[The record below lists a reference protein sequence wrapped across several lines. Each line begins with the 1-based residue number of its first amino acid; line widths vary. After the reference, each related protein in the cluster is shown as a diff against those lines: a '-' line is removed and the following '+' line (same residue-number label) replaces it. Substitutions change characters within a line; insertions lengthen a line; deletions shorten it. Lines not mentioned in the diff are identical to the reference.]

1 MIIESTLKAKLIY
14 IFGIDDKMHEG
25 CLKIG
30 EATLDEDAD
39 LFSLAPGCEA
49 LNKAAHKRISQY
61 TQTAGIQY
69 HLLHTELAIR
79 TKDKQI
85 QGFNDKAVH
94 DVLLHSGLKRKD
106 FNLGGGKAS
115 EWFVV
120 DLKTA
125 IAAIQAVKANKEA
138 LDGSQITS
146 RQTPIALRNEQR
158 AAIEQT
164 VSCFAEGDQMLWNAK
179 MRFGKTLTALQ
190 LFKELSQANPK
201 QYRRMLILTHRPVV
215 NDGWFDDFHKIFF
228 EVGTPYLYGSK
239 TAGNSFPNL
248 EAMLK
253 EDKGRRYVYF
263 ASIQDLRGSS
273 FVGGRFRKNDELFSA
288 HWDLLVI
295 DEAHEGTQTDL
306 GDKVLKALV
315 KKGTKTLSLSGT
327 PFNLF
332 QKYKEDE
339 IYTWSYVDEQRE
351 KARWEEEHVGDHNPY
366 GSLPR
371 MNMFTYDLG
380 PLFERFQDSEI
391 SFNFH
396 EFFRTDDAGRFV
408 HDEHVGRFL
417 DMMCDPS
424 ADSNYPFSTKRY
436 REYFR
441 HTFWLVPGVK
451 EALALQRK
459 LEHHPIFRH
468 FDVVNVAG
476 DGDPDDPGGEAL
488 QKVRDAIGGRATK
501 DYTITLSC
509 GKLTT
514 GVTVKEWTAVFMLSG
529 SAKTGAANYM
539 QTIFRV
545 QSPGQI
551 DGRQKTDAYVFDFAP
566 DRVLTMMAQAAKTP
580 TRPGRQ
586 TDEHRQR
593 LKELLNFFPIIALQ
607 GSQTRRYDVDQLL
620 TRLKHTYIERVVNSG
635 FDNNSL
641 YNDRLLELDDV
652 EVKEFE
658 TLKGIIGSTPSQDP
672 GRDIVVNDSGFDE
685 EKTAGDEQPQDKPK
699 SQLTDEDKAARKA
712 LKKQQEMRKNA
723 ISILRGISIRMPMLI
738 YGCDLKEGEEITID
752 NFAEHIDPRSWEEF
766 MPHGVTKQHF
776 NSFKKYYDP
785 EIFLEAGRQIRKR
798 ALRADH
804 LPVKD
809 RIRHIV
815 EIFDSF
821 RNPDKETVLTP
832 WRVVNMHLSDTVG
845 GYDFYEPTHTE
856 MLDEP
861 RLVDRGSVTNKVFMG
876 QDTRILELNSKSGLY
891 PLYMAYGIWRERC
904 REWERQ
910 GFFEITKM
918 TVEEE
923 QLAWDDVIA
932 NNIFVICKTPMAV
945 SITKRTLVGFRAV
958 NRINARYYPDLV
970 NTLKTNPES
979 FANDVVKGQS
989 FWHNKNVEKEM
1000 KFNAI
1005 VGNPPYQVMDGG
1017 NANSATPVYHL
1028 FVNASKQILPKYI
1041 SLIMPSRWLNGGRG
1055 LDAFRETMLHD
1066 DRISHLFDF
1075 FDASE
1080 CFNNVE
1086 IKGGICYFLLDFSY
1100 HGKCNISTH
1109 HLGRIFKTYRPLL
1122 EEGVDTYI
1130 RSEEQVSVLY
1140 KVRDKQ
1146 EKSFCEWLSAGRFYG
1161 FHTKVDWFDNGLN
1174 GTIQSADGQDTY
1186 PITSRPI
1193 SPDDVKIY
1201 IHGGECWIKR
1211 SDIPK
1216 NSNVANEY
1224 KLLLPRSGNPNSIII
1239 GKPKISEPGSCNSNT
1254 YVLVR
1259 PTDGGLTKEMAD
1271 NVIAYI
1277 KTRFFRFM
1285 VATKTSTQSMSLPA
1299 YSFVPLQDFTEPWTD
1314 AKLYEK
1320 YGITPEEQSYIESMI
1335 SPME

>member
-14 IFGIDDKMHEG
+14 VFGIDDKTHEG

-39 LFSLAPGCEA
+39 LFALSPNCEA
-49 LNKAAHKRISQY
+49 LNNAAHKRISQY

-69 HLLHTELAIR
+69 HLFHTELAMR

-106 FNLGGGKAS
+106 FNLGEGKAS
-115 EWFVV
+115 EWFIV
-120 DLKTA
+120 DLNTA
-125 IAAIQAVKANKEA
+125 IAAIKAVKANKEA

-146 RQTPIALRNEQR
+146 GQTPIILRNEQR

-164 VSCFAEGDQMLWNAK
+164 KTRFVEGDQMLWNAK

-190 LFKELSQANPK
+190 LFRELSQAEPK

-228 EVGTPYLYGSK
+228 EVGTPYMYGSK
-239 TAGNSFPNL
+239 TSGNSFQNL
-248 EAMLK
+248 EAKLK
-253 EDKGRRYVYF
+253 ADRDCRYVYF

-273 FVGGRFRKNDELFSA
+273 FVGGKFQKNDELFSA

-306 GDKVLKALV
+306 GDKVLKALI

-332 QKYKEDE
+332 GKFKQDD

-351 KARWEEEHVGDHNPY
+351 KEKWEKEHEGDHNPY

-380 PLFERFQDSEI
+380 PLFERFQDSEY

-396 EFFRTDDAGRFV
+396 EFFRTDDNGDFV
-408 HDEHVGRFL
+408 HQEHVDRFL

-424 ADSNYPFSTKRY
+424 EDSNYPFSTKRY
-436 REYFR
+436 QEYFR

-451 EALALQRK
+451 EALAFQYK
-459 LEHHPIFRH
+459 LEKHPIFCN

-476 DGDPDDPGGEAL
+476 DGDPDDPKGEAL
-488 QKVRDAIGGRATK
+488 QKVRDAIIEKPKK

-551 DGRQKTDAYVFDFAP
+551 NGKQKTDAYVFDFAP
-566 DRVLTMMAQAAKTP
+566 DRVLTMMAQAAKAP
-580 TRPGRQ
+580 TRPGKQ
-586 TDEHRQR
+586 TEEHRQR

-652 EVKEFE
+652 EIEEFDE
-658 TLKGIIGSTPSQDP
+658 LKGIIDSTPSQDS
-672 GRDIVVNDSGFDE
+672 GKDIIINDSGFDE
-685 EKTAGDEQPQDKPK
+685 EETAGDEKPEKKPK
-699 SQLTDEDKAARKA
+699 TPLTDEEKAARKEM
-712 LKKQQEMRKNA
+712 KKKKEMRKNA

-738 YGCDLKEGEEITID
+738 YGCDLKDGEDITID

-766 MPHGVTKQHF
+766 MPQGITKQHF
-776 NSFKKYYDP
+776 NNFKKYYDP
-785 EIFLEAGRQIRKR
+785 EIFLEAGRQIRAR
-798 ALRADH
+798 ARKADG
-804 LPVKD
+804 LPVKE

-815 EIFDSF
+815 EIFSSF

-832 WRVVNMHLSDTVG
+832 WRVVNMHLSDTIG
-845 GYDFYEPTHTE
+845 GYDFYEESHTE
-856 MLDEP
+856 MLNEP
-861 RLVDRGSVTNKVFMG
+861 RLVDRGSVTNRVFMG

-891 PLYMAYGIWRERC
+891 PLYMAYSIWRERC
-904 REWERQ
+904 KEWERQ
-910 GFFEITKM
+910 GFFEVDKM
-918 TVEEE
+918 TIEEE

-932 NNIFVICKTPMAV
+932 NNIFVVCKTPMAV
-945 SITKRTLVGFRAV
+945 SITKRTLTGFRDV
-958 NRINARYYPDLV
+958 KQVNARYYADLV
-970 NTLKTNPES
+970 ETLKTNPES
-979 FANDVVKGQS
+979 FTKDVVRGQY
-989 FWHNKNVEKEM
+989 FWHNKNAEKEM

-1017 NANSATPVYHL
+1017 IGSSAVPVYHH
-1028 FVNASKQILPKYI
+1028 FVNVANRIDPQYV
-1041 SLIMPSRWLNGGRG
+1041 SLIMPAKWYSGGRG
-1055 LDAFRETMLHD
+1055 LDSFRQSMLS
-1066 DRISHLFDF
+1066 DRSISHLFDF
-1075 FDASE
+1075 IDSHD
-1080 CFNNVE
+1080 CFTKVD
-1086 IKGGICYFLLDFSY
+1086 IAGGVCYFLRDKFYNGNCVVSTIRNGKTTVVTRNLNELDVFVRTKEELDILDKIKSNTESFMSDVVLAQKPFGLRTY
-1100 HGKCNISTH
+1100 ETPLSEGDIVLRYNKGKGLYLRKRIETNSNLIDKWKVITSCATNEHAGETDKNGRKRIIST
-1109 HLGRIFKTYRPLL
+1109 LEVLKPGEICTETYMVISTF
-1122 EEGVDTYI
+1122 E
-1130 RSEEQVSVLY
+1130 SEKE
-1140 KVRDKQ
+1140 
-1146 EKSFCEWLSAGRFYG
+1146 A
-1161 FHTKVDWFDNGLN
+1161 
-1174 GTIQSADGQDTY
+1174 
-1186 PITSRPI
+1186 
-1193 SPDDVKIY
+1193 
-1201 IHGGECWIKR
+1201 
-1211 SDIPK
+1211 
-1216 NSNVANEY
+1216 NS
-1224 KLLLPRSGNPNSIII
+1224 
-1239 GKPKISEPGSCNSNT
+1239 C
-1254 YVLVR
+1254 
-1259 PTDGGLTKEMAD
+1259 
-1271 NVIAYI
+1271 IAYI
-1277 KTRFFRFM
+1277 KTNLVRFM
-1285 VATKTSTQSMSLPA
+1285 LAMVTTTQHLSKSNFQ
-1299 YSFVPLQDFTEPWTD
+1299 FVPLQDFSEPWTD
-1314 AKLYEK
+1314 EKLYAK
-1320 YGITPEEQSYIESMI
+1320 YGITPDEQAYIESLI
-1335 SPME
+1335 KPME

>member
-14 IFGIDDKMHEG
+14 IFGIDDKTHEG

-39 LFSLAPGCEA
+39 LFSLSPNCEA
-49 LNKAAHKRISQY
+49 LNNAAHKRISQY

-69 HLLHTELAIR
+69 HLFHTELAMR

-106 FNLGGGKAS
+106 FNLGEGKAS
-115 EWFVV
+115 EWFIV
-120 DLKTA
+120 DLNTA
-125 IAAIQAVKANKEA
+125 IAAIKAVKANKEA

-146 RQTPIALRNEQR
+146 GQTPIILRNEQR
-158 AAIEQT
+158 AAIDQT
-164 VSCFAEGDQMLWNAK
+164 KTRFAEGDQMLWNAK

-190 LFKELSQANPK
+190 LFKELSQAEPK

-228 EVGTPYLYGSK
+228 EVATPYMYGSK
-239 TAGNSFPNL
+239 TSGNSFQNL
-248 EAMLK
+248 EAKLK
-253 EDKGRRYVYF
+253 ADKECRYVYF

-273 FVGGRFRKNDELFSA
+273 FVGGKFQKNDELFSA

-306 GDKVLKALV
+306 GDKVLKALI

-332 QKYKEDE
+332 GKFKQDD

-351 KARWEEEHVGDHNPY
+351 KEKWEKEHEGDHNPY

-380 PLFERFQDSEI
+380 PLFERFQDSEY

-396 EFFRTDDAGRFV
+396 EFFRTDDNGDFV
-408 HDEHVGRFL
+408 HEEHVDRFL

-424 ADSNYPFSTKRY
+424 EDSNYPFSTKRY
-436 REYFR
+436 QEYFR

-451 EALALQRK
+451 EALALQYK
-459 LEHHPIFRH
+459 LEKHPIFCN

-476 DGDPDDPGGEAL
+476 DGDPDDPKGEAL
-488 QKVRDAIGGRATK
+488 QKVRDAIIEKPKK

-551 DGRQKTDAYVFDFAP
+551 NGKQKTDAYVFDFAP
-566 DRVLTMMAQAAKTP
+566 DRVLTMMAQAAKAP
-580 TRPGRQ
+580 TRPGKQ
-586 TDEHRQR
+586 TEEHRQR

-641 YNDRLLELDDV
+641 YNDRLLELDDD
-652 EVKEFE
+652 EIEEFDE
-658 TLKGIIGSTPSQDP
+658 LKGIIGSTPSQDS
-672 GRDIVVNDSGFDE
+672 GKGIVINDSGFDE
-685 EKTAGDEQPQDKPK
+685 EETGGDDKPEK
-699 SQLTDEDKAARKA
+699 KPKTPLTDEEKAARKEM
-712 LKKQQEMRKNA
+712 KKKKEMRKNA

-738 YGCDLKEGEEITID
+738 YGCDLKDGEDITID

-766 MPHGVTKQHF
+766 MPQGITKQHF
-776 NSFKKYYDP
+776 NNFKKYYDP
-785 EIFLEAGRQIRKR
+785 EIFLEAGRQIRAR
-798 ALRADH
+798 ARKADG
-804 LPVKD
+804 LPVKE

-815 EIFDSF
+815 EIFSSF

-832 WRVVNMHLSDTVG
+832 WRVVNMHLSDTIG
-845 GYDFYEPTHTE
+845 GYDFYEESHTE
-856 MLDEP
+856 MLNEP
-861 RLVDRGSVTNKVFMG
+861 RLVDRGSVTNRVFMG
-876 QDTRILELNSKSGLY
+876 PDTRILELNSKSGLY
-891 PLYMAYGIWRERC
+891 PLYMAYSIWRERC

-910 GFFEITKM
+910 GFFEVDKM
-918 TVEEE
+918 TIEEE

-932 NNIFVICKTPMAV
+932 NNIFVVCKTPMAV
-945 SITKRTLVGFRAV
+945 SITKRTLTGFRDV
-958 NRINARYYPDLV
+958 KQVNARYYADLV
-970 NTLKTNPES
+970 ETLKTNPES
-979 FANDVVKGQS
+979 FTKDVVRGQY
-989 FWHNKNVEKEM
+989 FWHNKNAEKEM

-1017 NANSATPVYHL
+1017 IGSSAVPVYHH
-1028 FVNASKQILPKYI
+1028 FVNVANRIDPQYV
-1041 SLIMPSRWLNGGRG
+1041 SLIMPAKWYSGGRG
-1055 LDAFRETMLHD
+1055 LDSFRQSMLS
-1066 DRISHLFDF
+1066 DRSISHLFDF
-1075 FDASE
+1075 IDSHD
-1080 CFNNVE
+1080 CFTKVD
-1086 IKGGICYFLLDFSY
+1086 IAGGVCYFLRDKFYNGNCVVSTIRNGKTTVVTRNLNELDVFVRTKEELDILDKIKSNTESFMSDVVLAQKPFGLRTY
-1100 HGKCNISTH
+1100 ETPLSEGDIVLRYNKGKGLYLRKRIETNSNLIDKWKVITSCATNEHAGETDKNGRKRIIST
-1109 HLGRIFKTYRPLL
+1109 LEVLKPGEICTETYMVISTF
-1122 EEGVDTYI
+1122 E
-1130 RSEEQVSVLY
+1130 SEKE
-1140 KVRDKQ
+1140 
-1146 EKSFCEWLSAGRFYG
+1146 A
-1161 FHTKVDWFDNGLN
+1161 
-1174 GTIQSADGQDTY
+1174 
-1186 PITSRPI
+1186 
-1193 SPDDVKIY
+1193 
-1201 IHGGECWIKR
+1201 
-1211 SDIPK
+1211 
-1216 NSNVANEY
+1216 NS
-1224 KLLLPRSGNPNSIII
+1224 
-1239 GKPKISEPGSCNSNT
+1239 C
-1254 YVLVR
+1254 
-1259 PTDGGLTKEMAD
+1259 
-1271 NVIAYI
+1271 IAYI
-1277 KTRFFRFM
+1277 KTNLVRFM
-1285 VATKTSTQSMSLPA
+1285 LAMVTTTQHLSKSNFQ
-1299 YSFVPLQDFTEPWTD
+1299 FVPLQDFSEPWTD
-1314 AKLYEK
+1314 EKLYAK
-1320 YGITPEEQSYIESMI
+1320 YGITPDEQAYIESLI
-1335 SPME
+1335 KPME

>member
-14 IFGIDDKMHEG
+14 IFGIDDKTHEG

-39 LFSLAPGCEA
+39 LFSLSPNCEA
-49 LNKAAHKRISQY
+49 LNNAAHKRISQY

-69 HLLHTELAIR
+69 HLFHTELAMR

-106 FNLGGGKAS
+106 FNLGEGKAS
-115 EWFVV
+115 EWFIV
-120 DLKTA
+120 DLNTA
-125 IAAIQAVKANKEA
+125 IAAIKAVKANKEA

-146 RQTPIALRNEQR
+146 GQTPIILRNEQR
-158 AAIEQT
+158 AAIDQT
-164 VSCFAEGDQMLWNAK
+164 KTRFAEGDQMLWNAK

-190 LFKELSQANPK
+190 LFKELSQAEPK

-228 EVGTPYLYGSK
+228 EVATPYMYGSK
-239 TAGNSFPNL
+239 TSGNSFQNL
-248 EAMLK
+248 EAKLK
-253 EDKGRRYVYF
+253 ADKECRYVYF

-273 FVGGRFRKNDELFSA
+273 FVGGKFQKNDELFSA

-306 GDKVLKALV
+306 GDKVLKALI

-332 QKYKEDE
+332 GKFKQDD

-351 KARWEEEHVGDHNPY
+351 KEKWEKEHEGDHNPY

-380 PLFERFQDSEI
+380 PLFERFQDSEY

-396 EFFRTDDAGRFV
+396 EFFRTDDNGDFV
-408 HDEHVGRFL
+408 HEEHVDRFL

-424 ADSNYPFSTKRY
+424 EDSNYPFSTKRY
-436 REYFR
+436 QEYFR

-451 EALALQRK
+451 EALALQYK
-459 LEHHPIFRH
+459 LEKHPIFCN

-476 DGDPDDPGGEAL
+476 DGDPDDPKGEAL
-488 QKVRDAIGGRATK
+488 QKVRDAIIEKPKK

-551 DGRQKTDAYVFDFAP
+551 NGKQKTDAYVFDFAP
-566 DRVLTMMAQAAKTP
+566 DRVLTMMAQAAKAP
-580 TRPGRQ
+580 TRPGKQ
-586 TDEHRQR
+586 TEEHRQR

-652 EVKEFE
+652 EIEEFDE
-658 TLKGIIGSTPSQDP
+658 LKGIIGSTPSQDS
-672 GRDIVVNDSGFDE
+672 GKDIVINDSGFDE
-685 EKTAGDEQPQDKPK
+685 EETGGDDKPEK
-699 SQLTDEDKAARKA
+699 KPKTPLTDEEKAARKEM
-712 LKKQQEMRKNA
+712 KKKKEMRKNA

-738 YGCDLKEGEEITID
+738 YGCDLKDGEDITID

-766 MPHGVTKQHF
+766 MPQGITKQHF
-776 NSFKKYYDP
+776 NNFKKYYVP
-785 EIFLEAGRQIRKR
+785 EIFLEAGRQIRAR
-798 ALRADH
+798 ARKADG
-804 LPVKD
+804 LPVKE

-815 EIFDSF
+815 EIFSSF

-832 WRVVNMHLSDTVG
+832 WRVVNMHLSDTIG
-845 GYDFYEPTHTE
+845 GYDFYEESHTE
-856 MLDEP
+856 MLNEP
-861 RLVDRGSVTNKVFMG
+861 RLVDRGSVTNRVFMG

-891 PLYMAYGIWRERC
+891 PLYMAYSIWRERC

-910 GFFEITKM
+910 GFFEVDKM
-918 TVEEE
+918 TIEEE

-932 NNIFVICKTPMAV
+932 NNIFVVCKTPMAV
-945 SITKRTLVGFRAV
+945 SITKRTLTGFRDV
-958 NRINARYYPDLV
+958 KQVNARYYADLV
-970 NTLKTNPES
+970 ETLKTNPES
-979 FANDVVKGQS
+979 FTKDVVRGQY
-989 FWHNKNVEKEM
+989 FWHNKNAEKEM

-1017 NANSATPVYHL
+1017 IGSSAVPVYHH
-1028 FVNASKQILPKYI
+1028 FVNVANRIDPQYV
-1041 SLIMPSRWLNGGRG
+1041 SLIMPAKWYSGGRG
-1055 LDAFRETMLHD
+1055 LDSFRQSMLS
-1066 DRISHLFDF
+1066 DRSISHLFDF
-1075 FDASE
+1075 IDSHD
-1080 CFNNVE
+1080 CFTKVD
-1086 IKGGICYFLLDFSY
+1086 IAGGVCYFLRDKFYNGNCVVSTIRNGKTTVVTRNLNELDVFVRTKEELDILDKIKSNTESFMSDVVLAQKPFGLRTY
-1100 HGKCNISTH
+1100 ETPLSEGDIVLRYNKGKGLYLRKRIETNSNLIDKWKVITSCATNEHAGETDKNGRKRIIST
-1109 HLGRIFKTYRPLL
+1109 LEVLKPGEICTETYMVISTF
-1122 EEGVDTYI
+1122 E
-1130 RSEEQVSVLY
+1130 SEKE
-1140 KVRDKQ
+1140 
-1146 EKSFCEWLSAGRFYG
+1146 A
-1161 FHTKVDWFDNGLN
+1161 
-1174 GTIQSADGQDTY
+1174 
-1186 PITSRPI
+1186 
-1193 SPDDVKIY
+1193 
-1201 IHGGECWIKR
+1201 
-1211 SDIPK
+1211 
-1216 NSNVANEY
+1216 NS
-1224 KLLLPRSGNPNSIII
+1224 
-1239 GKPKISEPGSCNSNT
+1239 C
-1254 YVLVR
+1254 
-1259 PTDGGLTKEMAD
+1259 
-1271 NVIAYI
+1271 IAYI
-1277 KTRFFRFM
+1277 KTNLVRFM
-1285 VATKTSTQSMSLPA
+1285 LAMVTTTQHLSKSNFQ
-1299 YSFVPLQDFTEPWTD
+1299 FVPLQDFSEPWTD
-1314 AKLYEK
+1314 EKLYAK
-1320 YGITPEEQSYIESMI
+1320 YGITPDEQAYIESLI
-1335 SPME
+1335 KPME

>member
-14 IFGIDDKMHEG
+14 IFGIDDKSHEG

-39 LFSLAPGCEA
+39 LFALSPNCEA
-49 LNKAAHKRISQY
+49 LNNAAHKRISQY

-69 HLLHTELAIR
+69 HLFHTELAMR

-106 FNLGGGKAS
+106 FNLGEGKAS
-115 EWFVV
+115 EWFIV
-120 DLKTA
+120 DLNTA
-125 IAAIQAVKANKEA
+125 IAAIKAVKANKEA

-146 RQTPIALRNEQR
+146 GQTPIILRNEQR
-158 AAIEQT
+158 AAIDQT
-164 VSCFAEGDQMLWNAK
+164 KTRFAEGDQMLWNAK

-190 LFKELSQANPK
+190 LFKELSQAEPK

-228 EVGTPYLYGSK
+228 EVATPYMYGSK
-239 TAGNSFPNL
+239 TSGNSFQNL
-248 EAMLK
+248 EAKLK
-253 EDKGRRYVYF
+253 ADKECRYVYF

-273 FVGGRFRKNDELFSA
+273 FVGGKFQKNDELFSA

-306 GDKVLKALV
+306 GDKVLKALI

-332 QKYKEDE
+332 GKFKQDD

-351 KARWEEEHVGDHNPY
+351 KEKWEKEHEGDHNPY

-380 PLFERFQDSEI
+380 PLFERFQDSEY

-396 EFFRTDDAGRFV
+396 EFFRTDDNGDFV
-408 HDEHVGRFL
+408 HEEHVDRFL

-424 ADSNYPFSTKRY
+424 EDSNYPFSTKRY
-436 REYFR
+436 QEYFR

-451 EALALQRK
+451 EALALQYK
-459 LEHHPIFRH
+459 LEKHPIFCN

-476 DGDPDDPGGEAL
+476 DGDPDDPKGEAL
-488 QKVRDAIGGRATK
+488 QKVRDAIIEKPKK

-551 DGRQKTDAYVFDFAP
+551 NGKQKTDAYVFDFAP
-566 DRVLTMMAQAAKTP
+566 DRVLTMMAQAAKAP
-580 TRPGRQ
+580 TRPGKQ
-586 TDEHRQR
+586 TEEHRQR

-635 FDNNSL
+635 FDNSSL

-652 EVKEFE
+652 EIEEFDE
-658 TLKGIIGSTPSQDP
+658 LKGIIGSTPSQDS
-672 GRDIVVNDSGFDE
+672 GKDIVINDSGFDE
-685 EKTAGDEQPQDKPK
+685 EETGGDDKPEK
-699 SQLTDEDKAARKA
+699 KPKTPLTDEEKAARKEM
-712 LKKQQEMRKNA
+712 KKKKEMRKNA

-738 YGCDLKEGEEITID
+738 YGCDLKDGEDITID

-766 MPHGVTKQHF
+766 MPQGITKQHF
-776 NSFKKYYDP
+776 NNFKKYYDP
-785 EIFLEAGRQIRKR
+785 EIFLEASRQIRAR
-798 ALRADH
+798 ARKADG
-804 LPVKD
+804 LPVKE

-815 EIFDSF
+815 EIFSSF

-832 WRVVNMHLSDTVG
+832 WRVVNMHLSDTIG
-845 GYDFYEPTHTE
+845 GYDFYEESHTE
-856 MLDEP
+856 MLNEP
-861 RLVDRGSVTNKVFMG
+861 RLVDRGSVTNRVFMG
-876 QDTRILELNSKSGLY
+876 PDTRILELNSKSGLY
-891 PLYMAYGIWRERC
+891 PLYMAYSIWRERC

-910 GFFEITKM
+910 GFFEVDKM
-918 TVEEE
+918 TIEEE

-932 NNIFVICKTPMAV
+932 NNIFVVCKTPMAV
-945 SITKRTLVGFRAV
+945 SITKRTLTGFRDV
-958 NRINARYYPDLV
+958 KQVNARYYADLV
-970 NTLKTNPES
+970 ETLKTNPES
-979 FANDVVKGQS
+979 FTKDVVRGQY
-989 FWHNKNVEKEM
+989 FWHNKNAEKEM

-1017 NANSATPVYHL
+1017 IGSSAVPVYHH
-1028 FVNASKQILPKYI
+1028 FVNVANRIDPQYV
-1041 SLIMPSRWLNGGRG
+1041 SLIMPAKWYSGGRG
-1055 LDAFRETMLHD
+1055 LDSFRQSMLS
-1066 DRISHLFDF
+1066 DRSISHLFDF
-1075 FDASE
+1075 IDSHD
-1080 CFNNVE
+1080 CFTKVD
-1086 IKGGICYFLLDFSY
+1086 IAGGVCYFLRDKFYNGNCVVSTIRNGKTTVVTRNLNELDVFVRTKEELDILDKIKSNTESFMSDVVLAQKPFGLRTY
-1100 HGKCNISTH
+1100 ETPLSEGDIVLRYNKGKGLYLRKRIETNSNLIDKWKVITSCATNEHAGETDKNGRKRIIST
-1109 HLGRIFKTYRPLL
+1109 LEVLKPGEICTETYMVISTF
-1122 EEGVDTYI
+1122 E
-1130 RSEEQVSVLY
+1130 SEKE
-1140 KVRDKQ
+1140 
-1146 EKSFCEWLSAGRFYG
+1146 A
-1161 FHTKVDWFDNGLN
+1161 
-1174 GTIQSADGQDTY
+1174 
-1186 PITSRPI
+1186 
-1193 SPDDVKIY
+1193 
-1201 IHGGECWIKR
+1201 
-1211 SDIPK
+1211 
-1216 NSNVANEY
+1216 NS
-1224 KLLLPRSGNPNSIII
+1224 
-1239 GKPKISEPGSCNSNT
+1239 C
-1254 YVLVR
+1254 
-1259 PTDGGLTKEMAD
+1259 
-1271 NVIAYI
+1271 IAYI
-1277 KTRFFRFM
+1277 KTNLVRFM
-1285 VATKTSTQSMSLPA
+1285 LAMVTTTQHLSKSNFQ
-1299 YSFVPLQDFTEPWTD
+1299 FVPLQDFSEPWTD
-1314 AKLYEK
+1314 EKLYAK
-1320 YGITPEEQSYIESMI
+1320 YGITPDEQAYIESLI
-1335 SPME
+1335 KPME

>member
-14 IFGIDDKMHEG
+14 VFGIDDKTHEG

-39 LFSLAPGCEA
+39 LFALSPNCEA
-49 LNKAAHKRISQY
+49 LNNAAHKRISQY

-69 HLLHTELAIR
+69 HLFHTELAMR

-106 FNLGGGKAS
+106 FNLGEGKAS
-115 EWFVV
+115 EWFIV
-120 DLKTA
+120 DLNTA
-125 IAAIQAVKANKEA
+125 IAAIKAVKANKEA

-146 RQTPIALRNEQR
+146 GQTPIILRNEQR

-164 VSCFAEGDQMLWNAK
+164 KTRFVEGDQMLWNAK

-190 LFKELSQANPK
+190 LFKELSQAEPK

-228 EVGTPYLYGSK
+228 EVGTPYMYGSK
-239 TAGNSFPNL
+239 TSGNSFQNL
-248 EAMLK
+248 EAKLK
-253 EDKGRRYVYF
+253 ADRDCRYVYF

-273 FVGGRFRKNDELFSA
+273 FVGGKFQKNDELFSA

-306 GDKVLKALV
+306 GDKVLKALI

-332 QKYKEDE
+332 GKFKQDD

-351 KARWEEEHVGDHNPY
+351 KEKWEKEHEGDHNPY

-380 PLFERFQDSEI
+380 PLFERFQDSEY

-396 EFFRTDDAGRFV
+396 EFFRTDDNGDFV
-408 HDEHVGRFL
+408 HEEHVDRFL

-424 ADSNYPFSTKRY
+424 EDSNYPFSTKRY
-436 REYFR
+436 QEYFR

-451 EALALQRK
+451 EALALQYK
-459 LEHHPIFRH
+459 LEKHPIFCN

-476 DGDPDDPGGEAL
+476 DGDPDDPKGEAL
-488 QKVRDAIGGRATK
+488 QKVRDAIIEKPKK

-551 DGRQKTDAYVFDFAP
+551 NGKQKTDAYVFDFAP
-566 DRVLTMMAQAAKTP
+566 DRVLTMMAQAAKAP
-580 TRPGRQ
+580 TRPGKQ
-586 TDEHRQR
+586 TEEHRQR

-652 EVKEFE
+652 EIEEFDE
-658 TLKGIIGSTPSQDP
+658 LKGIIGSTPSQDS
-672 GRDIVVNDSGFDE
+672 GKDIIINDSGFDE
-685 EKTAGDEQPQDKPK
+685 EETAGDEKPEKKPK
-699 SQLTDEDKAARKA
+699 TPLTDEEKAARKEM
-712 LKKQQEMRKNA
+712 KKKKEMRKNA

-738 YGCDLKEGEEITID
+738 YGCDLKDGEDITID

-766 MPHGVTKQHF
+766 MPQGITKQHF
-776 NSFKKYYDP
+776 NNFKKYYDP
-785 EIFLEAGRQIRKR
+785 EIFLEAGRQIRAR
-798 ALRADH
+798 ARKADG
-804 LPVKD
+804 LPVKE

-815 EIFDSF
+815 EIFSSF

-832 WRVVNMHLSDTVG
+832 WRVVNMHLSDTIG
-845 GYDFYEPTHTE
+845 GYDFYEESHTE
-856 MLDEP
+856 MLNEP
-861 RLVDRGSVTNKVFMG
+861 RLVDRGSVTNRVFMG
-876 QDTRILELNSKSGLY
+876 QGTRILELNSKSGLY
-891 PLYMAYGIWRERC
+891 PLYMAYSIWRERC

-910 GFFEITKM
+910 GFFEVDKM
-918 TVEEE
+918 TIEEE

-932 NNIFVICKTPMAV
+932 NNIFVVCKTPMAV
-945 SITKRTLVGFRAV
+945 SITKRTLTGFRDV
-958 NRINARYYPDLV
+958 KQVNARYYADLV
-970 NTLKTNPES
+970 ETLKTNPES
-979 FANDVVKGQS
+979 FTKDVVRGQY
-989 FWHNKNVEKEM
+989 FWHNKNAEKEM

-1017 NANSATPVYHL
+1017 IGSSAVPVYHH
-1028 FVNASKQILPKYI
+1028 FVNVANRIDPQYV
-1041 SLIMPSRWLNGGRG
+1041 SLIMPAKWYSGGRG
-1055 LDAFRETMLHD
+1055 LDSFRQSMLS
-1066 DRISHLFDF
+1066 DRSISHLFDF
-1075 FDASE
+1075 IDSHD
-1080 CFNNVE
+1080 CFTKVD
-1086 IKGGICYFLLDFSY
+1086 IAGGVCYFLRDKFYNGNCVVSTIRNGKTTVVTRNLNELDVFVRTKEELDILDKIKSNTESFMSDVVLAQKPFGLRTY
-1100 HGKCNISTH
+1100 ETPLSEGDIVLRYNKGKGLYLRKRIETNSNLIDKWKVITSCATNEHAGETDKNGRKRIIST
-1109 HLGRIFKTYRPLL
+1109 LEVLKPGEICTETYMVISTF
-1122 EEGVDTYI
+1122 E
-1130 RSEEQVSVLY
+1130 SEKE
-1140 KVRDKQ
+1140 
-1146 EKSFCEWLSAGRFYG
+1146 A
-1161 FHTKVDWFDNGLN
+1161 
-1174 GTIQSADGQDTY
+1174 
-1186 PITSRPI
+1186 
-1193 SPDDVKIY
+1193 
-1201 IHGGECWIKR
+1201 
-1211 SDIPK
+1211 
-1216 NSNVANEY
+1216 NS
-1224 KLLLPRSGNPNSIII
+1224 
-1239 GKPKISEPGSCNSNT
+1239 C
-1254 YVLVR
+1254 
-1259 PTDGGLTKEMAD
+1259 
-1271 NVIAYI
+1271 IAYI
-1277 KTRFFRFM
+1277 KTNLVRFM
-1285 VATKTSTQSMSLPA
+1285 LAMVTTTQHLSKSNFQ
-1299 YSFVPLQDFTEPWTD
+1299 FVPLQDFSEPWTD
-1314 AKLYEK
+1314 EKLYAK
-1320 YGITPEEQSYIESMI
+1320 YGITPDEQAYIESLI
-1335 SPME
+1335 KPME

>member
-14 IFGIDDKMHEG
+14 IFGIDDKTHEG

-39 LFSLAPGCEA
+39 LFSLSPNCEA
-49 LNKAAHKRISQY
+49 LNNAAHKRISQY

-69 HLLHTELAIR
+69 HLFHTELAMR

-106 FNLGGGKAS
+106 FNLDEGKAS

-120 DLKTA
+120 DLNTA
-125 IAAIQAVKANKEA
+125 IAAIKAVKANKEA

-146 RQTPIALRNEQR
+146 GQTPIILRNEQR
-158 AAIEQT
+158 AAIDQT
-164 VSCFAEGDQMLWNAK
+164 KTRFAEGDQMLWNAK

-190 LFKELSQANPK
+190 LFKELSQAEPK

-228 EVGTPYLYGSK
+228 EVATPYMYGSK
-239 TAGNSFPNL
+239 TSGNSFQNL
-248 EAMLK
+248 EAKLK
-253 EDKGRRYVYF
+253 ADKECRYVYF

-273 FVGGRFRKNDELFSA
+273 FVGGKFQKNDELFSA

-306 GDKVLKALV
+306 GDKVLKALI

-332 QKYKEDE
+332 GKFKQDD

-351 KARWEEEHVGDHNPY
+351 KEKWEKEHEGDHNPY

-380 PLFERFQDSEI
+380 PLFERFQDSEY

-396 EFFRTDDAGRFV
+396 EFFRTDDNGDFV
-408 HDEHVGRFL
+408 HEEHVDRFL

-424 ADSNYPFSTKRY
+424 EDSNYPFSTKRY
-436 REYFR
+436 QEYFR

-451 EALALQRK
+451 EALALQYK
-459 LEHHPIFRH
+459 LEKHPIFCN

-476 DGDPDDPGGEAL
+476 DGDPDDPKGEAL
-488 QKVRDAIGGRATK
+488 QKVRDAIIEKPKK

-551 DGRQKTDAYVFDFAP
+551 NGKQKTDAYVFDFAP
-566 DRVLTMMAQAAKTP
+566 DRVLTMMAQAAKAP
-580 TRPGRQ
+580 TRPGKQ
-586 TDEHRQR
+586 TEEHRQR

-635 FDNNSL
+635 FDNISL

-652 EVKEFE
+652 EIEEFDE
-658 TLKGIIGSTPSQDP
+658 LKGIIGSTPSQDS
-672 GRDIVVNDSGFDE
+672 GKDIVINDSGFDE
-685 EKTAGDEQPQDKPK
+685 EETGGDDKPEK
-699 SQLTDEDKAARKA
+699 KPKTPLTDEEKAARKEM
-712 LKKQQEMRKNA
+712 KKKKEMRKNA

-738 YGCDLKEGEEITID
+738 YGCDLKDGEDITID

-766 MPHGVTKQHF
+766 MPQGITKQHF
-776 NSFKKYYDP
+776 NNFKKYYDP
-785 EIFLEAGRQIRKR
+785 EIFLEAGRQIRAR
-798 ALRADH
+798 ARKADG
-804 LPVKD
+804 LPVKE

-815 EIFDSF
+815 EIFSSF

-832 WRVVNMHLSDTVG
+832 WRVVNMHLSDTIG
-845 GYDFYEPTHTE
+845 GYDFYEESHTE
-856 MLDEP
+856 MLNEP
-861 RLVDRGSVTNKVFMG
+861 RLVDRGSVTNRVFMG
-876 QDTRILELNSKSGLY
+876 PDTRILELNSKSGLY
-891 PLYMAYGIWRERC
+891 PLYMAYSIWRERC

-910 GFFEITKM
+910 GFFEVDKM
-918 TVEEE
+918 TIEEE

-932 NNIFVICKTPMAV
+932 NNIFVVCKTPMAV
-945 SITKRTLVGFRAV
+945 SITKRTLTGFRDV
-958 NRINARYYPDLV
+958 KQVNARYYADLV
-970 NTLKTNPES
+970 ETPKTNPES
-979 FANDVVKGQS
+979 FTKDVVRGQY
-989 FWHNKNVEKEM
+989 FWHNKNSEKEM

-1017 NANSATPVYHL
+1017 NAASALPVYQY
-1028 FVNASKQILPKYI
+1028 FVETAKLLSPNYTSIIIPAKWYS
-1041 SLIMPSRWLNGGRG
+1041 GGRN
-1055 LDAFRETMLHD
+1055 LDEFRKNMLNDKRIAILHD
-1066 DRISHLFDF
+1066 VTDSRDLFPSADI
-1075 FDASE
+1075 A
-1080 CFNNVE
+1080 
-1086 IKGGICYFLLDFSY
+1086 GGLCYFLWNKEYQGNCLVTTHNYGHESTSKRDL
-1100 HGKCNISTH
+1100 STH
-1109 HLGRIFKTYRPLL
+1109 ESFIRFAESFGIISKVEKFNEPKLSSKVYPQRPFGLRTFVTPLENGDITLRYNKGKGPYRKDLIQQNQHLIDKW
-1122 EEGVDTYI
+1122 
-1130 RSEEQVSVLY
+1130 
-1140 KVRDKQ
+1140 KV
-1146 EKSFCEWLSAGRFYG
+1146 
-1161 FHTKVDWFDNGLN
+1161 
-1174 GTIQSADGQDTY
+1174 
-1186 PITSRPI
+1186 ITSRTSSEHAGQADKEGRKKILSATEVLAPGEICTETYILIDTFETETEATNCLNYLKGNFARILI
-1193 SPDDVKIY
+1193 SAKVT
-1201 IHGGECWIKR
+1201 
-1211 SDIPK
+1211 
-1216 NSNVANEY
+1216 AQ
-1224 KLLLPRSGNPNSIII
+1224 
-1239 GKPKISEPGSCNSNT
+1239 
-1254 YVLVR
+1254 
-1259 PTDGGLTKEMAD
+1259 
-1271 NVIAYI
+1271 
-1277 KTRFFRFM
+1277 M
-1285 VATKTSTQSMSLPA
+1285 VSQDSF
-1299 YSFVPLQDFTEPWTD
+1299 SFVPIQDYSEPWTD
-1314 AKLYEK
+1314 EKLYAK
-1320 YGITPEEQSYIESMI
+1320 YGITPDEQAYIESLI
-1335 SPME
+1335 KPME

>member
-14 IFGIDDKMHEG
+14 IFGIDDKTHEG

-39 LFSLAPGCEA
+39 LFSLSPNCEA
-49 LNKAAHKRISQY
+49 LNNAAHKRISQY

-69 HLLHTELAIR
+69 HLFHTELAMR

-106 FNLGGGKAS
+106 FNLGEGKAS
-115 EWFVV
+115 EWFIV
-120 DLKTA
+120 DLNTA
-125 IAAIQAVKANKEA
+125 IAAIKSVKANKEA

-146 RQTPIALRNEQR
+146 GQTPIILRNEQR
-158 AAIEQT
+158 AAIDQT
-164 VSCFAEGDQMLWNAK
+164 KTRFAEGDQMLWNAK

-190 LFKELSQANPK
+190 LFKELSQAEPK

-228 EVGTPYLYGSK
+228 EVATPYMYGSK
-239 TAGNSFPNL
+239 TSGNSFQNL
-248 EAMLK
+248 EAKLK
-253 EDKGRRYVYF
+253 ADKECRYVYF

-273 FVGGRFRKNDELFSA
+273 FVGGKFQKNDELFSA

-306 GDKVLKALV
+306 GDKVLKALI

-332 QKYKEDE
+332 GKFKQDD

-351 KARWEEEHVGDHNPY
+351 KEKWEKEHEGDHNPY

-380 PLFERFQDSEI
+380 PLFERFQDSEY

-396 EFFRTDDAGRFV
+396 EFFRTDDNGDFV
-408 HDEHVGRFL
+408 HEEHVDRFL

-424 ADSNYPFSTKRY
+424 EDSNYPFSTKRY
-436 REYFR
+436 QEYFR

-451 EALALQRK
+451 EALALQYK
-459 LEHHPIFRH
+459 LEKHPIFCN

-476 DGDPDDPGGEAL
+476 DGDPDDPKGEAL
-488 QKVRDAIGGRATK
+488 QKVRDAIIEKPKK

-551 DGRQKTDAYVFDFAP
+551 NGKQKTDAYVFDFAP
-566 DRVLTMMAQAAKTP
+566 DRVLTMMAQAAKAP
-580 TRPGRQ
+580 TRPGKQ
-586 TDEHRQR
+586 TEEHRQR

-652 EVKEFE
+652 EIEEFDE
-658 TLKGIIGSTPSQDP
+658 LKGIIGSTPSQDS
-672 GRDIVVNDSGFDE
+672 GKDIVINDSGFDE
-685 EKTAGDEQPQDKPK
+685 EETGGDDKPEK
-699 SQLTDEDKAARKA
+699 KPKTPLTDEEKAARKEM
-712 LKKQQEMRKNA
+712 KKKKEMRKNA

-738 YGCDLKEGEEITID
+738 YGCDLKDGEDITID

-766 MPHGVTKQHF
+766 MPQGITKQHF
-776 NSFKKYYDP
+776 NNFKKYYDP
-785 EIFLEAGRQIRKR
+785 EIFLEAGRQIRAR
-798 ALRADH
+798 ARKADG
-804 LPVKD
+804 LPVKE

-815 EIFDSF
+815 EIFSSF

-832 WRVVNMHLSDTVG
+832 WRVVNMHLSDTIG
-845 GYDFYEPTHTE
+845 GYDFYEESHTE
-856 MLDEP
+856 MLNEP
-861 RLVDRGSVTNKVFMG
+861 RLVDRGSVTNRVFMG

-891 PLYMAYGIWRERC
+891 PLYMAYSIWRERC

-910 GFFEITKM
+910 GFFEVDKM
-918 TVEEE
+918 TIEEE

-932 NNIFVICKTPMAV
+932 NNIFVVCKTPMAV
-945 SITKRTLVGFRAV
+945 SITKRTLTGFRDV
-958 NRINARYYPDLV
+958 KQVNARYYADLV
-970 NTLKTNPES
+970 ETLKTNPES
-979 FANDVVKGQS
+979 FTKDVVRGQY
-989 FWHNKNVEKEM
+989 FWHNKNAEKEM

-1005 VGNPPYQVMDGG
+1005 VGNPPYQVMGG
-1017 NANSATPVYHL
+1017 SGGTNDAPIFQEFAKA
-1028 FVNASKQILPKYI
+1028 ASKLSPSYI
-1041 SLIMPSRWLNGGRG
+1041 TLIMPSKWFSGGRENLLG
-1055 LDAFRETMLHD
+1055 SFRRDMLTGGHIRKMVAFTNSND
-1066 DRISHLFDF
+1066 IFPT
-1075 FDASE
+1075 
-1080 CFNNVE
+1080 VE
-1086 IKGGICYFLLDFSY
+1086 IKGGICYY
-1100 HGKCNISTH
+1100 
-1109 HLGRIFKTYRPLL
+1109 L
-1122 EEGVDTYI
+1122 EEGQYNGVCDYVMVQNGKSISAMRDLNEHDIFIRDTQLANIINKVQARAKKDGVGMVEDIVSSDTPFGIPSNPKVSSKNPIDVSPTRNQEYNVELLYI
-1130 RSEEQVSVLY
+1130 DHLTRTIEYVREKDIVKNANDIQY
-1140 KVRDKQ
+1140 PKV
-1146 EKSFCEWLSAGRFYG
+1146 F
-1161 FHTKVDWFDNGLN
+1161 
-1174 GTIQSADGQDTY
+1174 
-1186 PITSRPI
+1186 
-1193 SPDDVKIY
+1193 
-1201 IHGGECWIKR
+1201 
-1211 SDIPK
+1211 IPK
-1216 NSNVANEY
+1216 AGGT
-1224 KLLLPRSGNPNSIII
+1224 GNDSKVLGTPTI
-1239 GKPKISEPGSCNSNT
+1239 GKPGSVCSQTFLYAKFETEVEANNFIS
-1254 YVLVR
+1254 YL
-1259 PTDGGLTKEMAD
+1259 
-1271 NVIAYI
+1271 
-1277 KTRFFRFM
+1277 KTRFLRIL
-1285 VATKTSTQSMSLPA
+1285 VSAIKTTQDAMSGV
-1299 YSFVPLQDFTEPWTD
+1299 YHFVPLQDFSEPWTD
-1314 AKLYEK
+1314 EKLYAK
-1320 YGITPEEQSYIESMI
+1320 YGITPDEQAYIESLI
-1335 SPME
+1335 KPME

>member
-14 IFGIDDKMHEG
+14 VFGIDDKTHEG

-39 LFSLAPGCEA
+39 LFALSPNCEA
-49 LNKAAHKRISQY
+49 LNNAAHKRISQY

-69 HLLHTELAIR
+69 HLFHTELAMR

-106 FNLGGGKAS
+106 FNLGEGKAS
-115 EWFVV
+115 EWFIV
-120 DLKTA
+120 DLNTA
-125 IAAIQAVKANKEA
+125 IAAIKAVKANKEA

-146 RQTPIALRNEQR
+146 GQTPIILRNEQR

-164 VSCFAEGDQMLWNAK
+164 KTRFVEGDQMLWNAK

-190 LFKELSQANPK
+190 LFKELSQAEPK

-228 EVGTPYLYGSK
+228 EVGTPYMYGSK
-239 TAGNSFPNL
+239 TSGNSFQNL
-248 EAMLK
+248 EAKLK
-253 EDKGRRYVYF
+253 ADRDCRYVYF

-273 FVGGRFRKNDELFSA
+273 FVGGKFQKNDELFSA

-306 GDKVLKALV
+306 GDKVLKALI

-332 QKYKEDE
+332 GKFKQDD

-351 KARWEEEHVGDHNPY
+351 KEKWEKEHEGDHNPY

-380 PLFERFQDSEI
+380 PLFERFQDSEY

-396 EFFRTDDAGRFV
+396 EFFRTDDNGDFV
-408 HDEHVGRFL
+408 HEEHVDRFL

-424 ADSNYPFSTKRY
+424 EDSNYPFSTKRY
-436 REYFR
+436 QEYFR

-451 EALALQRK
+451 EALALQYK
-459 LEHHPIFRH
+459 LEKHPIFCN

-476 DGDPDDPGGEAL
+476 DGDPDDPKGEAL
-488 QKVRDAIGGRATK
+488 QKVRDAIIEKPKK

-551 DGRQKTDAYVFDFAP
+551 NGKQKTDAYVFDFAP
-566 DRVLTMMAQAAKTP
+566 DRVLTMMAQAAKAP
-580 TRPGRQ
+580 TRPGKQ
-586 TDEHRQR
+586 TEEHRQR

-652 EVKEFE
+652 EIEEFDE
-658 TLKGIIGSTPSQDP
+658 LKGIIGSTPSQDS
-672 GRDIVVNDSGFDE
+672 GKDIIINDSGFDE
-685 EKTAGDEQPQDKPK
+685 EETAGDEKPEKKPK
-699 SQLTDEDKAARKA
+699 TPLTDEEKAARKEM
-712 LKKQQEMRKNA
+712 KKKKEMRKNA

-738 YGCDLKEGEEITID
+738 YGCDLKDGEDITID

-766 MPHGVTKQHF
+766 MPQGITKQHF
-776 NSFKKYYDP
+776 NNFKKYYDP
-785 EIFLEAGRQIRKR
+785 DIFLEAGRQIRAR
-798 ALRADH
+798 ARKADG
-804 LPVKD
+804 LPVKE

-815 EIFDSF
+815 EIFSSF

-832 WRVVNMHLSDTVG
+832 WRVVNMHLSDTIG
-845 GYDFYEPTHTE
+845 GYDFYEESHTE
-856 MLDEP
+856 MLNEP
-861 RLVDRGSVTNKVFMG
+861 RLVDRGSVTNRVFMG
-876 QDTRILELNSKSGLY
+876 QGTRILELNSKSGLY
-891 PLYMAYGIWRERC
+891 PLYMAYSIWRERC

-910 GFFEITKM
+910 GFFEVDKM
-918 TVEEE
+918 TIEQE

-932 NNIFVICKTPMAV
+932 NNIFVVCKTPMAV
-945 SITKRTLVGFRAV
+945 SITKRTLTGFRDV
-958 NRINARYYPDLV
+958 KQVNARYYADLV
-970 NTLKTNPES
+970 ETLKTNPES
-979 FANDVVKGQS
+979 FTKDVVRGQY
-989 FWHNKNVEKEM
+989 FWHNKNAEKEM

-1017 NANSATPVYHL
+1017 IGSSAVPVYHH
-1028 FVNASKQILPKYI
+1028 FVNVANRIDPQYV
-1041 SLIMPSRWLNGGRG
+1041 SLIMPAKWYSGGRG
-1055 LDAFRETMLHD
+1055 LDSFRQSMLS
-1066 DRISHLFDF
+1066 DRSISHLFDF
-1075 FDASE
+1075 IDSHD
-1080 CFNNVE
+1080 CFTKVD
-1086 IKGGICYFLLDFSY
+1086 IAGGVCYFLRDKFYNGNCVVSTIRNGKTTVVTRNLNELDVFVRTKEELDILDKIKSNTESFMSDVVLAQKPFGLRTY
-1100 HGKCNISTH
+1100 ETPLSEGDIVLRYNKGKGLYLRKRIETNSNLIDKWKVITSCATNEHAGETDKNGRKRIIST
-1109 HLGRIFKTYRPLL
+1109 LEVLKPGEICTETYMVISTF
-1122 EEGVDTYI
+1122 E
-1130 RSEEQVSVLY
+1130 SEKE
-1140 KVRDKQ
+1140 
-1146 EKSFCEWLSAGRFYG
+1146 A
-1161 FHTKVDWFDNGLN
+1161 
-1174 GTIQSADGQDTY
+1174 
-1186 PITSRPI
+1186 
-1193 SPDDVKIY
+1193 
-1201 IHGGECWIKR
+1201 
-1211 SDIPK
+1211 
-1216 NSNVANEY
+1216 NS
-1224 KLLLPRSGNPNSIII
+1224 
-1239 GKPKISEPGSCNSNT
+1239 C
-1254 YVLVR
+1254 
-1259 PTDGGLTKEMAD
+1259 
-1271 NVIAYI
+1271 IAYI
-1277 KTRFFRFM
+1277 KTNLVRFM
-1285 VATKTSTQSMSLPA
+1285 LAMVTTTQHLSKSNFQ
-1299 YSFVPLQDFTEPWTD
+1299 FVPLQDFSEPWTD
-1314 AKLYEK
+1314 EKLYAK
-1320 YGITPEEQSYIESMI
+1320 YGITPDEQAYIESLI
-1335 SPME
+1335 KPME

>member
-14 IFGIDDKMHEG
+14 IFGIDDKTHEG

-39 LFSLAPGCEA
+39 LFSLSPNCEA
-49 LNKAAHKRISQY
+49 LNNAAHKRISQY

-69 HLLHTELAIR
+69 HLFHTELAMR

-106 FNLGGGKAS
+106 FNLGEGKAS
-115 EWFVV
+115 EWFIV
-120 DLKTA
+120 DLNTA
-125 IAAIQAVKANKEA
+125 IAAIKAVKANKEA

-146 RQTPIALRNEQR
+146 GQTPIILRNEQR
-158 AAIEQT
+158 AAIDQT
-164 VSCFAEGDQMLWNAK
+164 KTRFAEGDQMLWNAK

-190 LFKELSQANPK
+190 LFKELSQAEPK

-228 EVGTPYLYGSK
+228 EVATPYMYGSK
-239 TAGNSFPNL
+239 TSGNSFQNL
-248 EAMLK
+248 EAKLK
-253 EDKGRRYVYF
+253 ADKECRYVYF

-273 FVGGRFRKNDELFSA
+273 FVGGKFQKNDELFST

-306 GDKVLKALV
+306 GDKVLKALI

-332 QKYKEDE
+332 GKFKQDD

-351 KARWEEEHVGDHNPY
+351 KEKWEKEHEGDHNPY

-380 PLFERFQDSEI
+380 PLFERFQDSEY

-396 EFFRTDDAGRFV
+396 EFFRTDDNGDFV
-408 HDEHVGRFL
+408 HEEHVDRFL

-424 ADSNYPFSTKRY
+424 EDSNYPFSTKRY
-436 REYFR
+436 QEYFR

-451 EALALQRK
+451 EALALQYK
-459 LEHHPIFRH
+459 LEKHPIFCN

-476 DGDPDDPGGEAL
+476 DGDPDDPKGEAL
-488 QKVRDAIGGRATK
+488 QKVRDAIIEKPKK

-551 DGRQKTDAYVFDFAP
+551 NGKQKTDAYVFDFAP
-566 DRVLTMMAQAAKTP
+566 DRVLTMMAQAAKAP
-580 TRPGRQ
+580 TRPGKQ
-586 TDEHRQR
+586 TEEHRQR

-652 EVKEFE
+652 EIEEFDE
-658 TLKGIIGSTPSQDP
+658 LKGIIGSTPSQDS
-672 GRDIVVNDSGFDE
+672 GKDIVINDSGFDE
-685 EKTAGDEQPQDKPK
+685 EETGGDDKPEK
-699 SQLTDEDKAARKA
+699 KPKTPLTDEEKAARKEM
-712 LKKQQEMRKNA
+712 KKKKEMRKNA

-738 YGCDLKEGEEITID
+738 YGCDLKDGEDITID

-766 MPHGVTKQHF
+766 MPQGITKQHF
-776 NSFKKYYDP
+776 NNFKKYYDP
-785 EIFLEAGRQIRKR
+785 EIFLEAGRQIRAR
-798 ALRADH
+798 ARKADG
-804 LPVKD
+804 LPVKE

-815 EIFDSF
+815 EIFSSF

-832 WRVVNMHLSDTVG
+832 WRVVNMHLSDTIG
-845 GYDFYEPTHTE
+845 GYDFYEESHTE
-856 MLDEP
+856 MLNEP
-861 RLVDRGSVTNKVFMG
+861 RLVDRGSVTNRVFMG

-891 PLYMAYGIWRERC
+891 PLYMAYSIWRERC

-910 GFFEITKM
+910 GFFEVDKM
-918 TVEEE
+918 TIEEE

-932 NNIFVICKTPMAV
+932 NNIFVVCKTPMAV
-945 SITKRTLVGFRAV
+945 SITKRTLTGFRDV
-958 NRINARYYPDLV
+958 KQVNARYYADLV
-970 NTLKTNPES
+970 ETLKTNPES
-979 FANDVVKGQS
+979 FTKDVVRGQY
-989 FWHNKNVEKEM
+989 FWHNKNAEKEM

-1017 NANSATPVYHL
+1017 IGSSAVPVYHH
-1028 FVNASKQILPKYI
+1028 FVNVANRIDPQYV
-1041 SLIMPSRWLNGGRG
+1041 SLIMPAKWYSGGRG
-1055 LDAFRETMLHD
+1055 LDSFRQSMLS
-1066 DRISHLFDF
+1066 DRSISHLFDF
-1075 FDASE
+1075 IDSHD
-1080 CFNNVE
+1080 CFTKVD
-1086 IKGGICYFLLDFSY
+1086 IAGGVCYFLRDKFYNGNCVVSTIRNGKTTVVTRNLNELDVFVRTKEELDILDKIKSNTESFMSDVVLAQKPFGLRTY
-1100 HGKCNISTH
+1100 ETPLSEGDIVLRYNKGKGLYLRKRIETNSNLIDKWKVITSCATNEHAGETDKNGRKRIIST
-1109 HLGRIFKTYRPLL
+1109 LEVLKPGEICTETYMVISTF
-1122 EEGVDTYI
+1122 E
-1130 RSEEQVSVLY
+1130 SEKE
-1140 KVRDKQ
+1140 
-1146 EKSFCEWLSAGRFYG
+1146 A
-1161 FHTKVDWFDNGLN
+1161 
-1174 GTIQSADGQDTY
+1174 
-1186 PITSRPI
+1186 
-1193 SPDDVKIY
+1193 
-1201 IHGGECWIKR
+1201 
-1211 SDIPK
+1211 
-1216 NSNVANEY
+1216 NS
-1224 KLLLPRSGNPNSIII
+1224 
-1239 GKPKISEPGSCNSNT
+1239 C
-1254 YVLVR
+1254 
-1259 PTDGGLTKEMAD
+1259 
-1271 NVIAYI
+1271 IAYI
-1277 KTRFFRFM
+1277 KTNLVRFM
-1285 VATKTSTQSMSLPA
+1285 LAMVTTTQHLSKSNFQ
-1299 YSFVPLQDFTEPWTD
+1299 FVPLQDFSEPWTD
-1314 AKLYEK
+1314 EKLYAK
-1320 YGITPEEQSYIESMI
+1320 YGITPDEQAYIESLI
-1335 SPME
+1335 KPME

>member
-14 IFGIDDKMHEG
+14 IFGIDDKTHEG

-39 LFSLAPGCEA
+39 LFSLSPNCEA
-49 LNKAAHKRISQY
+49 LNNAAHKRISQY

-69 HLLHTELAIR
+69 HLFHTELAMR

-106 FNLGGGKAS
+106 FNLGEGKAS
-115 EWFVV
+115 EWFIV
-120 DLKTA
+120 DLNTA
-125 IAAIQAVKANKEA
+125 IAAIKAVKANKEA

-146 RQTPIALRNEQR
+146 GQTPIILRNEQR
-158 AAIEQT
+158 AAIDQT
-164 VSCFAEGDQMLWNAK
+164 KTRFAEGDQMLWNAK

-190 LFKELSQANPK
+190 LFKELSQAEPK

-228 EVGTPYLYGSK
+228 EVATPYMYGSK
-239 TAGNSFPNL
+239 TSGNSFQNL
-248 EAMLK
+248 EAKLK
-253 EDKGRRYVYF
+253 ADKECRYVYF

-273 FVGGRFRKNDELFSA
+273 FVGGKFQKNDELFSA

-306 GDKVLKALV
+306 GDKVLKALI

-332 QKYKEDE
+332 GKFKQDD

-351 KARWEEEHVGDHNPY
+351 KEKWEKEHEGDHNPY

-380 PLFERFQDSEI
+380 PLFERFQDSEY

-396 EFFRTDDAGRFV
+396 EFFRTDDNGDFV
-408 HDEHVGRFL
+408 HEEHVDRFL

-424 ADSNYPFSTKRY
+424 EDSNYPFSTKRY
-436 REYFR
+436 QEYFR

-451 EALALQRK
+451 EALALQYK
-459 LEHHPIFRH
+459 LEKHPIFCN

-476 DGDPDDPGGEAL
+476 DGDPDDPKGEAL
-488 QKVRDAIGGRATK
+488 QKVRDAIIEKPKK

-551 DGRQKTDAYVFDFAP
+551 NGKQKTDAYVFDFAP
-566 DRVLTMMAQAAKTP
+566 DRVLTMMAQAAKAP
-580 TRPGRQ
+580 TRPGKQ
-586 TDEHRQR
+586 TEEHRQR

-635 FDNNSL
+635 FDNSSL

-652 EVKEFE
+652 EIEEFDE
-658 TLKGIIGSTPSQDP
+658 LKGIIGSTPSQDS
-672 GRDIVVNDSGFDE
+672 GKDIVINDSGFDE
-685 EKTAGDEQPQDKPK
+685 EETGGDDKPEK
-699 SQLTDEDKAARKA
+699 KPKTPLTDEEKAARKEM
-712 LKKQQEMRKNA
+712 KKKKEMRKNA

-738 YGCDLKEGEEITID
+738 YGCDLKDGEDITID

-766 MPHGVTKQHF
+766 MPQGITKQHF
-776 NSFKKYYDP
+776 NNFKKYYDP
-785 EIFLEAGRQIRKR
+785 EIFLEAGRQIRAR
-798 ALRADH
+798 ARKADG
-804 LPVKD
+804 LPVKE

-815 EIFDSF
+815 EIFSSF

-832 WRVVNMHLSDTVG
+832 WRVVNMHLSDTIG
-845 GYDFYEPTHTE
+845 GYDFYEESHTE
-856 MLDEP
+856 MLNEP
-861 RLVDRGSVTNKVFMG
+861 RLVDRGSVTNRVFMG
-876 QDTRILELNSKSGLY
+876 PDTRILELNSKSGLY
-891 PLYMAYGIWRERC
+891 PLYMAYSIWRERC

-910 GFFEITKM
+910 GFFEVDKM
-918 TVEEE
+918 TIEEE

-932 NNIFVICKTPMAV
+932 NNIFVVCKTPMAV
-945 SITKRTLVGFRAV
+945 SITKRTLTGFRDV
-958 NRINARYYPDLV
+958 KQVNARYYADLV
-970 NTLKTNPES
+970 ETLKTNPES
-979 FANDVVKGQS
+979 FTKDVVRGQY
-989 FWHNKNVEKEM
+989 FWHNKNAEKEM

-1017 NANSATPVYHL
+1017 IGSSAVPVYHH
-1028 FVNASKQILPKYI
+1028 FVNVANRIDPQYV
-1041 SLIMPSRWLNGGRG
+1041 SLIMPAKWYSGGRG
-1055 LDAFRETMLHD
+1055 LDSFRQSMLS
-1066 DRISHLFDF
+1066 DRSISHLFDF
-1075 FDASE
+1075 IDSHD
-1080 CFNNVE
+1080 CFTKVD
-1086 IKGGICYFLLDFSY
+1086 IAGGVCYFLRDKFYNGNCVVSTIRNGKTTVVTRNLNELDVFVRTKEELDILDKIKSNTESFMSDVVLAQKPFGLRTY
-1100 HGKCNISTH
+1100 ETPLSEGDIVLRYNKGKGLYLRKRIETNSNLIDKWKVITSCATNEHAGETDKNGRKRIIST
-1109 HLGRIFKTYRPLL
+1109 LEVLKPGEICTETYMVISTF
-1122 EEGVDTYI
+1122 E
-1130 RSEEQVSVLY
+1130 SEKE
-1140 KVRDKQ
+1140 
-1146 EKSFCEWLSAGRFYG
+1146 A
-1161 FHTKVDWFDNGLN
+1161 
-1174 GTIQSADGQDTY
+1174 
-1186 PITSRPI
+1186 
-1193 SPDDVKIY
+1193 
-1201 IHGGECWIKR
+1201 
-1211 SDIPK
+1211 
-1216 NSNVANEY
+1216 NS
-1224 KLLLPRSGNPNSIII
+1224 
-1239 GKPKISEPGSCNSNT
+1239 C
-1254 YVLVR
+1254 
-1259 PTDGGLTKEMAD
+1259 
-1271 NVIAYI
+1271 IAYI
-1277 KTRFFRFM
+1277 KTNLVRFM
-1285 VATKTSTQSMSLPA
+1285 LAMVTTTQHLSKSNFQ
-1299 YSFVPLQDFTEPWTD
+1299 FVPLQDFSEPWTD
-1314 AKLYEK
+1314 EKLYAK
-1320 YGITPEEQSYIESMI
+1320 YGITPDEQAYIESLI
-1335 SPME
+1335 KPME

>member
-14 IFGIDDKMHEG
+14 IFGIDDKTHEG

-39 LFSLAPGCEA
+39 LFSLSPNCEA
-49 LNKAAHKRISQY
+49 LNNAAHKRISQY

-69 HLLHTELAIR
+69 HLFHTELAMR

-106 FNLGGGKAS
+106 FNLDEGKAS

-120 DLKTA
+120 DLNTA
-125 IAAIQAVKANKEA
+125 IAAIKAVKANKEA

-146 RQTPIALRNEQR
+146 GQTPIILRNEQR
-158 AAIEQT
+158 AAIDQT
-164 VSCFAEGDQMLWNAK
+164 KTRFAEGDQMLWNAK

-190 LFKELSQANPK
+190 LFKELSQAEPK

-228 EVGTPYLYGSK
+228 EVATPYMYGSK
-239 TAGNSFPNL
+239 TSGNSFQNL
-248 EAMLK
+248 EAKLK
-253 EDKGRRYVYF
+253 ADKECRYVYF

-273 FVGGRFRKNDELFSA
+273 FVGGKFQKNDELFSA

-306 GDKVLKALV
+306 GDKVLKALI

-332 QKYKEDE
+332 GKFKQDD

-351 KARWEEEHVGDHNPY
+351 KEKWEKEHEGDHNPY

-380 PLFERFQDSEI
+380 PLFERFQDSEY

-396 EFFRTDDAGRFV
+396 EFFRTDDNGDFV
-408 HDEHVGRFL
+408 HEEHVDRFL

-424 ADSNYPFSTKRY
+424 EDSNYPFSTKRY
-436 REYFR
+436 QEYFR

-451 EALALQRK
+451 EALALQYK
-459 LEHHPIFRH
+459 LEKHPIFCN

-476 DGDPDDPGGEAL
+476 DGDPDDPKGEAL
-488 QKVRDAIGGRATK
+488 QKVRDAIIEKPKK

-551 DGRQKTDAYVFDFAP
+551 NGKQKTDAYVFDFAP
-566 DRVLTMMAQAAKTP
+566 DRVLTMMAQAAKAP
-580 TRPGRQ
+580 TRPGKQ
-586 TDEHRQR
+586 TEEHRQR

-652 EVKEFE
+652 EIEEFDE
-658 TLKGIIGSTPSQDP
+658 LKGIIGSTPSQDS
-672 GRDIVVNDSGFDE
+672 GKDIVINDSGFDE
-685 EKTAGDEQPQDKPK
+685 EETGCDEKPEKKPK
-699 SQLTDEDKAARKA
+699 TSLTDEEKAARKEM
-712 LKKQQEMRKNA
+712 KKKKEMRKNA

-738 YGCDLKEGEEITID
+738 YGCDLKDGEDITIE

-766 MPHGVTKQHF
+766 MPQGITKQHF
-776 NSFKKYYDP
+776 NNFKKYYDP
-785 EIFLEAGRQIRKR
+785 EIFLEAGRQIRAR
-798 ALRADH
+798 ARKADG
-804 LPVKD
+804 LPVKE

-815 EIFDSF
+815 EIFSSF

-832 WRVVNMHLSDTVG
+832 WRVVNMHLSDTIG
-845 GYDFYEPTHTE
+845 GYDFYEESHTE
-856 MLDEP
+856 MLNEP
-861 RLVDRGSVTNKVFMG
+861 RLVDRGSVTNRVFMG

-891 PLYMAYGIWRERC
+891 PLYMAYSIWRERC

-910 GFFEITKM
+910 GFFEVDKM
-918 TVEEE
+918 TIEEE

-932 NNIFVICKTPMAV
+932 NNIFVVCKTPMAV
-945 SITKRTLVGFRAV
+945 SITKRTLTGFRDV
-958 NRINARYYPDLV
+958 KQVNARYYADLV
-970 NTLKTNPES
+970 ETLKTNPES
-979 FANDVVKGQS
+979 FTKDVVRGQF
-989 FWHNKNVEKEM
+989 FWHNN
-1000 KFNAI
+1000 
-1005 VGNPPYQVMDGG
+1005 
-1017 NANSATPVYHL
+1017 
-1028 FVNASKQILPKYI
+1028 
-1041 SLIMPSRWLNGGRG
+1041 
-1055 LDAFRETMLHD
+1055 
-1066 DRISHLFDF
+1066 
-1075 FDASE
+1075 
-1080 CFNNVE
+1080 
-1086 IKGGICYFLLDFSY
+1086 
-1100 HGKCNISTH
+1100 KCCS
-1109 HLGRIFKTYRPLL
+1109 
-1122 EEGVDTYI
+1122 
-1130 RSEEQVSVLY
+1130 
-1140 KVRDKQ
+1140 
-1146 EKSFCEWLSAGRFYG
+1146 SF
-1161 FHTKVDWFDNGLN
+1161 
-1174 GTIQSADGQDTY
+1174 
-1186 PITSRPI
+1186 
-1193 SPDDVKIY
+1193 
-1201 IHGGECWIKR
+1201 
-1211 SDIPK
+1211 
-1216 NSNVANEY
+1216 
-1224 KLLLPRSGNPNSIII
+1224 
-1239 GKPKISEPGSCNSNT
+1239 
-1254 YVLVR
+1254 
-1259 PTDGGLTKEMAD
+1259 
-1271 NVIAYI
+1271 
-1277 KTRFFRFM
+1277 
-1285 VATKTSTQSMSLPA
+1285 
-1299 YSFVPLQDFTEPWTD
+1299 
-1314 AKLYEK
+1314 
-1320 YGITPEEQSYIESMI
+1320 
-1335 SPME
+1335 

>member
-14 IFGIDDKMHEG
+14 IFGIDDKSHEG

-39 LFSLAPGCEA
+39 LFALSPNCEA
-49 LNKAAHKRISQY
+49 LNNAAHKRISQY

-69 HLLHTELAIR
+69 HLFHTELAMR

-106 FNLGGGKAS
+106 FNLGEGKAS
-115 EWFVV
+115 EWFIV
-120 DLKTA
+120 DLNTA
-125 IAAIQAVKANKEA
+125 IAAIKAVKANKEA

-146 RQTPIALRNEQR
+146 GQTPVILRNEQR

-164 VSCFAEGDQMLWNAK
+164 KTRFAEGDQMLWNAK

-190 LFKELSQANPK
+190 LFKELSQAEPK

-228 EVGTPYLYGSK
+228 EVGTPYMYGSK
-239 TAGNSFPNL
+239 TSGNSFQNL
-248 EAMLK
+248 EAKLK
-253 EDKGRRYVYF
+253 ADKECRYVYF

-273 FVGGRFRKNDELFSA
+273 FVGGKFQKNDELFSA

-306 GDKVLKALV
+306 GDKVLKSLV

-332 QKYKEDE
+332 GKFKQDD

-351 KARWEEEHVGDHNPY
+351 KEKWEKEHEGDHNPY

-380 PLFERFQDSEI
+380 PLFERFQDSEY

-396 EFFRTDDAGRFV
+396 EFFRADDNGVFV
-408 HDEHVGRFL
+408 HEEHVDRFL
-417 DMMCDPS
+417 DLMCDPS
-424 ADSNYPFSTKRY
+424 EDSNYPFSTKRY
-436 REYFR
+436 QEYFR

-451 EALALQRK
+451 EALALQHK
-459 LEHHPIFRH
+459 LEKHPIFCN

-476 DGDPDDPGGEAL
+476 DGDPDDPKGEAL
-488 QKVRDAIGGRATK
+488 QKVRDAIIEKPKK

-529 SAKTGAANYM
+529 SAKTGVANYM

-551 DGRQKTDAYVFDFAP
+551 NGKQKTDAYVFDFAP
-566 DRVLTMMAQAAKTP
+566 DRVLTMMAQAAKAP
-580 TRPGRQ
+580 TRPGKQ
-586 TDEHRQR
+586 TEEHRQR

-652 EVKEFE
+652 EIEEFDE
-658 TLKGIIGSTPSQDP
+658 LKGIIGSTPSQDS
-672 GRDIVVNDSGFDE
+672 GKDIVINDSGFDE
-685 EKTAGDEQPQDKPK
+685 EETGGDEKPEKKPK
-699 SQLTDEDKAARKA
+699 TPLTDEEKAAHKEM
-712 LKKQQEMRKNA
+712 KKKQEMRKNA

-738 YGCDLKEGEEITID
+738 YGCDLKDGEDITID

-766 MPHGVTKQHF
+766 MPQGITKQHF
-776 NSFKKYYDP
+776 NNFKKYYDP
-785 EIFLEAGRQIRKR
+785 EIFLEAGRQIRAR
-798 ALRADH
+798 ARKADG
-804 LPVKD
+804 LPVKE

-815 EIFDSF
+815 EIFSSF

-832 WRVVNMHLSDTVG
+832 WRVVNMHLSDTIG
-845 GYDFYEPTHTE
+845 GYDFYEESHTE
-856 MLDEP
+856 MLNEP
-861 RLVDRGSVTNKVFMG
+861 RLVDRGSVTNRVFMG

-891 PLYMAYGIWRERC
+891 PLYMAYSIWRERC

-910 GFFEITKM
+910 GFFEVDKM
-918 TVEEE
+918 TIEEE

-932 NNIFVICKTPMAV
+932 NNIFVVCKTPMAV
-945 SITKRTLVGFRAV
+945 SITKRTLTGFRDV
-958 NRINARYYPDLV
+958 KQVNARYYADLV
-970 NTLKTNPES
+970 ETLKTNPES
-979 FANDVVKGQS
+979 FTKDVVRGQF

-1005 VGNPPYQVMDGG
+1005 VGNPPYQVVNPNDNQNR
-1017 NANSATPVYHL
+1017 NAPIYHK
-1028 FVNASKQILPKYI
+1028 FIQVAMMLPTNYI
-1041 SLIMPSRWLNGGRG
+1041 SMISPARWYFNNILLG
-1055 LDAFRETMLHD
+1055 DFSEKFVSDTHISYLHD
-1066 DRISHLFDF
+1066 YA
-1075 FDASE
+1075 DATE
-1080 CFNNVE
+1080 IFPTVE
-1086 IKGGICYFLLDFSY
+1086 IKSGVCYFLWDRN
-1100 HGKCNISTH
+1100 HNGKCKI
-1109 HLGRIFKTYRPLL
+1109 
-1122 EEGVDTYI
+1122 EENLFGKDT
-1130 RSEEQVSVLY
+1130 VSVRFLKSEY
-1140 KVRDKQ
+1140 DEGFIRYGNAIPIIKKV
-1146 EKSFCEWLSAGRFYG
+1146 KSFGEPSFSSLVSPQNPFGFNTAVKGDSKKNSDSVIIISKGKSDLQELYIDRSKVSLHNEWIDQIKIITSKAAEDGILPGKVITKFYIVESG
-1161 FHTKVDWFDNGLN
+1161 KCCN
-1174 GTIQSADGQDTY
+1174 GTYMVIGPFGND
-1186 PITSRPI
+1186 R
-1193 SPDDVKIY
+1193 VK
-1201 IHGGECWIKR
+1201 C
-1211 SDIPK
+1211 
-1216 NSNVANEY
+1216 
-1224 KLLLPRSGNPNSIII
+1224 
-1239 GKPKISEPGSCNSNT
+1239 
-1254 YVLVR
+1254 
-1259 PTDGGLTKEMAD
+1259 D
-1271 NVIAYI
+1271 NVISYI
-1277 KTRFFRFM
+1277 KTRLFRFL
-1285 VATKTSTQSMSLPA
+1285 VGIKKPTQDLKDQTFSL
-1299 YSFVPLQDFTEPWTD
+1299 VPMQDFSEPWTD
-1314 AKLYEK
+1314 EKLYAK
-1320 YGITPEEQSYIESMI
+1320 YGITPDEQAYIESLI
-1335 SPME
+1335 KPME

>member
-14 IFGIDDKMHEG
+14 IFGIDDKSHEG

-39 LFSLAPGCEA
+39 LFALSPNCEA
-49 LNKAAHKRISQY
+49 LNNAAHKRISQY

-69 HLLHTELAIR
+69 HLFHTELAMR

-106 FNLGGGKAS
+106 FNLGEGKAS
-115 EWFVV
+115 EWFIV
-120 DLKTA
+120 DLNTA
-125 IAAIQAVKANKEA
+125 IAAIKAVKANKEA

-146 RQTPIALRNEQR
+146 GQTPVILRNEQR

-164 VSCFAEGDQMLWNAK
+164 KTRFAEGDQMLWNAK

-190 LFKELSQANPK
+190 LFKELSQAEPK

-228 EVGTPYLYGSK
+228 EVGTPYMYGSK
-239 TAGNSFPNL
+239 TSGNSFQNL
-248 EAMLK
+248 EAKLK
-253 EDKGRRYVYF
+253 ADKECRYVYF

-273 FVGGRFRKNDELFSA
+273 FVGGKFQKNDELFSA

-306 GDKVLKALV
+306 GDKVLKSLV

-332 QKYKEDE
+332 GKFKQDD

-351 KARWEEEHVGDHNPY
+351 KEKWEKEHEGDHNPY

-380 PLFERFQDSEI
+380 PLFERFQDSEY

-396 EFFRTDDAGRFV
+396 EFFRADDNGVFV
-408 HDEHVGRFL
+408 HEEHVDRFL
-417 DMMCDPS
+417 DLMCDPS
-424 ADSNYPFSTKRY
+424 EDSNYPFSTKRY
-436 REYFR
+436 QEYFR

-451 EALALQRK
+451 EALALQHK
-459 LEHHPIFRH
+459 LEKHPIFCN

-476 DGDPDDPGGEAL
+476 DGDPDDPKGEAL
-488 QKVRDAIGGRATK
+488 QKVRDAIIEKPKK

-551 DGRQKTDAYVFDFAP
+551 NGKQKTDAYVFDFAP
-566 DRVLTMMAQAAKTP
+566 DRVLTMMAQAAKAP
-580 TRPGRQ
+580 TRPGKQ
-586 TDEHRQR
+586 TEEHRQR

-652 EVKEFE
+652 EIEEFDE
-658 TLKGIIGSTPSQDP
+658 LKGIIGSTPSQDS
-672 GRDIVVNDSGFDE
+672 GKDIVINDSGFDE
-685 EKTAGDEQPQDKPK
+685 EETGGDEKPEKKPK
-699 SQLTDEDKAARKA
+699 TPLTDEEKAARKEM
-712 LKKQQEMRKNA
+712 KKKQEMRKNA

-738 YGCDLKEGEEITID
+738 YGCDLKDGEDITID

-766 MPHGVTKQHF
+766 MPQGITKQHF
-776 NSFKKYYDP
+776 NNFKKYYDP
-785 EIFLEAGRQIRKR
+785 EIFLEAGRQIRAR
-798 ALRADH
+798 ARKADG
-804 LPVKD
+804 LPVKE

-815 EIFDSF
+815 EIFSSF

-832 WRVVNMHLSDTVG
+832 WRVVNMHLSDTIG
-845 GYDFYEPTHTE
+845 GYDFYEESHTE
-856 MLDEP
+856 MLNEP
-861 RLVDRGSVTNKVFMG
+861 RLVDRGSVTNRVFMG

-891 PLYMAYGIWRERC
+891 PLYMAYSIWRERC

-910 GFFEITKM
+910 GFFEVDKM
-918 TVEEE
+918 TIEEE

-932 NNIFVICKTPMAV
+932 NNIFVVCKTPMAV
-945 SITKRTLVGFRAV
+945 SITKRTLTGFRDV
-958 NRINARYYPDLV
+958 KQVNARYYADLV
-970 NTLKTNPES
+970 ETLKTNPES
-979 FANDVVKGQS
+979 FTKDVVRGQF

-1005 VGNPPYQVMDGG
+1005 VGNPPYQVVNPNDNQNR
-1017 NANSATPVYHL
+1017 NAPIYHK
-1028 FVNASKQILPKYI
+1028 FIQVAMMLPTNYI
-1041 SLIMPSRWLNGGRG
+1041 SMISPARWYFNNILLG
-1055 LDAFRETMLHD
+1055 DFSEKFVSDTHISYLHD
-1066 DRISHLFDF
+1066 YA
-1075 FDASE
+1075 DATE
-1080 CFNNVE
+1080 IFPTVE
-1086 IKGGICYFLLDFSY
+1086 IKSGVCYFLWDRN
-1100 HGKCNISTH
+1100 HNGKCKI
-1109 HLGRIFKTYRPLL
+1109 
-1122 EEGVDTYI
+1122 EENLFGKDT
-1130 RSEEQVSVLY
+1130 VSVRFLKSEY
-1140 KVRDKQ
+1140 DEGFIRYGNAIPIIKKV
-1146 EKSFCEWLSAGRFYG
+1146 KSFGEPSFSSLVSPQNPFGFNTAVKGDSKKNSDSVIIISKGKSDLQELYIDRSKVSLHKEWIDQIKIITSKAAEDGILPGKVITKFYIVESG
-1161 FHTKVDWFDNGLN
+1161 KCCN
-1174 GTIQSADGQDTY
+1174 GTYMVIGPFGND
-1186 PITSRPI
+1186 R
-1193 SPDDVKIY
+1193 VK
-1201 IHGGECWIKR
+1201 C
-1211 SDIPK
+1211 
-1216 NSNVANEY
+1216 
-1224 KLLLPRSGNPNSIII
+1224 
-1239 GKPKISEPGSCNSNT
+1239 
-1254 YVLVR
+1254 
-1259 PTDGGLTKEMAD
+1259 D
-1271 NVIAYI
+1271 NVISYI
-1277 KTRFFRFM
+1277 KTRLFRFL
-1285 VATKTSTQSMSLPA
+1285 VGIKKPTQDLKDQTFSL
-1299 YSFVPLQDFTEPWTD
+1299 VPMQDFSEPWTD
-1314 AKLYEK
+1314 EKLYAK
-1320 YGITPEEQSYIESMI
+1320 YGITPDEQAYIESLI
-1335 SPME
+1335 KPME

>member
-14 IFGIDDKMHEG
+14 IFGIDDKTHEG

-39 LFSLAPGCEA
+39 LFSLSPNCEA
-49 LNKAAHKRISQY
+49 LNNAAHKRISQY

-69 HLLHTELAIR
+69 HLFHTELAMR

-106 FNLGGGKAS
+106 FNLGEGKAS
-115 EWFVV
+115 EWFIV
-120 DLKTA
+120 DLNTA
-125 IAAIQAVKANKEA
+125 IAAIKAVKANKEA

-146 RQTPIALRNEQR
+146 GQTPIILRNEQR

-164 VSCFAEGDQMLWNAK
+164 KTRFAEGDQMLWNAK

-190 LFKELSQANPK
+190 LFKELSQAEPK

-228 EVGTPYLYGSK
+228 EVGTPYMYGSK
-239 TAGNSFPNL
+239 TSGNSFQNL
-248 EAMLK
+248 EAKLK
-253 EDKGRRYVYF
+253 TDKDCRYVYF

-273 FVGGRFRKNDELFSA
+273 FVGGKFQKNDELFSA

-306 GDKVLKALV
+306 GDKVLKALI

-332 QKYKEDE
+332 GKFKQDD

-351 KARWEEEHVGDHNPY
+351 KEKWENEHEGDHNPY

-380 PLFERFQDSEI
+380 PLFERFQDSEY

-396 EFFRTDDAGRFV
+396 EFFRTDDNGDFV
-408 HDEHVGRFL
+408 HEEHVDRFL

-424 ADSNYPFSTKRY
+424 EDSNYPFSTKRY
-436 REYFR
+436 QEYFR
-441 HTFWLVPGVK
+441 HTFWMVPGVK
-451 EALALQRK
+451 EALALQHK
-459 LEHHPIFRH
+459 LEKHPIFCN

-476 DGDPDDPGGEAL
+476 DGDPDDPKGEAL
-488 QKVRDAIGGRATK
+488 QKVRDAIIEKPKK

-551 DGRQKTDAYVFDFAP
+551 NGKQKTDAYVFDFAP
-566 DRVLTMMAQAAKTP
+566 DRVLTMMAQAAKAP
-580 TRPGRQ
+580 TRPGKQ
-586 TDEHRQR
+586 TEEHRQR

-652 EVKEFE
+652 EIEEFDE
-658 TLKGIIGSTPSQDP
+658 LKGIIGSTPSQDS
-672 GRDIVVNDSGFDE
+672 GKDIIINDSGFDE
-685 EKTAGDEQPQDKPK
+685 EETAGDEKPEKKPK
-699 SQLTDEDKAARKA
+699 TPLTDEEKAARKEM
-712 LKKQQEMRKNA
+712 KKKKEMRKNA

-738 YGCDLKEGEEITID
+738 YGCDLKDGEDITID

-766 MPHGVTKQHF
+766 MPQGITKQHF
-776 NSFKKYYDP
+776 NNFKKYYDP
-785 EIFLEAGRQIRKR
+785 EIFLEAGRQIRAR
-798 ALRADH
+798 ARKADS
-804 LPVKD
+804 LPVKE

-815 EIFDSF
+815 EIFSSF

-832 WRVVNMHLSDTVG
+832 WRVVNMHLSDTIG
-845 GYDFYEPTHTE
+845 GYDFYEESHTE
-856 MLDEP
+856 MLNEP
-861 RLVDRGSVTNKVFMG
+861 RLVDRGSVTNRVFMG

-891 PLYMAYGIWRERC
+891 PLYMAYSIWRERC

-910 GFFEITKM
+910 GFFEVDKM
-918 TVEEE
+918 TIEEE

-932 NNIFVICKTPMAV
+932 NNIFVVCKTPMAV
-945 SITKRTLVGFRAV
+945 SITKRTLTGFRDV
-958 NRINARYYPDLV
+958 KQVNARYYADLV
-970 NTLKTNPES
+970 ETLKTNPES
-979 FANDVVKGQS
+979 FSKDVVRGQY

-1017 NANSATPVYHL
+1017 IGSSAVPVYHH
-1028 FVNASKQILPKYI
+1028 FVNVANRIDPQYV
-1041 SLIMPSRWLNGGRG
+1041 SLIMPAKWYSGGRG
-1055 LDAFRETMLHD
+1055 LDSFRQSMLS
-1066 DRISHLFDF
+1066 DRSISHLFDF
-1075 FDASE
+1075 IDSHD
-1080 CFNNVE
+1080 CFTKVD
-1086 IKGGICYFLLDFSY
+1086 IAGGVCYFLRDKFYNGNCVVSTIRNGKTTVVTRNLNELDVFVRTKEELDILDKIKSNTESFMSDVVLAQKPFGLRTY
-1100 HGKCNISTH
+1100 ETPLSEGDIVLRYNKGKGLYLRKRIETNSNLIDKWKVITSCATNEHAGETDKNGRKRIIST
-1109 HLGRIFKTYRPLL
+1109 LEVLKPGEICTETYMVISTF
-1122 EEGVDTYI
+1122 E
-1130 RSEEQVSVLY
+1130 SEKE
-1140 KVRDKQ
+1140 
-1146 EKSFCEWLSAGRFYG
+1146 A
-1161 FHTKVDWFDNGLN
+1161 
-1174 GTIQSADGQDTY
+1174 
-1186 PITSRPI
+1186 
-1193 SPDDVKIY
+1193 
-1201 IHGGECWIKR
+1201 
-1211 SDIPK
+1211 
-1216 NSNVANEY
+1216 NS
-1224 KLLLPRSGNPNSIII
+1224 
-1239 GKPKISEPGSCNSNT
+1239 C
-1254 YVLVR
+1254 
-1259 PTDGGLTKEMAD
+1259 
-1271 NVIAYI
+1271 IAYI
-1277 KTRFFRFM
+1277 KTNLVRFM
-1285 VATKTSTQSMSLPA
+1285 LAMVTTTQHLSKSNFQ
-1299 YSFVPLQDFTEPWTD
+1299 FVPLQDFSEPWTD
-1314 AKLYEK
+1314 EKLYAK
-1320 YGITPEEQSYIESMI
+1320 YGITPDEQAYIESLI
-1335 SPME
+1335 KPME

>member
-14 IFGIDDKMHEG
+14 IFGIDDKTHEG

-39 LFSLAPGCEA
+39 LFSLSPNCEA
-49 LNKAAHKRISQY
+49 LNNAAHKRISQY

-69 HLLHTELAIR
+69 HLFHTELAMR

-106 FNLGGGKAS
+106 FNLGEGKAS
-115 EWFVV
+115 EWFIV
-120 DLKTA
+120 DLNTA
-125 IAAIQAVKANKEA
+125 IAAIKAVKANKEA
-138 LDGSQITS
+138 LDVSQITS
-146 RQTPIALRNEQR
+146 GQTPIILRNEQR
-158 AAIEQT
+158 AAIDQT
-164 VSCFAEGDQMLWNAK
+164 KTRFAEGDQMLWNAK

-190 LFKELSQANPK
+190 LFKELSQAEPK

-228 EVGTPYLYGSK
+228 EVATPYMYGSK
-239 TAGNSFPNL
+239 TSGNSFQNL
-248 EAMLK
+248 EAKLK
-253 EDKGRRYVYF
+253 ADKECRYVYF

-273 FVGGRFRKNDELFSA
+273 FVGGKFQKNDELFSA

-306 GDKVLKALV
+306 GDKVLKALI

-332 QKYKEDE
+332 GKFKQDD

-351 KARWEEEHVGDHNPY
+351 KEKWEKEHEGDHNPY

-380 PLFERFQDSEI
+380 PLFERFQDSEY

-396 EFFRTDDAGRFV
+396 EFFRTDDNGDFV
-408 HDEHVGRFL
+408 HEEHVDRFL

-424 ADSNYPFSTKRY
+424 EDSNYPFSTKRY
-436 REYFR
+436 QEYFR

-451 EALALQRK
+451 EALALQYK
-459 LEHHPIFRH
+459 LEKHPIFCN

-476 DGDPDDPGGEAL
+476 DGDPDDPKGEAL
-488 QKVRDAIGGRATK
+488 QKVRDAIIEKPKK

-551 DGRQKTDAYVFDFAP
+551 NGKQKTDAYVFDFAP
-566 DRVLTMMAQAAKTP
+566 DRVLTMMAQAAKAP
-580 TRPGRQ
+580 TRPGKQ

-652 EVKEFE
+652 EIEEFDE
-658 TLKGIIGSTPSQDP
+658 LKGIIGSTPSQDS
-672 GRDIVVNDSGFDE
+672 GKDIVINDSGFDE
-685 EKTAGDEQPQDKPK
+685 EETGGDDKPEK
-699 SQLTDEDKAARKA
+699 KPKTPLTDEEKAARKEM
-712 LKKQQEMRKNA
+712 KKKKEMRKNA

-738 YGCDLKEGEEITID
+738 YGCDLKDGEDITID

-766 MPHGVTKQHF
+766 MPQGVTKQHF
-776 NSFKKYYDP
+776 NNFKKYYDP
-785 EIFLEAGRQIRKR
+785 EIFLEAGRQIRAR
-798 ALRADH
+798 ARKADG
-804 LPVKD
+804 LPVKE

-815 EIFDSF
+815 EIFSSF

-832 WRVVNMHLSDTVG
+832 WRVVNMHLSDTIG
-845 GYDFYEPTHTE
+845 GYDFYEESHTE
-856 MLDEP
+856 MLNEP
-861 RLVDRGSVTNKVFMG
+861 RLVDRGSVTNRVFMG

-891 PLYMAYGIWRERC
+891 PLYMAYSIWRERC

-910 GFFEITKM
+910 GFFEVDKM
-918 TVEEE
+918 TIEEE

-932 NNIFVICKTPMAV
+932 NNIFVVCKTPMAV
-945 SITKRTLVGFRAV
+945 SITKRTLTGFRDV
-958 NRINARYYPDLV
+958 KQVNARYYADLV
-970 NTLKTNPES
+970 ETLKTNPES
-979 FANDVVKGQS
+979 FTKDVVRGQY
-989 FWHNKNVEKEM
+989 FWHNKNAEKEM

-1005 VGNPPYQVMDGG
+1005 VGNPPYQVMGG
-1017 NANSATPVYHL
+1017 SGGTNDAPIFQEFAKA
-1028 FVNASKQILPKYI
+1028 ASKLSPSYI
-1041 SLIMPSRWLNGGRG
+1041 TLIMPSKWFSGGRENLLG
-1055 LDAFRETMLHD
+1055 SFRRDMLTGGHIRKMVAFTNSND
-1066 DRISHLFDF
+1066 IFPT
-1075 FDASE
+1075 
-1080 CFNNVE
+1080 VE
-1086 IKGGICYFLLDFSY
+1086 IKGGICYY
-1100 HGKCNISTH
+1100 
-1109 HLGRIFKTYRPLL
+1109 L
-1122 EEGVDTYI
+1122 EEGQYNGVCDYVMVQNGKSISAMRDLNEHDIFIRDTQLANIINKVQARAKKDGVGMVEDIVSSDTPFGIPSNPKVSSKNPIDVSPTRNQEYNVELLYI
-1130 RSEEQVSVLY
+1130 DHLTRTIEYVREKDIVKNANDIQY
-1140 KVRDKQ
+1140 PKV
-1146 EKSFCEWLSAGRFYG
+1146 F
-1161 FHTKVDWFDNGLN
+1161 
-1174 GTIQSADGQDTY
+1174 
-1186 PITSRPI
+1186 
-1193 SPDDVKIY
+1193 
-1201 IHGGECWIKR
+1201 
-1211 SDIPK
+1211 IPK
-1216 NSNVANEY
+1216 AGGT
-1224 KLLLPRSGNPNSIII
+1224 GNDSKVLGTPTI
-1239 GKPKISEPGSCNSNT
+1239 GKPGSVCSQTFLYAKFETEVEANNFIS
-1254 YVLVR
+1254 YL
-1259 PTDGGLTKEMAD
+1259 
-1271 NVIAYI
+1271 
-1277 KTRFFRFM
+1277 KTRFLRIL
-1285 VATKTSTQSMSLPA
+1285 VSAIKTTQDAMSGV
-1299 YSFVPLQDFTEPWTD
+1299 YHFVPLQDFSEPWTD
-1314 AKLYEK
+1314 EKLYAK
-1320 YGITPEEQSYIESMI
+1320 YGITPDEQAYIESLI
-1335 SPME
+1335 KPMD

>member
-14 IFGIDDKMHEG
+14 IFGIDDKTHEG

-39 LFSLAPGCEA
+39 LFSLSPNCEA
-49 LNKAAHKRISQY
+49 LNNAAHKRISQY

-69 HLLHTELAIR
+69 HLFHTELAMR

-106 FNLGGGKAS
+106 FNLGEGKAS
-115 EWFVV
+115 EWFIV
-120 DLKTA
+120 DLNTA
-125 IAAIQAVKANKEA
+125 IAAIKAVKANKEA

-146 RQTPIALRNEQR
+146 GQTPIILRNEQR
-158 AAIEQT
+158 AAIDQT
-164 VSCFAEGDQMLWNAK
+164 KTRFAEGDQMLWNAK

-190 LFKELSQANPK
+190 LFKELSQAEPK

-215 NDGWFDDFHKIFF
+215 NDGWYDDFHKIFF
-228 EVGTPYLYGSK
+228 EVATPYMYGSK
-239 TAGNSFPNL
+239 TSGNSFQNL
-248 EAMLK
+248 EAKLK
-253 EDKGRRYVYF
+253 ADKECRYVYF

-273 FVGGRFRKNDELFSA
+273 FVGGKFQKNDELFSA

-306 GDKVLKALV
+306 GDKVLKALI

-332 QKYKEDE
+332 GKFKQDD

-351 KARWEEEHVGDHNPY
+351 KEKWEKEHEGDHNPY

-380 PLFERFQDSEI
+380 PLFERFQDSEY

-396 EFFRTDDAGRFV
+396 EFFRTDDNGDFV
-408 HDEHVGRFL
+408 HEEHVDRFL

-424 ADSNYPFSTKRY
+424 EDSNYPFSTKRY
-436 REYFR
+436 QEYFR

-451 EALALQRK
+451 EALALQYK
-459 LEHHPIFRH
+459 LEKHPIFCN

-476 DGDPDDPGGEAL
+476 DGDPDDPKGEAL
-488 QKVRDAIGGRATK
+488 QKVRDAIIEKPKK

-551 DGRQKTDAYVFDFAP
+551 NGKQKTDAYVFDFAP
-566 DRVLTMMAQAAKTP
+566 DRVLTMMAQAAKAP
-580 TRPGRQ
+580 TRPGKQ

-652 EVKEFE
+652 EIEEFDE
-658 TLKGIIGSTPSQDP
+658 LKGIIGSTPSQDS
-672 GRDIVVNDSGFDE
+672 GKDIVINDSGFDE
-685 EKTAGDEQPQDKPK
+685 EETGGDDKPEK
-699 SQLTDEDKAARKA
+699 KPKTPLTDEEKAARKEM
-712 LKKQQEMRKNA
+712 KKKKEMRKNA

-738 YGCDLKEGEEITID
+738 YGCDLKDGEDITID

-766 MPHGVTKQHF
+766 MPQGITKQHF
-776 NSFKKYYDP
+776 NNFKKYYDP
-785 EIFLEAGRQIRKR
+785 EIFLEAGRQIRAR
-798 ALRADH
+798 ARKADG
-804 LPVKD
+804 LPVKE

-815 EIFDSF
+815 EIFSSF

-832 WRVVNMHLSDTVG
+832 WRVVNMHLSDTIG
-845 GYDFYEPTHTE
+845 GYDFYEESHTE
-856 MLDEP
+856 MLNEP
-861 RLVDRGSVTNKVFMG
+861 RLVDRGSVTNRVFMG

-891 PLYMAYGIWRERC
+891 PLYMAYSIWRERC

-910 GFFEITKM
+910 GFFEVDKM
-918 TVEEE
+918 TIEEE

-932 NNIFVICKTPMAV
+932 NNIFVVCKTPMAV
-945 SITKRTLVGFRAV
+945 SITKRTLTGFRDV
-958 NRINARYYPDLV
+958 KQVNARYYADLV
-970 NTLKTNPES
+970 ETLKTNPES
-979 FANDVVKGQS
+979 FTKDVVRGQY
-989 FWHNKNVEKEM
+989 FWHNKNAEKEM

-1005 VGNPPYQVMDGG
+1005 VGNPPYQVMGG
-1017 NANSATPVYHL
+1017 SGGTNDAPIFQEFAKA
-1028 FVNASKQILPKYI
+1028 AS
-1041 SLIMPSRWLNGGRG
+1041 
-1055 LDAFRETMLHD
+1055 
-1066 DRISHLFDF
+1066 
-1075 FDASE
+1075 
-1080 CFNNVE
+1080 
-1086 IKGGICYFLLDFSY
+1086 
-1100 HGKCNISTH
+1100 
-1109 HLGRIFKTYRPLL
+1109 
-1122 EEGVDTYI
+1122 
-1130 RSEEQVSVLY
+1130 
-1140 KVRDKQ
+1140 
-1146 EKSFCEWLSAGRFYG
+1146 
-1161 FHTKVDWFDNGLN
+1161 
-1174 GTIQSADGQDTY
+1174 
-1186 PITSRPI
+1186 
-1193 SPDDVKIY
+1193 
-1201 IHGGECWIKR
+1201 
-1211 SDIPK
+1211 
-1216 NSNVANEY
+1216 
-1224 KLLLPRSGNPNSIII
+1224 
-1239 GKPKISEPGSCNSNT
+1239 
-1254 YVLVR
+1254 
-1259 PTDGGLTKEMAD
+1259 
-1271 NVIAYI
+1271 
-1277 KTRFFRFM
+1277 
-1285 VATKTSTQSMSLPA
+1285 
-1299 YSFVPLQDFTEPWTD
+1299 
-1314 AKLYEK
+1314 
-1320 YGITPEEQSYIESMI
+1320 
-1335 SPME
+1335 

>member
-14 IFGIDDKMHEG
+14 IFGIDDKTHEG

-39 LFSLAPGCEA
+39 LFSLSPNCEA
-49 LNKAAHKRISQY
+49 LNNAAHKRISQY

-69 HLLHTELAIR
+69 HLFHTELAMR

-106 FNLGGGKAS
+106 FNLGEGKAS
-115 EWFVV
+115 EWFIV
-120 DLKTA
+120 DLNTA
-125 IAAIQAVKANKEA
+125 IAAIKAVKANKEA

-146 RQTPIALRNEQR
+146 GQTPIILRNEQR
-158 AAIEQT
+158 AAIDQT
-164 VSCFAEGDQMLWNAK
+164 KTRFAEGDQMLWNAK

-190 LFKELSQANPK
+190 LFKELSQAEPK

-228 EVGTPYLYGSK
+228 EVATPYMYGSK
-239 TAGNSFPNL
+239 TSGNSFQNL
-248 EAMLK
+248 EAKLK
-253 EDKGRRYVYF
+253 ADKECRYVYF

-273 FVGGRFRKNDELFSA
+273 FVGGKFQKNDELFSA

-306 GDKVLKALV
+306 GDKVLKALI

-332 QKYKEDE
+332 DKFKQDE

-351 KARWEEEHVGDHNPY
+351 KEKWEKEHEGDHNPY

-371 MNMFTYDLG
+371 MNMLTYDLG
-380 PLFERFQDSEI
+380 PLFERFQDSEY

-396 EFFRTDDAGRFV
+396 EFFRTDDNGDFV
-408 HDEHVGRFL
+408 HEEHVDRFL

-424 ADSNYPFSTKRY
+424 EDSNYPFSTKRY
-436 REYFR
+436 QEYFR

-451 EALALQRK
+451 EALALQYK
-459 LEHHPIFRH
+459 LEKHPIFCN

-476 DGDPDDPGGEAL
+476 DGDPDDPKGEAL
-488 QKVRDAIGGRATK
+488 QKVRDAIIEKPKK

-551 DGRQKTDAYVFDFAP
+551 NGKQKTDAYVFDFAP
-566 DRVLTMMAQAAKTP
+566 DRVLTMMAQAAKAP
-580 TRPGRQ
+580 TRPGKQ

-652 EVKEFE
+652 EIEEFDE
-658 TLKGIIGSTPSQDP
+658 LKGIIGSTPSQDS
-672 GRDIVVNDSGFDE
+672 GKDIVINDSGFDE
-685 EKTAGDEQPQDKPK
+685 EETGGDDKPEK
-699 SQLTDEDKAARKA
+699 KPKTPLTDEEKAARKEM
-712 LKKQQEMRKNA
+712 KKKKEMRKNA

-738 YGCDLKEGEEITID
+738 YGCDLKDGEDITID

-766 MPHGVTKQHF
+766 MPQGVTKQHF
-776 NSFKKYYDP
+776 NNFKKYYDP
-785 EIFLEAGRQIRKR
+785 EIFLEAGRQIRAR
-798 ALRADH
+798 ARKADG
-804 LPVKD
+804 LPVKE

-815 EIFDSF
+815 EIFSSF

-832 WRVVNMHLSDTVG
+832 WRVVNMHLSDTIG
-845 GYDFYEPTHTE
+845 GYDFYEESHTE
-856 MLDEP
+856 MLNEP
-861 RLVDRGSVTNKVFMG
+861 RLVDRGSVTNRVFMG

-891 PLYMAYGIWRERC
+891 PLYMAYSIWRERC

-910 GFFEITKM
+910 GFFEVDKM
-918 TVEEE
+918 TIEEE

-932 NNIFVICKTPMAV
+932 NNIFVVCKTPMAV
-945 SITKRTLVGFRAV
+945 SITKRTLTGFRDV
-958 NRINARYYPDLV
+958 KQVNARYYADLV
-970 NTLKTNPES
+970 ETLKTNPES
-979 FANDVVKGQS
+979 FTKDVVRGQY
-989 FWHNKNVEKEM
+989 FWHNKNAEKEM

-1005 VGNPPYQVMDGG
+1005 VGNPPYQVMGG
-1017 NANSATPVYHL
+1017 SGGTNDAPIFQEFAKA
-1028 FVNASKQILPKYI
+1028 ASKLSPSYI
-1041 SLIMPSRWLNGGRG
+1041 TLIMPSKWFSGGRENLLG
-1055 LDAFRETMLHD
+1055 SFRRDMLTGGHIRKMVAFTNSND
-1066 DRISHLFDF
+1066 IFPT
-1075 FDASE
+1075 
-1080 CFNNVE
+1080 VE
-1086 IKGGICYFLLDFSY
+1086 IKGGICYY
-1100 HGKCNISTH
+1100 
-1109 HLGRIFKTYRPLL
+1109 L
-1122 EEGVDTYI
+1122 EEGQYNGVCDYVMVQNGKSISAMRDLNEHDIFIRDTQLANIINKVQARAKKDGVGMVEDIVSSDTPFGIPSNPKVSSKNPIDVSPTRNQEYNVELLYI
-1130 RSEEQVSVLY
+1130 DHLTRTIEYVREKDIVKNANDIQY
-1140 KVRDKQ
+1140 PKV
-1146 EKSFCEWLSAGRFYG
+1146 F
-1161 FHTKVDWFDNGLN
+1161 
-1174 GTIQSADGQDTY
+1174 
-1186 PITSRPI
+1186 
-1193 SPDDVKIY
+1193 
-1201 IHGGECWIKR
+1201 
-1211 SDIPK
+1211 IPK
-1216 NSNVANEY
+1216 AGGT
-1224 KLLLPRSGNPNSIII
+1224 GNDSKVLGTPTI
-1239 GKPKISEPGSCNSNT
+1239 GKPGSVCSQTFLYAKFETEVEANNFIS
-1254 YVLVR
+1254 YL
-1259 PTDGGLTKEMAD
+1259 
-1271 NVIAYI
+1271 
-1277 KTRFFRFM
+1277 KTRFLRIL
-1285 VATKTSTQSMSLPA
+1285 VSAIKTTQDAMSGV
-1299 YSFVPLQDFTEPWTD
+1299 YHFVPLQDFSEPWTD
-1314 AKLYEK
+1314 EKLYAK
-1320 YGITPEEQSYIESMI
+1320 YGITPDEQAYIESLI
-1335 SPME
+1335 KPMD

>member
-14 IFGIDDKMHEG
+14 VFGIDDKTHEG

-39 LFSLAPGCEA
+39 LFALIPNCEA
-49 LNKAAHKRISQY
+49 LNNAAHKRISQY

-69 HLLHTELAIR
+69 HLFHTELAMR

-106 FNLGGGKAS
+106 FNLGEGKAS
-115 EWFVV
+115 EWFIV
-120 DLKTA
+120 DLNTA
-125 IAAIQAVKANKEA
+125 IAAIKAVKANKEA

-146 RQTPIALRNEQR
+146 GQTPIILRNEQR

-164 VSCFAEGDQMLWNAK
+164 KTRFAEGDQMLWNAK

-190 LFKELSQANPK
+190 LFKELSQAEPK

-228 EVGTPYLYGSK
+228 KVGTPYMYGSK
-239 TAGNSFPNL
+239 TSGYSFQNL
-248 EAMLK
+248 EAKLK
-253 EDKGRRYVYF
+253 ADKECRYVYF

-273 FVGGRFRKNDELFSA
+273 FVGGKFQKNDELFSA

-306 GDKVLKALV
+306 GDKVLKALI

-332 QKYKEDE
+332 GKFKQDD

-351 KARWEEEHVGDHNPY
+351 KEKWEKEHEGDHNPY

-380 PLFERFQDSEI
+380 PLFERFQDSEY

-396 EFFRTDDAGRFV
+396 EFFRTDDNGDFV
-408 HDEHVGRFL
+408 HEEHVDRFL

-424 ADSNYPFSTKRY
+424 EDSNYPFSTKRY
-436 REYFR
+436 QEYFR

-451 EALALQRK
+451 EALALQYK
-459 LEHHPIFRH
+459 LEKHPIFCN

-476 DGDPDDPGGEAL
+476 DGDPDDPKGEAL
-488 QKVRDAIGGRATK
+488 QKVRDAIIEK
-501 DYTITLSC
+501 PKKHYTITLSC

-551 DGRQKTDAYVFDFAP
+551 NGKQKTDAYVFDFAP

-580 TRPGRQ
+580 TRPGKQ
-586 TDEHRQR
+586 TEEHRQR

-652 EVKEFE
+652 EIEEFDE
-658 TLKGIIGSTPSQDP
+658 LKGIIGSTPSQDS
-672 GRDIVVNDSGFDE
+672 GKDIIINDSGFDE
-685 EKTAGDEQPQDKPK
+685 EETAGDEKPEKKPK
-699 SQLTDEDKAARKA
+699 TPLTDEEKAARKEM
-712 LKKQQEMRKNA
+712 KKKKEMRKNA

-738 YGCDLKEGEEITID
+738 YGCDLKDGEDITID

-766 MPHGVTKQHF
+766 MPQGITKQHF
-776 NSFKKYYDP
+776 NNFKKYYDP
-785 EIFLEAGRQIRKR
+785 EIFLEAGRQIRAR
-798 ALRADH
+798 ARKADG
-804 LPVKD
+804 LPVKE
-809 RIRHIV
+809 RIHHIV
-815 EIFDSF
+815 EIFSSF

-832 WRVVNMHLSDTVG
+832 WRVVNMHLSDTIG
-845 GYDFYEPTHTE
+845 GYDFYEESHTE
-856 MLDEP
+856 MLNEP
-861 RLVDRGSVTNKVFMG
+861 RLVDRGSVTNRVFMG

-891 PLYMAYGIWRERC
+891 PLYMAYSIWRERC

-910 GFFEITKM
+910 GFFEVDKM
-918 TVEEE
+918 TIEEE

-932 NNIFVICKTPMAV
+932 NNIFVVCKTPMAV
-945 SITKRTLVGFRAV
+945 SITKRTLTGFRNV
-958 NRINARYYPDLV
+958 KQVNARYYADLV
-970 NTLKTNPES
+970 ETLKTNPES
-979 FANDVVKGQS
+979 FTKDVVRGQY
-989 FWHNKNVEKEM
+989 FWHNKNTEKEM

-1005 VGNPPYQVMDGG
+1005 VGNPPYQVMGG
-1017 NANSATPVYHL
+1017 SGGTNDAPIFQEFAKA
-1028 FVNASKQILPKYI
+1028 ASKLSPSYI
-1041 SLIMPSRWLNGGRG
+1041 TLIMPSKWFSGGRENLLG
-1055 LDAFRETMLHD
+1055 SFRRDMLTGGHIRKMVAFTNSND
-1066 DRISHLFDF
+1066 IFPT
-1075 FDASE
+1075 
-1080 CFNNVE
+1080 VE
-1086 IKGGICYFLLDFSY
+1086 IKGGICYY
-1100 HGKCNISTH
+1100 
-1109 HLGRIFKTYRPLL
+1109 L
-1122 EEGVDTYI
+1122 EEGQYNGVCDYVMVQNGKSVSAMRDLNEHDIFIRDTQLANIINKVQARAKKDGVGMVEDIVSSDTPFGIPSNPKVSSKNPIDVSPTRNQEYNVELLYI
-1130 RSEEQVSVLY
+1130 DHLTRTIEYVREKDIVKNANDIQY
-1140 KVRDKQ
+1140 PKV
-1146 EKSFCEWLSAGRFYG
+1146 F
-1161 FHTKVDWFDNGLN
+1161 
-1174 GTIQSADGQDTY
+1174 
-1186 PITSRPI
+1186 
-1193 SPDDVKIY
+1193 
-1201 IHGGECWIKR
+1201 
-1211 SDIPK
+1211 IPK
-1216 NSNVANEY
+1216 AGGT
-1224 KLLLPRSGNPNSIII
+1224 GNDSKVLGTPTI
-1239 GKPKISEPGSCNSNT
+1239 GKPGSVCSQTFLYAKFETEVEANNFIS
-1254 YVLVR
+1254 YL
-1259 PTDGGLTKEMAD
+1259 
-1271 NVIAYI
+1271 
-1277 KTRFFRFM
+1277 KTRFLRIL
-1285 VATKTSTQSMSLPA
+1285 VSAIKTTQDAMSGV
-1299 YSFVPLQDFTEPWTD
+1299 YHFVPLQDFSEPWTD
-1314 AKLYEK
+1314 EKLYAK
-1320 YGITPEEQSYIESMI
+1320 YGITPDEQAYIESLI
-1335 SPME
+1335 KPMD

>member
-14 IFGIDDKMHEG
+14 VFGIDDKTHEG

-39 LFSLAPGCEA
+39 LFALSPNCEA
-49 LNKAAHKRISQY
+49 LNNAAHKRISQY

-69 HLLHTELAIR
+69 HLFHTELAMR

-106 FNLGGGKAS
+106 FNLGEGKAS
-115 EWFVV
+115 EWFIV
-120 DLKTA
+120 DLNTA
-125 IAAIQAVKANKEA
+125 IAAIKAVKANKEA

-146 RQTPIALRNEQR
+146 GQTPIILRNEQR

-164 VSCFAEGDQMLWNAK
+164 KTRFVEGDQMLWNAK

-190 LFKELSQANPK
+190 LFKELSQAEPK

-228 EVGTPYLYGSK
+228 EVGTPYMYGSK
-239 TAGNSFPNL
+239 TSGNSFQNL
-248 EAMLK
+248 EAKLK
-253 EDKGRRYVYF
+253 ADRDCRYVYF

-273 FVGGRFRKNDELFSA
+273 FVGGKFQKNDELFSA

-306 GDKVLKALV
+306 GDKVLKALI

-332 QKYKEDE
+332 GKFKQDD

-351 KARWEEEHVGDHNPY
+351 KEKWEKEHEGDHNPY

-380 PLFERFQDSEI
+380 PLFERFQDSEY

-396 EFFRTDDAGRFV
+396 EFFRTDDNGDFV
-408 HDEHVGRFL
+408 HEEHVDRFL

-424 ADSNYPFSTKRY
+424 EDSNYPFSTKRY
-436 REYFR
+436 QEYFR

-451 EALALQRK
+451 EALALQYK
-459 LEHHPIFRH
+459 LEKHPIFCN

-476 DGDPDDPGGEAL
+476 DGDPDDPKGEAL
-488 QKVRDAIGGRATK
+488 QKVRDAIIEKPKK

-551 DGRQKTDAYVFDFAP
+551 NGKQKTDAYVFDFAP
-566 DRVLTMMAQAAKTP
+566 DRVLTMMAQAAKAP
-580 TRPGRQ
+580 TRPGKQ
-586 TDEHRQR
+586 TEEHRQR

-652 EVKEFE
+652 EIEEFDE
-658 TLKGIIGSTPSQDP
+658 LKGIIGSTPSQDS
-672 GRDIVVNDSGFDE
+672 GKDIIINDSGFDE
-685 EKTAGDEQPQDKPK
+685 EETAGDEKPEKKPK
-699 SQLTDEDKAARKA
+699 TPLTDEEKAARKEM
-712 LKKQQEMRKNA
+712 KKKKEMRKNA

-738 YGCDLKEGEEITID
+738 YGCDLKDGEDITID

-766 MPHGVTKQHF
+766 MPQGITKQHF
-776 NSFKKYYDP
+776 NNFKKYYDP
-785 EIFLEAGRQIRKR
+785 EIFLEAGRQIRAR
-798 ALRADH
+798 ARKADG
-804 LPVKD
+804 LPVKE
-809 RIRHIV
+809 RIWHIV
-815 EIFDSF
+815 EIFSSF

-832 WRVVNMHLSDTVG
+832 WRVVNMHLSDTIG
-845 GYDFYEPTHTE
+845 GYDFYEESHTE
-856 MLDEP
+856 MLNEP
-861 RLVDRGSVTNKVFMG
+861 RLVDRGSVTNRVFMG
-876 QDTRILELNSKSGLY
+876 QGTRILELNSKSGLY
-891 PLYMAYGIWRERC
+891 PLYMAYSIWRERC

-910 GFFEITKM
+910 GFFEVDKM
-918 TVEEE
+918 TIEEE

-932 NNIFVICKTPMAV
+932 NNIFVVCKTPMAV
-945 SITKRTLVGFRAV
+945 SITKRTLTGFRDV
-958 NRINARYYPDLV
+958 KQVNARYYADLV
-970 NTLKTNPES
+970 ETLKTNPES
-979 FANDVVKGQS
+979 FTKDVVRGQY
-989 FWHNKNVEKEM
+989 FWHNKNAEKEM

-1017 NANSATPVYHL
+1017 IGSSAVPVYHH
-1028 FVNASKQILPKYI
+1028 FVNVANRIDPQYV
-1041 SLIMPSRWLNGGRG
+1041 SLIMPAKWYSGGRG
-1055 LDAFRETMLHD
+1055 LDSFRQSMLS
-1066 DRISHLFDF
+1066 DRSISHLFDF
-1075 FDASE
+1075 IDSHD
-1080 CFNNVE
+1080 CFTKVD
-1086 IKGGICYFLLDFSY
+1086 IAGGVCYFLRDKFYNGNCVVSTIRNGKTTVVTRNLNELDVFVRTKEELDILDKIKSNTESFMSDVVLAQKPFGLRTY
-1100 HGKCNISTH
+1100 ETPLSEGDIVLRYNKGKGLYLRKRIETNSNLIDKWKVITSCATNEHAGETDKNGRKRIIST
-1109 HLGRIFKTYRPLL
+1109 LEVLKPGEICTETYMVISTF
-1122 EEGVDTYI
+1122 E
-1130 RSEEQVSVLY
+1130 SEKE
-1140 KVRDKQ
+1140 
-1146 EKSFCEWLSAGRFYG
+1146 A
-1161 FHTKVDWFDNGLN
+1161 
-1174 GTIQSADGQDTY
+1174 
-1186 PITSRPI
+1186 
-1193 SPDDVKIY
+1193 
-1201 IHGGECWIKR
+1201 
-1211 SDIPK
+1211 
-1216 NSNVANEY
+1216 NS
-1224 KLLLPRSGNPNSIII
+1224 
-1239 GKPKISEPGSCNSNT
+1239 C
-1254 YVLVR
+1254 
-1259 PTDGGLTKEMAD
+1259 
-1271 NVIAYI
+1271 IAYI
-1277 KTRFFRFM
+1277 KTNLVRFM
-1285 VATKTSTQSMSLPA
+1285 LAMVTTTQHLSKSNFQ
-1299 YSFVPLQDFTEPWTD
+1299 FVPLQDFSEPWTD
-1314 AKLYEK
+1314 EKLYAK
-1320 YGITPEEQSYIESMI
+1320 YGITPDEQAYIESLI
-1335 SPME
+1335 KPME

>member
-14 IFGIDDKMHEG
+14 IFGIDDKTHEG

-39 LFSLAPGCEA
+39 LFSLSPNCEA
-49 LNKAAHKRISQY
+49 LNNAAHKRISQY

-69 HLLHTELAIR
+69 HLFHTELAMR

-106 FNLGGGKAS
+106 FNLGEGKAS
-115 EWFVV
+115 EWFIV
-120 DLKTA
+120 DLNTA
-125 IAAIQAVKANKEA
+125 IAAIKAVKANKEA

-146 RQTPIALRNEQR
+146 GQTPIILRNEQR
-158 AAIEQT
+158 AAIDQT
-164 VSCFAEGDQMLWNAK
+164 KTRFAEGDQMLWNAK

-190 LFKELSQANPK
+190 LFKELSQAEPK

-228 EVGTPYLYGSK
+228 EVATPYMYGSK
-239 TAGNSFPNL
+239 TSGNSFQNL
-248 EAMLK
+248 EAKLK
-253 EDKGRRYVYF
+253 ADKECRYVYF

-273 FVGGRFRKNDELFSA
+273 FVGGKFQKNDELFSA

-306 GDKVLKALV
+306 GDKVLKALI

-332 QKYKEDE
+332 GKFKQDD

-351 KARWEEEHVGDHNPY
+351 KEKWEKEHEGDHNPY

-380 PLFERFQDSEI
+380 PLFERFQDSEY

-396 EFFRTDDAGRFV
+396 EFFRTDDNGDFV
-408 HDEHVGRFL
+408 HEEHVDRFL

-424 ADSNYPFSTKRY
+424 EDSNYPFSTKRY
-436 REYFR
+436 QEYFR

-451 EALALQRK
+451 EALALQYK
-459 LEHHPIFRH
+459 LEKHPIFCN

-476 DGDPDDPGGEAL
+476 DGDPDDPKGEAL
-488 QKVRDAIGGRATK
+488 QKVRDAIIEKPKK

-551 DGRQKTDAYVFDFAP
+551 NGKQKTDAYVFDFAP
-566 DRVLTMMAQAAKTP
+566 DRVLTMMAQAAKAP
-580 TRPGRQ
+580 TRPGKQ
-586 TDEHRQR
+586 TEEHRQR

-652 EVKEFE
+652 EIEEFDE
-658 TLKGIIGSTPSQDP
+658 LKGIIGSTPSQDS
-672 GRDIVVNDSGFDE
+672 GKDIVINDSGFDE
-685 EKTAGDEQPQDKPK
+685 EETGGDDKPEK
-699 SQLTDEDKAARKA
+699 KPKTPLTDEEKAARKEM
-712 LKKQQEMRKNA
+712 KKKKEMRKNA

-738 YGCDLKEGEEITID
+738 YGCDLKDGEDITID

-766 MPHGVTKQHF
+766 MPQGITKQHF
-776 NSFKKYYDP
+776 NNFKKYYDP
-785 EIFLEAGRQIRKR
+785 EIFLEAGRQIRAR
-798 ALRADH
+798 ARKADG
-804 LPVKD
+804 LPVKE

-815 EIFDSF
+815 EIFSSF

-832 WRVVNMHLSDTVG
+832 WRVVNMHLSDTIG
-845 GYDFYEPTHTE
+845 GYDFYEESHTE
-856 MLDEP
+856 MLNEP
-861 RLVDRGSVTNKVFMG
+861 RLVDRGSVTNRVFMG

-891 PLYMAYGIWRERC
+891 PLYMAYSIWRERC

-910 GFFEITKM
+910 GFFEVDKM
-918 TVEEE
+918 TIEEE

-932 NNIFVICKTPMAV
+932 NNIFVVCKTPMAV
-945 SITKRTLVGFRAV
+945 SITKRTLTGFRDV
-958 NRINARYYPDLV
+958 KQVNARYYADLV
-970 NTLKTNPES
+970 ETLKTNPES
-979 FANDVVKGQS
+979 FTKDVVRGQY
-989 FWHNKNVEKEM
+989 FWHNKNAEKEM

-1005 VGNPPYQVMDGG
+1005 VGNPPYQVMGG
-1017 NANSATPVYHL
+1017 SGGTNDAPIFQEFAKA
-1028 FVNASKQILPKYI
+1028 ASKLSPSYI
-1041 SLIMPSRWLNGGRG
+1041 TLIMPSKWFSGGRENLLG
-1055 LDAFRETMLHD
+1055 SFRRDMLTGGHIRKMVAFTNSND
-1066 DRISHLFDF
+1066 IFPT
-1075 FDASE
+1075 
-1080 CFNNVE
+1080 VE
-1086 IKGGICYFLLDFSY
+1086 IKGGICYY
-1100 HGKCNISTH
+1100 
-1109 HLGRIFKTYRPLL
+1109 L
-1122 EEGVDTYI
+1122 EEGQYNGVCDYVMVQNGKSISAMRDLNEHDIFIRDTQLANIINKVQARAKKDGVGMVEDIVSSDTPFGIPSNPKVSSKNPIDVSPTRNQEYNVELLYI
-1130 RSEEQVSVLY
+1130 DHLTRTIEYVREKDIVKNANDIQY
-1140 KVRDKQ
+1140 PKV
-1146 EKSFCEWLSAGRFYG
+1146 F
-1161 FHTKVDWFDNGLN
+1161 
-1174 GTIQSADGQDTY
+1174 
-1186 PITSRPI
+1186 
-1193 SPDDVKIY
+1193 
-1201 IHGGECWIKR
+1201 
-1211 SDIPK
+1211 IPK
-1216 NSNVANEY
+1216 AGGT
-1224 KLLLPRSGNPNSIII
+1224 GNDSKVLGTPTI
-1239 GKPKISEPGSCNSNT
+1239 GKPGSVCSQTFLYAKFETEVEANNFIS
-1254 YVLVR
+1254 YL
-1259 PTDGGLTKEMAD
+1259 
-1271 NVIAYI
+1271 
-1277 KTRFFRFM
+1277 KTRFLRIL
-1285 VATKTSTQSMSLPA
+1285 VSAIKTTQDAMSGV
-1299 YSFVPLQDFTEPWTD
+1299 YHFVPLQDFSEPWTD
-1314 AKLYEK
+1314 EKLYAK
-1320 YGITPEEQSYIESMI
+1320 YGITPDEQAYIESLI
-1335 SPME
+1335 KPME

>member
-39 LFSLAPGCEA
+39 LFTLSPNCEA
-49 LNKAAHKRISQY
+49 LNNAAHKRISQY

-69 HLLHTELAIR
+69 RLFHTELAMR

-106 FNLGGGKAS
+106 FNLGEGKAS
-115 EWFVV
+115 EWFIV
-120 DLKTA
+120 DLNTA
-125 IAAIQAVKANKEA
+125 IAAIKAVKANKEA
-138 LDGSQITS
+138 LDGSQITTG
-146 RQTPIALRNEQR
+146 QTPIILRNEQR

-164 VSCFAEGDQMLWNAK
+164 KARFAEGDQMLWNAK

-190 LFKELSQANPK
+190 LFKELSQAEPK

-228 EVGTPYLYGSK
+228 EVGTPYMYGSK
-239 TAGNSFPNL
+239 TSGNSFQNL
-248 EAMLK
+248 EAK
-253 EDKGRRYVYF
+253 VKADKDCRYVYF

-273 FVGGRFRKNDELFSA
+273 FVGGKFQKNDELFSA

-306 GDKVLKALV
+306 GDKVLKALI

-332 QKYKEDE
+332 GKFKQDD

-351 KARWEEEHVGDHNPY
+351 KEKWEKEHEGDHNPY

-380 PLFERFQDSEI
+380 PLFERFQDSEY

-396 EFFRTDDAGRFV
+396 EFFRTDDNGDFV
-408 HDEHVGRFL
+408 HEEHVDRFL

-424 ADSNYPFSTKRY
+424 EDSNYPFSTKRY
-436 REYFR
+436 QEYFR

-451 EALALQRK
+451 EALALQYK
-459 LEHHPIFRH
+459 LEKHPIFCN

-476 DGDPDDPGGEAL
+476 DGDPDDPKGEAL
-488 QKVRDAIGGRATK
+488 QKVRDAIIEKPKK

-551 DGRQKTDAYVFDFAP
+551 NGKQKTDAYVFDFAP
-566 DRVLTMMAQAAKTP
+566 DRVLTMMAHAAKAP
-580 TRPGRQ
+580 TRPGKQ
-586 TDEHRQR
+586 TEEHRQR

-652 EVKEFE
+652 EIEEFDE
-658 TLKGIIGSTPSQDP
+658 LKGIIGSTPSQDS
-672 GRDIVVNDSGFDE
+672 GKDIVINDSGFDE
-685 EKTAGDEQPQDKPK
+685 EETGGDKPEK
-699 SQLTDEDKAARKA
+699 KPKTPLTDEEKAVRKEM
-712 LKKQQEMRKNA
+712 KKKKEMRKNA

-738 YGCDLKEGEEITID
+738 YGCDLKDGEDITID

-766 MPHGVTKQHF
+766 MPQGITKQHF
-776 NSFKKYYDP
+776 NNFKKYYDP
-785 EIFLEAGRQIRKR
+785 EIFLEAGRQIRAR
-798 ALRADH
+798 ARKADG
-804 LPVKD
+804 LPVKE

-815 EIFDSF
+815 EIFSSF

-832 WRVVNMHLSDTVG
+832 WRVVNMHLSDTIG
-845 GYDFYEPTHTE
+845 GYDFYEETHTE
-856 MLDEP
+856 MLNNP
-861 RLVDRGSVTNKVFMG
+861 RLVDRGSVTNRVFMG

-891 PLYMAYGIWRERC
+891 PLYMAYSIWRERC

-910 GFFEITKM
+910 GFFEVDKM
-918 TVEEE
+918 TIEEE

-932 NNIFVICKTPMAV
+932 NNIFVVCKTPMAV
-945 SITKRTLVGFRAV
+945 SITKRTLVGFRDV
-958 NRINARYYPDLV
+958 KQVNARYYADLV
-970 NTLKTNPES
+970 ETLKTNPES
-979 FANDVVKGQS
+979 FTKDVVRGQF

-1017 NANSATPVYHL
+1017 AQASATPVYHH
-1028 FVNASKQILPKYI
+1028 FVDVAKRIAPTYFT
-1041 SLIMPSRWLNGGRG
+1041 LIMPARWYSGGRG
-1055 LDAFRETMLHD
+1055 LDEFRDAMLNDVHICKLD
-1066 DRISHLFDF
+1066 DFM
-1075 FDASE
+1075 
-1080 CFNNVE
+1080 NPE
-1086 IKGGICYFLLDFSY
+1086 IVFPGTNIRSGVCYFLWDQNYNNNVSRVQVVNHGINGIENNVQRPMKFEGIETFIRDARSLSIIQKVKTSSIDFFVDHVSPLRPFGFRGYFVNDINY
-1100 HGKCNISTH
+1100 HKDKSVLKKPVLCYGK
-1109 HLGRIFKTYRPLL
+1109 GLL
-1122 EEGVDTYI
+1122 EGFVERELVTVHNEWIDNW
-1130 RSEEQVSVLY
+1130 
-1140 KVRDKQ
+1140 KVMIPRANNIATELND
-1146 EKSFCEWLSAGRFYG
+1146 
-1161 FHTKVDWFDNGLN
+1161 DNL
-1174 GTIQSADGQDTY
+1174 
-1186 PITSRPI
+1186 
-1193 SPDDVKIY
+1193 
-1201 IHGGECWIKR
+1201 
-1211 SDIPK
+1211 
-1216 NSNVANEY
+1216 
-1224 KLLLPRSGNPNSIII
+1224 NSIVCAPNCICTESYLI
-1239 GKPKISEPGSCNSNT
+1239 VGAELNLDKVQCENICS
-1254 YVLVR
+1254 YF
-1259 PTDGGLTKEMAD
+1259 
-1271 NVIAYI
+1271 
-1277 KTRFFRFM
+1277 KTRFARFM
-1285 VATKTSTQSMSLPA
+1285 HSLAKSSQDATSKTFQ
-1299 YSFVPLQDFTEPWTD
+1299 FVPLQDFSEPWTD
-1314 AKLYEK
+1314 EKLYAK
-1320 YGITPEEQSYIESMI
+1320 YGITPDEQAYIESLI
-1335 SPME
+1335 KPME

>member
-14 IFGIDDKMHEG
+14 IFGIDDKTHEG

-39 LFSLAPGCEA
+39 LFSLSPNCEA
-49 LNKAAHKRISQY
+49 LNNAAHKRISQY

-69 HLLHTELAIR
+69 HLFHTELAMR

-106 FNLGGGKAS
+106 FNLGEGKAS
-115 EWFVV
+115 EWFIV
-120 DLKTA
+120 DLNTA
-125 IAAIQAVKANKEA
+125 IAAIKAVKANKEA
-138 LDGSQITS
+138 LDVSQITS
-146 RQTPIALRNEQR
+146 GKTPIILRNEQR
-158 AAIEQT
+158 AAIDQT
-164 VSCFAEGDQMLWNAK
+164 KTRFAEGDQMLWNAK

-190 LFKELSQANPK
+190 LFKELSQAEPK

-228 EVGTPYLYGSK
+228 EVATPYMYGSK
-239 TAGNSFPNL
+239 TSGNSFQNL
-248 EAMLK
+248 EAKLK
-253 EDKGRRYVYF
+253 ADKECRYVYF

-273 FVGGRFRKNDELFSA
+273 FVGGKFQKNDELFSA

-306 GDKVLKALV
+306 GDKVLKALI

-332 QKYKEDE
+332 GKFKQDD

-351 KARWEEEHVGDHNPY
+351 KEKWEKEHEGDHNPY

-380 PLFERFQDSEI
+380 PLFERFQDSEY

-396 EFFRTDDAGRFV
+396 EFFRTDDNGDFV
-408 HDEHVGRFL
+408 HEEHVDRFL

-424 ADSNYPFSTKRY
+424 EDSNYPFSTKRY
-436 REYFR
+436 QEYFR

-451 EALALQRK
+451 EALALQYK
-459 LEHHPIFRH
+459 LEKHPIFCN

-476 DGDPDDPGGEAL
+476 DGDPDDPKGEAL
-488 QKVRDAIGGRATK
+488 QKVRDAIIEKPKK

-551 DGRQKTDAYVFDFAP
+551 NGKQKTDAYVFDFAP
-566 DRVLTMMAQAAKTP
+566 DRVLTMMAQAAKAP
-580 TRPGRQ
+580 TRPGKQ

-652 EVKEFE
+652 EIEEFDE
-658 TLKGIIGSTPSQDP
+658 LKGIIGSTPSQDS
-672 GRDIVVNDSGFDE
+672 GKDIVINDSGFDE
-685 EKTAGDEQPQDKPK
+685 EETGGDDKPEK
-699 SQLTDEDKAARKA
+699 KPKTPLTDEEKAARKEM
-712 LKKQQEMRKNA
+712 KKKKEMRKNA

-738 YGCDLKEGEEITID
+738 YGCDLKDGEDITID

-766 MPHGVTKQHF
+766 MPQGVTKQHF
-776 NSFKKYYDP
+776 NNFKKYYDP
-785 EIFLEAGRQIRKR
+785 EIFLEAGRQIRAR
-798 ALRADH
+798 ARKADG
-804 LPVKD
+804 LPVKE

-815 EIFDSF
+815 EIFSSF

-832 WRVVNMHLSDTVG
+832 WRVVNMHLSDTIG
-845 GYDFYEPTHTE
+845 GYDFYEESHTE
-856 MLDEP
+856 MLNEP
-861 RLVDRGSVTNKVFMG
+861 RLVDRGSVTNRVFMG

-891 PLYMAYGIWRERC
+891 PLYMAYSIWRERC

-910 GFFEITKM
+910 GFFEVDKM
-918 TVEEE
+918 TIEEE

-932 NNIFVICKTPMAV
+932 NNIFVVCKTPMAV
-945 SITKRTLVGFRAV
+945 SITKRTLTGFRDV
-958 NRINARYYPDLV
+958 KQVNARYYADLV
-970 NTLKTNPES
+970 ETLKTNPES
-979 FANDVVKGQS
+979 FTKDVVRGQY
-989 FWHNKNVEKEM
+989 FWHNKNAEKEM

-1005 VGNPPYQVMDGG
+1005 VGNPPYQVMGG
-1017 NANSATPVYHL
+1017 SGGTNDAPIFQEFAKA
-1028 FVNASKQILPKYI
+1028 ASKLSPSYI
-1041 SLIMPSRWLNGGRG
+1041 TLIMPSKWFSGGRENLLG
-1055 LDAFRETMLHD
+1055 SFRRDMLTGGHIRKMVAFTNSND
-1066 DRISHLFDF
+1066 IFPT
-1075 FDASE
+1075 
-1080 CFNNVE
+1080 VE
-1086 IKGGICYFLLDFSY
+1086 IKGGICYY
-1100 HGKCNISTH
+1100 
-1109 HLGRIFKTYRPLL
+1109 L
-1122 EEGVDTYI
+1122 EEGQYNGVCDYVMVQNGKSISAMRDLNEHDIFIRDTQLANIINKVQARAKKDGVGMVEDIVSSDTPFGIPSNPKVSSKNPIDVSPTRNQEYNVELLYI
-1130 RSEEQVSVLY
+1130 DHLTRTIEYVREKDIVKNANDIQY
-1140 KVRDKQ
+1140 PKV
-1146 EKSFCEWLSAGRFYG
+1146 F
-1161 FHTKVDWFDNGLN
+1161 
-1174 GTIQSADGQDTY
+1174 
-1186 PITSRPI
+1186 
-1193 SPDDVKIY
+1193 
-1201 IHGGECWIKR
+1201 
-1211 SDIPK
+1211 IPK
-1216 NSNVANEY
+1216 AGGT
-1224 KLLLPRSGNPNSIII
+1224 GNDSKVLGTPTI
-1239 GKPKISEPGSCNSNT
+1239 GKPGSVCSQTFLYAKFETEVEANNFIS
-1254 YVLVR
+1254 YL
-1259 PTDGGLTKEMAD
+1259 
-1271 NVIAYI
+1271 
-1277 KTRFFRFM
+1277 KTRFLRIL
-1285 VATKTSTQSMSLPA
+1285 VSAIKTTQDAMSGV
-1299 YSFVPLQDFTEPWTD
+1299 YHFVPLQDFSEPWTD
-1314 AKLYEK
+1314 EKLYAK
-1320 YGITPEEQSYIESMI
+1320 YGITPDEQAYIESLI
-1335 SPME
+1335 KPMD

>member
-14 IFGIDDKMHEG
+14 IFGIDDKSHEG

-39 LFSLAPGCEA
+39 LFALSPNCEA
-49 LNKAAHKRISQY
+49 LNNAAHKRISQY

-69 HLLHTELAIR
+69 HLFHTELAMR

-106 FNLGGGKAS
+106 FNLGEGKAS
-115 EWFVV
+115 EWFIV
-120 DLKTA
+120 DLNTA
-125 IAAIQAVKANKEA
+125 IAAIKAVKANKEA

-146 RQTPIALRNEQR
+146 GQTPVILRNEQR

-164 VSCFAEGDQMLWNAK
+164 KTRFAEGDQMLWNAK

-190 LFKELSQANPK
+190 LFKELSQAEPK

-228 EVGTPYLYGSK
+228 EVGTPYMYGSK
-239 TAGNSFPNL
+239 TSGNSFQNL
-248 EAMLK
+248 EAKLK
-253 EDKGRRYVYF
+253 ADKECRYVYF

-273 FVGGRFRKNDELFSA
+273 FVGGKFQKNDELFSA

-306 GDKVLKALV
+306 GDKVLKSLV

-332 QKYKEDE
+332 GKFKQDD

-351 KARWEEEHVGDHNPY
+351 KEKWEKEHEGDHNPY

-380 PLFERFQDSEI
+380 PLFERFQDSEY

-396 EFFRTDDAGRFV
+396 EFFRADDNGVFV
-408 HDEHVGRFL
+408 HEEHVDRFL
-417 DMMCDPS
+417 DLMCDPS
-424 ADSNYPFSTKRY
+424 EDSNYPFSTKRY
-436 REYFR
+436 QEYFR

-451 EALALQRK
+451 EALALQYK
-459 LEHHPIFRH
+459 LEKHPIFCN

-476 DGDPDDPGGEAL
+476 DGDPDDPKGEAL
-488 QKVRDAIGGRATK
+488 QKVRDAIIEKPKK

-529 SAKTGAANYM
+529 SAKTGVANYM

-551 DGRQKTDAYVFDFAP
+551 NGKQKTDAYVFDFAP
-566 DRVLTMMAQAAKTP
+566 DRVLTMMAQAAKAP
-580 TRPGRQ
+580 TRPGKQ
-586 TDEHRQR
+586 TEEHRQR

-652 EVKEFE
+652 EIEEFDE
-658 TLKGIIGSTPSQDP
+658 LKGIIGSTPSQDS
-672 GRDIVVNDSGFDE
+672 GKDIVINDSGFDE
-685 EKTAGDEQPQDKPK
+685 EETGGDEKPEKKPK
-699 SQLTDEDKAARKA
+699 TPLTDEEKAARKEM
-712 LKKQQEMRKNA
+712 KKKKEMRKNA

-738 YGCDLKEGEEITID
+738 YGCDLKDGEDITID

-766 MPHGVTKQHF
+766 MPQGITKQHF
-776 NSFKKYYDP
+776 NNFKKYYDP
-785 EIFLEAGRQIRKR
+785 EIFLEAGRQIRAR
-798 ALRADH
+798 ARKADG
-804 LPVKD
+804 LPVKE

-815 EIFDSF
+815 EIFSSF

-832 WRVVNMHLSDTVG
+832 WRVVNMHLSDTIG
-845 GYDFYEPTHTE
+845 GYDFYEESHTE
-856 MLDEP
+856 MLNEP
-861 RLVDRGSVTNKVFMG
+861 RLVDRGSVTNRVFMG

-891 PLYMAYGIWRERC
+891 PLYMAYSIWRERC

-910 GFFEITKM
+910 GFFEVDKM
-918 TVEEE
+918 TIEEE

-932 NNIFVICKTPMAV
+932 NNIFVVCKTPMAV
-945 SITKRTLVGFRAV
+945 SITKRTLTGFRDV
-958 NRINARYYPDLV
+958 KQVNARYYADLV
-970 NTLKTNPES
+970 ETLKTNPES
-979 FANDVVKGQS
+979 FTKDVVRGQF

-1005 VGNPPYQVMDGG
+1005 VGNPPYQVVNPNDNQNR
-1017 NANSATPVYHL
+1017 NAPIYHK
-1028 FVNASKQILPKYI
+1028 FIQVAMMLPTNYI
-1041 SLIMPSRWLNGGRG
+1041 SMISPARWYFNNILLG
-1055 LDAFRETMLHD
+1055 DFSEKFVSDTHISYLHD
-1066 DRISHLFDF
+1066 YA
-1075 FDASE
+1075 DATE
-1080 CFNNVE
+1080 IFPTVE
-1086 IKGGICYFLLDFSY
+1086 IKSGVCYFLWDRN
-1100 HGKCNISTH
+1100 HNGKCKI
-1109 HLGRIFKTYRPLL
+1109 
-1122 EEGVDTYI
+1122 EENLFGKDT
-1130 RSEEQVSVLY
+1130 VSVRFLKSEY
-1140 KVRDKQ
+1140 DEGFIRYGNAIPIIKKV
-1146 EKSFCEWLSAGRFYG
+1146 KSFGEPSFSSLVSPQNPFGFNTAVKGDSKKNSDSVIIISKGKSDLQELYIDRSKVSLHNEWIDQIKIITSKAAEDGILPGKVITKFYIVESG
-1161 FHTKVDWFDNGLN
+1161 KCCN
-1174 GTIQSADGQDTY
+1174 GTYMVIGPFGND
-1186 PITSRPI
+1186 R
-1193 SPDDVKIY
+1193 VK
-1201 IHGGECWIKR
+1201 C
-1211 SDIPK
+1211 
-1216 NSNVANEY
+1216 
-1224 KLLLPRSGNPNSIII
+1224 
-1239 GKPKISEPGSCNSNT
+1239 
-1254 YVLVR
+1254 
-1259 PTDGGLTKEMAD
+1259 D
-1271 NVIAYI
+1271 NVISYI
-1277 KTRFFRFM
+1277 KTRLFRFL
-1285 VATKTSTQSMSLPA
+1285 VGIKKPTQDLKDQTFSL
-1299 YSFVPLQDFTEPWTD
+1299 VPMQDFSEPWTD
-1314 AKLYEK
+1314 EKLYAK
-1320 YGITPEEQSYIESMI
+1320 YGITPDEQAYIESLI
-1335 SPME
+1335 KPME

>member
-14 IFGIDDKMHEG
+14 IFGIDDKTHEG

-39 LFSLAPGCEA
+39 LFSLSPNCEA
-49 LNKAAHKRISQY
+49 LNNAAHKRISQY

-69 HLLHTELAIR
+69 HLFHTELAMR

-106 FNLGGGKAS
+106 FNLGEGKAS
-115 EWFVV
+115 EWFIV
-120 DLKTA
+120 DLNTA
-125 IAAIQAVKANKEA
+125 IAAIKAVKANKEA

-146 RQTPIALRNEQR
+146 GQTPIILRNEQR
-158 AAIEQT
+158 AAIDQT
-164 VSCFAEGDQMLWNAK
+164 KTRFAEGDQMLWNAK

-190 LFKELSQANPK
+190 LFKELSQAEPK

-228 EVGTPYLYGSK
+228 EVATPYMYGSK
-239 TAGNSFPNL
+239 TSGNSFQNL
-248 EAMLK
+248 EAKLK
-253 EDKGRRYVYF
+253 ADKECRYVYF

-273 FVGGRFRKNDELFSA
+273 FVGGKFQKNDELFSA
-288 HWDLLVI
+288 HWDVLVI

-306 GDKVLKALV
+306 GDKVLKALI

-332 QKYKEDE
+332 GKFKQDD

-351 KARWEEEHVGDHNPY
+351 KEKWEKEHEGDHNPY

-380 PLFERFQDSEI
+380 PLFERFQDSEY

-396 EFFRTDDAGRFV
+396 EFFRTDDNGDFV
-408 HDEHVGRFL
+408 HEEHVDRFL

-424 ADSNYPFSTKRY
+424 EDSNYPFSTKRY
-436 REYFR
+436 QEYFR

-451 EALALQRK
+451 EALALQYK
-459 LEHHPIFRH
+459 LEKHPIFCN

-476 DGDPDDPGGEAL
+476 DGDPDDPKGEAL
-488 QKVRDAIGGRATK
+488 QKVRDAIIEKPKK

-551 DGRQKTDAYVFDFAP
+551 NGKQKTDAYVFDFAP
-566 DRVLTMMAQAAKTP
+566 DRVLTMMAQAAKAP
-580 TRPGRQ
+580 TRPGKQ
-586 TDEHRQR
+586 TEEHRQR

-652 EVKEFE
+652 EIEEFDE
-658 TLKGIIGSTPSQDP
+658 LKGIIGSTPSQDS
-672 GRDIVVNDSGFDE
+672 GKDIVINDSGFDE
-685 EKTAGDEQPQDKPK
+685 EETGGDDKPEK
-699 SQLTDEDKAARKA
+699 KPKTPLTDEEKAARKEM
-712 LKKQQEMRKNA
+712 KKKKEMRKNA

-738 YGCDLKEGEEITID
+738 YGCDLKDGEDITID

-766 MPHGVTKQHF
+766 MPQGITKQHF
-776 NSFKKYYDP
+776 NNFKKYYDP
-785 EIFLEAGRQIRKR
+785 EIFLEAGRQIRAR
-798 ALRADH
+798 ARKADG
-804 LPVKD
+804 LPVKE

-815 EIFDSF
+815 EIFSSF

-832 WRVVNMHLSDTVG
+832 WRVVNMHLSDTIG
-845 GYDFYEPTHTE
+845 GYDFYEESHTE
-856 MLDEP
+856 MLNEP
-861 RLVDRGSVTNKVFMG
+861 RLVDRGSVTNRVFMG

-891 PLYMAYGIWRERC
+891 PLYMAYSIWRERC

-910 GFFEITKM
+910 GFFEVDKM
-918 TVEEE
+918 TIEEE

-932 NNIFVICKTPMAV
+932 NNIFVVCKTPMAV
-945 SITKRTLVGFRAV
+945 SITKRTLTGFRDV
-958 NRINARYYPDLV
+958 KQVNARYYADLV
-970 NTLKTNPES
+970 ETLKTNPES
-979 FANDVVKGQS
+979 FTKDVVRGQY
-989 FWHNKNVEKEM
+989 FWHNKNSEKEM

-1017 NANSATPVYHL
+1017 NAASALPVYQY
-1028 FVNASKQILPKYI
+1028 FVETAKLLSPNYTSIIIPAKWYS
-1041 SLIMPSRWLNGGRG
+1041 GGRN
-1055 LDAFRETMLHD
+1055 LDEFRKNMLNDKRIAILHD
-1066 DRISHLFDF
+1066 VTDSRDLFPSADI
-1075 FDASE
+1075 A
-1080 CFNNVE
+1080 
-1086 IKGGICYFLLDFSY
+1086 GGLCYFLWNKEYQGNCLVTTHNYGHESTSKRDL
-1100 HGKCNISTH
+1100 STH
-1109 HLGRIFKTYRPLL
+1109 ESFIRFAESFGIISKVEKFNEPKLSSKVYPQRPFGLRTFVTPLENGDITLRYNKGKGPYRKDLIQQNQHLIDKW
-1122 EEGVDTYI
+1122 
-1130 RSEEQVSVLY
+1130 
-1140 KVRDKQ
+1140 KV
-1146 EKSFCEWLSAGRFYG
+1146 
-1161 FHTKVDWFDNGLN
+1161 
-1174 GTIQSADGQDTY
+1174 
-1186 PITSRPI
+1186 ITSRTSSEHAGQADKEGRKKILSATEVLAPGEICTETYILIDTFETETEATNCLNYLKGNFARILI
-1193 SPDDVKIY
+1193 SAKVT
-1201 IHGGECWIKR
+1201 
-1211 SDIPK
+1211 
-1216 NSNVANEY
+1216 AQ
-1224 KLLLPRSGNPNSIII
+1224 
-1239 GKPKISEPGSCNSNT
+1239 
-1254 YVLVR
+1254 
-1259 PTDGGLTKEMAD
+1259 
-1271 NVIAYI
+1271 
-1277 KTRFFRFM
+1277 M
-1285 VATKTSTQSMSLPA
+1285 VSQDSF
-1299 YSFVPLQDFTEPWTD
+1299 SFVPIQDYSEPWTD
-1314 AKLYEK
+1314 EKLYAK
-1320 YGITPEEQSYIESMI
+1320 YGITPDEQAYIESLI
-1335 SPME
+1335 KPME

>member
-14 IFGIDDKMHEG
+14 VFGIDDKTHEG

-39 LFSLAPGCEA
+39 LFALSPNCEA
-49 LNKAAHKRISQY
+49 LNNVAHKRISQY

-69 HLLHTELAIR
+69 HLFHTELAMR

-106 FNLGGGKAS
+106 FNLGEGKAS
-115 EWFVV
+115 EWFIV
-120 DLKTA
+120 DLNTA
-125 IAAIQAVKANKEA
+125 IAAIKAVKANKEA

-146 RQTPIALRNEQR
+146 GQTPIILRNEQR

-164 VSCFAEGDQMLWNAK
+164 KTRFVEGDQMLWNAK

-190 LFKELSQANPK
+190 LFKELSQAEPK

-228 EVGTPYLYGSK
+228 EVGTPYMYGSK
-239 TAGNSFPNL
+239 TSGNSFQNL
-248 EAMLK
+248 EAKLK
-253 EDKGRRYVYF
+253 ADRDCRYVYF

-273 FVGGRFRKNDELFSA
+273 FVGGKFQKNDELFSA

-306 GDKVLKALV
+306 GDKVLKALI

-332 QKYKEDE
+332 GKFKQDD

-351 KARWEEEHVGDHNPY
+351 KEKWEKEHEGDHNPY

-380 PLFERFQDSEI
+380 PLFERFQDSEY

-396 EFFRTDDAGRFV
+396 EFFRTDDNGDFV
-408 HDEHVGRFL
+408 HQEHVDRFL

-424 ADSNYPFSTKRY
+424 EDSNYPFSTKRY
-436 REYFR
+436 QEYFR

-451 EALALQRK
+451 EALALQYK
-459 LEHHPIFRH
+459 LEKHPIFCN

-476 DGDPDDPGGEAL
+476 DGDPDDPKGEAL
-488 QKVRDAIGGRATK
+488 QKVRDAIIEKPKK

-551 DGRQKTDAYVFDFAP
+551 NGKQKTDAYVFDFAP
-566 DRVLTMMAQAAKTP
+566 DRVLTMMAQAAKAP
-580 TRPGRQ
+580 TRPGKQ
-586 TDEHRQR
+586 TEEHRQR

-652 EVKEFE
+652 EIEEFDE
-658 TLKGIIGSTPSQDP
+658 LKGIIGSTPSQDS
-672 GRDIVVNDSGFDE
+672 GKDIIINDSGFDE
-685 EKTAGDEQPQDKPK
+685 EETAGDEKPEKKPK
-699 SQLTDEDKAARKA
+699 TPLTDEEKAARKEM
-712 LKKQQEMRKNA
+712 KKKKEMRKNA

-738 YGCDLKEGEEITID
+738 YGCDLKDGEDITID

-766 MPHGVTKQHF
+766 MPQGITKQHF
-776 NSFKKYYDP
+776 NNFKKYYDP
-785 EIFLEAGRQIRKR
+785 EIFLEAGRQIRAR
-798 ALRADH
+798 ARKADG
-804 LPVKD
+804 LPVKE

-815 EIFDSF
+815 EIFSSF

-832 WRVVNMHLSDTVG
+832 WRVVNMHLSDTIG
-845 GYDFYEPTHTE
+845 GYDFYEESHTE
-856 MLDEP
+856 MLNEP
-861 RLVDRGSVTNKVFMG
+861 RLVDRGSVTNRVFMR

-891 PLYMAYGIWRERC
+891 PLYMAYSIWRERC

-910 GFFEITKM
+910 GYFEVDKM
-918 TVEEE
+918 TIEEE

-932 NNIFVICKTPMAV
+932 NNIFVVCKTPMAV
-945 SITKRTLVGFRAV
+945 SITKRTLTGFRDV
-958 NRINARYYPDLV
+958 KQVNARYYADLV
-970 NTLKTNPES
+970 ETLKTNPES
-979 FANDVVKGQS
+979 FTKDVVRGQY
-989 FWHNKNVEKEM
+989 FWHNKNAEKEM

-1017 NANSATPVYHL
+1017 IGSSAVPVYHH
-1028 FVNASKQILPKYI
+1028 FVNVANRIDPQYV
-1041 SLIMPSRWLNGGRG
+1041 SLIMPAKWYSGGRG
-1055 LDAFRETMLHD
+1055 LDSFRQSMLS
-1066 DRISHLFDF
+1066 DRSISHLFDF
-1075 FDASE
+1075 IDSHD
-1080 CFNNVE
+1080 CFTKVD
-1086 IKGGICYFLLDFSY
+1086 IAGGVCYFLRDKFYNGNCVVSTIRNGKTTVVTRNLNELDVFVRTKEELDILDKIKSNTESFMSDVVLAQKPFGLRTY
-1100 HGKCNISTH
+1100 ETPLSEGDIVLRYNKGKGLYLRKRIETNSNLIDKWKVITSCATNEHAGETDKNGRKRIIST
-1109 HLGRIFKTYRPLL
+1109 LEVLKPGEICTETYMVISTF
-1122 EEGVDTYI
+1122 E
-1130 RSEEQVSVLY
+1130 SEKE
-1140 KVRDKQ
+1140 
-1146 EKSFCEWLSAGRFYG
+1146 A
-1161 FHTKVDWFDNGLN
+1161 
-1174 GTIQSADGQDTY
+1174 
-1186 PITSRPI
+1186 
-1193 SPDDVKIY
+1193 
-1201 IHGGECWIKR
+1201 
-1211 SDIPK
+1211 
-1216 NSNVANEY
+1216 NS
-1224 KLLLPRSGNPNSIII
+1224 
-1239 GKPKISEPGSCNSNT
+1239 C
-1254 YVLVR
+1254 
-1259 PTDGGLTKEMAD
+1259 
-1271 NVIAYI
+1271 IAYI
-1277 KTRFFRFM
+1277 KTNLVRFM
-1285 VATKTSTQSMSLPA
+1285 LAMVTTTQHLSKSNFQ
-1299 YSFVPLQDFTEPWTD
+1299 FVPLQDFSEPWTD
-1314 AKLYEK
+1314 EKLYAK
-1320 YGITPEEQSYIESMI
+1320 YGITPDEQAYIESLI
-1335 SPME
+1335 KPME

>member
-14 IFGIDDKMHEG
+14 IFGIDDKTHEG

-39 LFSLAPGCEA
+39 LFSLSPNCEA
-49 LNKAAHKRISQY
+49 LNNAAHKRISQY

-69 HLLHTELAIR
+69 HLFHTELAMR

-106 FNLGGGKAS
+106 FNLGEGKAS
-115 EWFVV
+115 EWFIV
-120 DLKTA
+120 DLNTA
-125 IAAIQAVKANKEA
+125 IAAIKAVKANKEA

-146 RQTPIALRNEQR
+146 GQTPIILRNEQR
-158 AAIEQT
+158 AAIDQT
-164 VSCFAEGDQMLWNAK
+164 KTRFAEGDQMLWNAK

-190 LFKELSQANPK
+190 LFKELSQAEPK

-228 EVGTPYLYGSK
+228 EVATPYMYGSK
-239 TAGNSFPNL
+239 TSGNSFQNL
-248 EAMLK
+248 EAKLK
-253 EDKGRRYVYF
+253 ADKECRYVYF

-273 FVGGRFRKNDELFSA
+273 FVGGKFQKNDELFSA

-306 GDKVLKALV
+306 GDKVLKALI

-332 QKYKEDE
+332 GKFKQDD

-351 KARWEEEHVGDHNPY
+351 KEKWEKEHEGDHNPY

-380 PLFERFQDSEI
+380 PLFERFQDSEY

-396 EFFRTDDAGRFV
+396 EFFRTDDNGDFV
-408 HDEHVGRFL
+408 HEEHVDRFL

-424 ADSNYPFSTKRY
+424 EDFNYPFSTKRY
-436 REYFR
+436 QEYFR

-451 EALALQRK
+451 EALALQYK
-459 LEHHPIFRH
+459 LEKHPIFCN

-476 DGDPDDPGGEAL
+476 DGDPDDPKGEAL
-488 QKVRDAIGGRATK
+488 QKVRDAIIEKPKK

-551 DGRQKTDAYVFDFAP
+551 NGKQKTDAYVFDFAP
-566 DRVLTMMAQAAKTP
+566 DRVLTMMAQAAKAP
-580 TRPGRQ
+580 TRPGKQ
-586 TDEHRQR
+586 TEEHRQR

-652 EVKEFE
+652 EIEEFDE
-658 TLKGIIGSTPSQDP
+658 LKGIIGSTPSQDS
-672 GRDIVVNDSGFDE
+672 GKDIVINDSGFDE
-685 EKTAGDEQPQDKPK
+685 EETGGDDKPEK
-699 SQLTDEDKAARKA
+699 KPKTPLTDEEKAARKEM
-712 LKKQQEMRKNA
+712 KKKKEMRKNA

-738 YGCDLKEGEEITID
+738 YGCDLKDGEDITID

-766 MPHGVTKQHF
+766 MPQGITKQHF
-776 NSFKKYYDP
+776 NNFKKYYDP
-785 EIFLEAGRQIRKR
+785 EIFLEAGRQIRAR
-798 ALRADH
+798 ARKADG
-804 LPVKD
+804 LPVKE

-815 EIFDSF
+815 EIFSSF

-832 WRVVNMHLSDTVG
+832 WRVVNMHLSDTIG
-845 GYDFYEPTHTE
+845 GYDFYEESHTE
-856 MLDEP
+856 MLNEP
-861 RLVDRGSVTNKVFMG
+861 RLVERGSVTNRVFMG

-891 PLYMAYGIWRERC
+891 PLYMAYSIWRERC

-910 GFFEITKM
+910 GFFEVDKM
-918 TVEEE
+918 TIEEE

-932 NNIFVICKTPMAV
+932 NNIFVVCKTPMAV
-945 SITKRTLVGFRAV
+945 SITKRTLTGFRDV
-958 NRINARYYPDLV
+958 KQVNARYYADLV
-970 NTLKTNPES
+970 ETLKTNPES
-979 FANDVVKGQS
+979 FTKDVVRGQY
-989 FWHNKNVEKEM
+989 FWHNKNSEKEM

-1017 NANSATPVYHL
+1017 NAASALPVYQY
-1028 FVNASKQILPKYI
+1028 FVETAKLLSPNYTSIIIPAKWYS
-1041 SLIMPSRWLNGGRG
+1041 GGRN
-1055 LDAFRETMLHD
+1055 LDEFRKNMLNDKRIAILHD
-1066 DRISHLFDF
+1066 VTDSRDLFPSADI
-1075 FDASE
+1075 A
-1080 CFNNVE
+1080 
-1086 IKGGICYFLLDFSY
+1086 GGLCYFLWNKEYQGNCLVTTHNYGHESTSKRDL
-1100 HGKCNISTH
+1100 STH
-1109 HLGRIFKTYRPLL
+1109 ESFIRFAESFGIISKVEKFNEPKLSSKVYPQRPFGLRTFVTPLENGDITLRYNKGKGPYRKDLIQQNQHLIDKW
-1122 EEGVDTYI
+1122 
-1130 RSEEQVSVLY
+1130 
-1140 KVRDKQ
+1140 KV
-1146 EKSFCEWLSAGRFYG
+1146 
-1161 FHTKVDWFDNGLN
+1161 
-1174 GTIQSADGQDTY
+1174 
-1186 PITSRPI
+1186 ITSRTSSEHAGQADKEGRKKILSATEVLAPGEICTETYILIDTFETETEATNCLNYLKGNFARILI
-1193 SPDDVKIY
+1193 SAKVT
-1201 IHGGECWIKR
+1201 
-1211 SDIPK
+1211 
-1216 NSNVANEY
+1216 AQ
-1224 KLLLPRSGNPNSIII
+1224 
-1239 GKPKISEPGSCNSNT
+1239 
-1254 YVLVR
+1254 
-1259 PTDGGLTKEMAD
+1259 
-1271 NVIAYI
+1271 
-1277 KTRFFRFM
+1277 M
-1285 VATKTSTQSMSLPA
+1285 VSQDSF
-1299 YSFVPLQDFTEPWTD
+1299 SFVPIQDYSEPWTD
-1314 AKLYEK
+1314 EKLYAK
-1320 YGITPEEQSYIESMI
+1320 YGITPDEQAYIESLI
-1335 SPME
+1335 KPME

>member
-14 IFGIDDKMHEG
+14 VFGIDDKTHEG

-39 LFSLAPGCEA
+39 LFALSPNCEA
-49 LNKAAHKRISQY
+49 LNNAAHKRISQY

-69 HLLHTELAIR
+69 HLFHTELAMR

-106 FNLGGGKAS
+106 FNLGEGKAS
-115 EWFVV
+115 EWFIV
-120 DLKTA
+120 DLNTA
-125 IAAIQAVKANKEA
+125 IAAIKAVKANKEA

-146 RQTPIALRNEQR
+146 GQTPIILRNEQR

-164 VSCFAEGDQMLWNAK
+164 KTRFVEGDQMLWNAK

-190 LFKELSQANPK
+190 LFKELSQAEPK

-228 EVGTPYLYGSK
+228 EVGTPYMYGSK
-239 TAGNSFPNL
+239 TSGNSFQNL
-248 EAMLK
+248 EAKLK
-253 EDKGRRYVYF
+253 ADRDCRYVYF

-273 FVGGRFRKNDELFSA
+273 FVGGKFQKNDELFSA

-306 GDKVLKALV
+306 GDKVLKALI

-332 QKYKEDE
+332 GKFKQDD

-351 KARWEEEHVGDHNPY
+351 KEKWEKEHEGDHNPY

-380 PLFERFQDSEI
+380 PLFERFQDSEY

-396 EFFRTDDAGRFV
+396 EFFRTDDNGDFV
-408 HDEHVGRFL
+408 HQEHVDRFL

-424 ADSNYPFSTKRY
+424 EDSNYPFSTKRY
-436 REYFR
+436 QEYFR

-451 EALALQRK
+451 EALALQYK
-459 LEHHPIFRH
+459 LEKHPIFCN

-476 DGDPDDPGGEAL
+476 DGDPDDPKGEAL
-488 QKVRDAIGGRATK
+488 QKVRDAIIEKPKK

-551 DGRQKTDAYVFDFAP
+551 NGKQKTDAYVFDFAP
-566 DRVLTMMAQAAKTP
+566 DRVLTMMAQAAKAP
-580 TRPGRQ
+580 TRPDKQ
-586 TDEHRQR
+586 TEEHRQR

-652 EVKEFE
+652 EIEEFDE
-658 TLKGIIGSTPSQDP
+658 LKGIIGSTPSQDS
-672 GRDIVVNDSGFDE
+672 GKDIIINDSGFDE
-685 EKTAGDEQPQDKPK
+685 EETAGDEKPEKKPK
-699 SQLTDEDKAARKA
+699 TPLTDEEKAARKEM
-712 LKKQQEMRKNA
+712 KKKKEMRKNA

-738 YGCDLKEGEEITID
+738 YGCDLKDGEDITID

-766 MPHGVTKQHF
+766 MPQGITKQHF
-776 NSFKKYYDP
+776 NNFKKYYDP
-785 EIFLEAGRQIRKR
+785 EIFLEAGRQIRAR
-798 ALRADH
+798 ARKADG
-804 LPVKD
+804 LPVKE

-815 EIFDSF
+815 EIFSSF

-832 WRVVNMHLSDTVG
+832 WRVVNMHLSDTIG
-845 GYDFYEPTHTE
+845 GYDFYEESHTE
-856 MLDEP
+856 MLNEP
-861 RLVDRGSVTNKVFMG
+861 RLVDRGSVTNRVFMG
-876 QDTRILELNSKSGLY
+876 QGTRILELNSKSGLY
-891 PLYMAYGIWRERC
+891 PLYMAYSIWRERC

-910 GFFEITKM
+910 GFFEVDKM
-918 TVEEE
+918 TIEEE

-932 NNIFVICKTPMAV
+932 NNIFVVCKTPMAV
-945 SITKRTLVGFRAV
+945 SITKRTLTGFRDV
-958 NRINARYYPDLV
+958 KQVNARYYADLV
-970 NTLKTNPES
+970 ETLKTNPES
-979 FANDVVKGQS
+979 FTKDVVRGQY
-989 FWHNKNVEKEM
+989 FWHNKNAEKEM

-1017 NANSATPVYHL
+1017 IGSSAVPVYHH
-1028 FVNASKQILPKYI
+1028 FVNVANRIDPQYV
-1041 SLIMPSRWLNGGRG
+1041 SLIMPAKWYSGGRG
-1055 LDAFRETMLHD
+1055 LDSFRQSMLS
-1066 DRISHLFDF
+1066 DRSISQLFDF
-1075 FDASE
+1075 IDSHD
-1080 CFNNVE
+1080 CFTKVD
-1086 IKGGICYFLLDFSY
+1086 IAGGVCYFLRDKFYNGNCVVSTIRNGKTTVVTRNLNELDVFVRTKEELDILDKIKSNTESFMSDVVLAQKPFGLRTY
-1100 HGKCNISTH
+1100 ETPLSEGDIVLRYNKGKGLYLRKRIETNSNLIDKWKVITSCATNEHAGETDKNGRKRIIST
-1109 HLGRIFKTYRPLL
+1109 LEVLKPGEICTETYMVISTF
-1122 EEGVDTYI
+1122 E
-1130 RSEEQVSVLY
+1130 SEKE
-1140 KVRDKQ
+1140 
-1146 EKSFCEWLSAGRFYG
+1146 A
-1161 FHTKVDWFDNGLN
+1161 
-1174 GTIQSADGQDTY
+1174 
-1186 PITSRPI
+1186 
-1193 SPDDVKIY
+1193 
-1201 IHGGECWIKR
+1201 
-1211 SDIPK
+1211 
-1216 NSNVANEY
+1216 NS
-1224 KLLLPRSGNPNSIII
+1224 
-1239 GKPKISEPGSCNSNT
+1239 C
-1254 YVLVR
+1254 
-1259 PTDGGLTKEMAD
+1259 
-1271 NVIAYI
+1271 IAYI
-1277 KTRFFRFM
+1277 KTNLVRFM
-1285 VATKTSTQSMSLPA
+1285 LAMVTTTQHLSKSNFQ
-1299 YSFVPLQDFTEPWTD
+1299 FVPLQDFSEPWTD
-1314 AKLYEK
+1314 EKLYAK
-1320 YGITPEEQSYIESMI
+1320 YGITPDEQAYIESLI
-1335 SPME
+1335 KPME

>member
-228 EVGTPYLYGSK
+228 EVDTPYMYGSK

-351 KARWEEEHVGDHNPY
+351 KARWEEEHEGDHNPY

-380 PLFERFQDSEI
+380 PLFERFQDSEL

-566 DRVLTMMAQAAKTP
+566 DRVLTMMAKAAKTP

-685 EKTAGDEQPQDKPK
+685 ERTAGDEQPQDKPK
-699 SQLTDEDKAARKA
+699 SQLTDEEKAARKV

-815 EIFDSF
+815 EIFASF

-832 WRVVNMHLSDTVG
+832 WRVVNMHLSDTIG

-970 NTLKTNPES
+970 DTLKTNPES

-1005 VGNPPYQVMDGG
+1005 VGNPPYQIMGG
-1017 NANSATPVYHL
+1017 SGGTNDAPIFQEFAKA
-1028 FVNASKQILPKYI
+1028 ASKLLPLYVT
-1041 SLIMPSRWLNGGRG
+1041 LIMPSKWFTGGRENLLG
-1055 LDAFRETMLHD
+1055 PFRREMLSGGHIKKLVAFTNSNEIFPT
-1066 DRISHLFDF
+1066 
-1075 FDASE
+1075 
-1080 CFNNVE
+1080 VE
-1086 IKGGICYFLLDFSY
+1086 IKGGICYY
-1100 HGKCNISTH
+1100 
-1109 HLGRIFKTYRPLL
+1109 L
-1122 EEGVDTYI
+1122 EEHKYKGLCDYVLIQNGKAMSATRNLNDYDIFIRDTQLANIIRKVQDKARKDGVKMV
-1130 RSEEQVSVLY
+1130 EE
-1140 KVRDKQ
+1140 
-1146 EKSFCEWLSAGRFYG
+1146 
-1161 FHTKVDWFDNGLN
+1161 
-1174 GTIQSADGQDTY
+1174 IISADTPFGIPTNPKLSSKNPIDVRTAKDKEFNVELLYIDHLVRKIEYVREADITKNACDIHY
-1186 PITSRPI
+1186 PKVFIPEA
-1193 SPDDVKIY
+1193 
-1201 IHGGECWIKR
+1201 GGT
-1211 SDIPK
+1211 
-1216 NSNVANEY
+1216 
-1224 KLLLPRSGNPNSIII
+1224 GNDAKVLGTPAI
-1239 GKPKISEPGSCNSNT
+1239 GKSGSVCSQTFLYAKFDTDTEAENFVT
-1254 YVLVR
+1254 YL
-1259 PTDGGLTKEMAD
+1259 
-1271 NVIAYI
+1271 
-1277 KTRFFRFM
+1277 KTRFFR
-1285 VATKTSTQSMSLPA
+1285 VLVSAVKTTQHAMSGV
-1299 YSFVPLQDFTEPWTD
+1299 YHFVPLQDFTEPWTD

>member
-14 IFGIDDKMHEG
+14 IFGIDDKTHEG

-39 LFSLAPGCEA
+39 LFSLSPNCEA
-49 LNKAAHKRISQY
+49 LNNAAHKRISQY

-69 HLLHTELAIR
+69 HLFHTELAMR

-106 FNLGGGKAS
+106 FNLGEGKAS
-115 EWFVV
+115 EWFIV
-120 DLKTA
+120 DLNTA
-125 IAAIQAVKANKEA
+125 IAAIKAVKANKEA

-146 RQTPIALRNEQR
+146 GQTPIILRNEQR
-158 AAIEQT
+158 AAIDQT
-164 VSCFAEGDQMLWNAK
+164 KTRFAEGDQMLWNAK

-190 LFKELSQANPK
+190 LFKELSQAEPK

-228 EVGTPYLYGSK
+228 EVATPYMYGSK
-239 TAGNSFPNL
+239 TSGNSFQNL
-248 EAMLK
+248 EAKLK
-253 EDKGRRYVYF
+253 ADKECRYVYF

-273 FVGGRFRKNDELFSA
+273 FVGGKFQKNDELFSA

-306 GDKVLKALV
+306 GDKVLKALI

-332 QKYKEDE
+332 GKFKQDD

-351 KARWEEEHVGDHNPY
+351 KEKWEKEHEGDHNPY

-380 PLFERFQDSEI
+380 PLFERFQDSEY

-396 EFFRTDDAGRFV
+396 EFFRTDDNGDFV
-408 HDEHVGRFL
+408 HEEHVDRFL

-424 ADSNYPFSTKRY
+424 EDSNYPFSTKRY
-436 REYFR
+436 QEYFR

-451 EALALQRK
+451 EALALQYK
-459 LEHHPIFRH
+459 LEKHPIFCN

-476 DGDPDDPGGEAL
+476 DGDPDDPKGEAL
-488 QKVRDAIGGRATK
+488 QKVRDAIIEKPKK

-551 DGRQKTDAYVFDFAP
+551 NGKQKTDAYVFDFAP
-566 DRVLTMMAQAAKTP
+566 DRVLTMMAQAAKAP
-580 TRPGRQ
+580 TRPGKQ
-586 TDEHRQR
+586 TEEHRQR

-652 EVKEFE
+652 EIEEFDE
-658 TLKGIIGSTPSQDP
+658 LKGIIGSTPSQDS
-672 GRDIVVNDSGFDE
+672 GKDIIINDSGFDE
-685 EKTAGDEQPQDKPK
+685 EETGGDDKPEK
-699 SQLTDEDKAARKA
+699 KPKTPLTDEEKAARKEM
-712 LKKQQEMRKNA
+712 KKKKEMRKNA

-738 YGCDLKEGEEITID
+738 YGCDLKDGEDITID

-766 MPHGVTKQHF
+766 MPQGITKQHF
-776 NSFKKYYDP
+776 NNFKKYYDP
-785 EIFLEAGRQIRKR
+785 EIFLEAGRQIRAR
-798 ALRADH
+798 ARKADG
-804 LPVKD
+804 LPVKE

-815 EIFDSF
+815 EIFSSF

-832 WRVVNMHLSDTVG
+832 WRVVNMHLSDTIG
-845 GYDFYEPTHTE
+845 GYDFYEESHTE
-856 MLDEP
+856 MLNEP
-861 RLVDRGSVTNKVFMG
+861 RLVDRGSVTNRVFMG

-891 PLYMAYGIWRERC
+891 PLYMAYSIWRERC

-910 GFFEITKM
+910 GFFEVDKM
-918 TVEEE
+918 TIEEE

-932 NNIFVICKTPMAV
+932 NNIFVVCKTPMAV
-945 SITKRTLVGFRAV
+945 SITKRTLTGFRDVKQV
-958 NRINARYYPDLV
+958 NVRYYADLV
-970 NTLKTNPES
+970 ETLKTNPES
-979 FANDVVKGQS
+979 FTKDVVRGQY
-989 FWHNKNVEKEM
+989 FWHNKNAEKEM

-1017 NANSATPVYHL
+1017 IGSSAVPVYHH
-1028 FVNASKQILPKYI
+1028 FVNVANRIDPQYV
-1041 SLIMPSRWLNGGRG
+1041 SLIMPAKWYSGGRG
-1055 LDAFRETMLHD
+1055 LDSFRQSMLS
-1066 DRISHLFDF
+1066 DRSISHLFDF
-1075 FDASE
+1075 IDSHD
-1080 CFNNVE
+1080 CFTKVD
-1086 IKGGICYFLLDFSY
+1086 IAGGVCYFLRDKFYNGNCVVSTIRNGKTTVVTRNLNELDVFVRTKEELDILDKIKSNTESFMSDVVLAQKPFGLRTY
-1100 HGKCNISTH
+1100 ETPLSEGDIVLRYNKGKGLYLRKRIETNSNLIDKWKVITSCATNEHAGETDKNGRKRIIST
-1109 HLGRIFKTYRPLL
+1109 LEVLKPGEICTETYMVISTF
-1122 EEGVDTYI
+1122 E
-1130 RSEEQVSVLY
+1130 SEKE
-1140 KVRDKQ
+1140 
-1146 EKSFCEWLSAGRFYG
+1146 A
-1161 FHTKVDWFDNGLN
+1161 
-1174 GTIQSADGQDTY
+1174 
-1186 PITSRPI
+1186 
-1193 SPDDVKIY
+1193 
-1201 IHGGECWIKR
+1201 
-1211 SDIPK
+1211 
-1216 NSNVANEY
+1216 NS
-1224 KLLLPRSGNPNSIII
+1224 
-1239 GKPKISEPGSCNSNT
+1239 C
-1254 YVLVR
+1254 
-1259 PTDGGLTKEMAD
+1259 
-1271 NVIAYI
+1271 IAYI
-1277 KTRFFRFM
+1277 KTNLVRFM
-1285 VATKTSTQSMSLPA
+1285 LAMVTTTQHLSKSNFQ
-1299 YSFVPLQDFTEPWTD
+1299 FVPLQDFSEPWTD
-1314 AKLYEK
+1314 EKLYAK
-1320 YGITPEEQSYIESMI
+1320 YGITPDEQAYIESLI
-1335 SPME
+1335 KPME

>member
-14 IFGIDDKMHEG
+14 IFGIDDKTHEG

-39 LFSLAPGCEA
+39 LFSLSPNCEA
-49 LNKAAHKRISQY
+49 LNNAAHKRISQY

-69 HLLHTELAIR
+69 HLFHTELAMR

-106 FNLGGGKAS
+106 FNLDEGKAS

-120 DLKTA
+120 DLNTA
-125 IAAIQAVKANKEA
+125 IAAIKAVKANKEA

-146 RQTPIALRNEQR
+146 GQTPIILRNEQR
-158 AAIEQT
+158 AAIDQT
-164 VSCFAEGDQMLWNAK
+164 KTRFAEGDQMLWNAK

-190 LFKELSQANPK
+190 LFKELSQAEPK

-228 EVGTPYLYGSK
+228 EVATPYMYGSK
-239 TAGNSFPNL
+239 TSGNSFQNL
-248 EAMLK
+248 EAKLK
-253 EDKGRRYVYF
+253 ADKECRYVYF

-273 FVGGRFRKNDELFSA
+273 FVGGKFQKNDELFSA

-306 GDKVLKALV
+306 GDKVLKALI

-332 QKYKEDE
+332 GKFKQDD

-351 KARWEEEHVGDHNPY
+351 KEKWEKEHEGDHNPY

-380 PLFERFQDSEI
+380 PLFERFQDSEY

-396 EFFRTDDAGRFV
+396 EFFRTDDNGDFV
-408 HDEHVGRFL
+408 HEEHVDRFL

-424 ADSNYPFSTKRY
+424 EDSNYPFSTKRY
-436 REYFR
+436 QEYFR

-451 EALALQRK
+451 EALALQYK
-459 LEHHPIFRH
+459 LEKHPIFCN

-476 DGDPDDPGGEAL
+476 DGDPDDPKGEAL
-488 QKVRDAIGGRATK
+488 QKVRDAIIEKPKK

-551 DGRQKTDAYVFDFAP
+551 NGKQKTDAYVFDFAP
-566 DRVLTMMAQAAKTP
+566 DRVLTMMAQAAKAP
-580 TRPGRQ
+580 TRPGKQ
-586 TDEHRQR
+586 TEEHRQR

-652 EVKEFE
+652 EIEEFDE
-658 TLKGIIGSTPSQDP
+658 LKGIIGSTPSQDS
-672 GRDIVVNDSGFDE
+672 GKDIVINDSGFDE
-685 EKTAGDEQPQDKPK
+685 EETGGDDKPEK
-699 SQLTDEDKAARKA
+699 KPKTPLTDEEKAARKEM
-712 LKKQQEMRKNA
+712 KKKKEMRKNA

-738 YGCDLKEGEEITID
+738 YGCDLKDGEDITID

-766 MPHGVTKQHF
+766 MPQGITKQHF
-776 NSFKKYYDP
+776 NNFKKYYDP
-785 EIFLEAGRQIRKR
+785 EIFLEAGRQIRAR
-798 ALRADH
+798 ARKADG
-804 LPVKD
+804 LPVKE

-815 EIFDSF
+815 EIFSSF

-832 WRVVNMHLSDTVG
+832 WRVVNMHLSDTIG
-845 GYDFYEPTHTE
+845 GYDFYEESHTE
-856 MLDEP
+856 MLNEP
-861 RLVDRGSVTNKVFMG
+861 RLVDRGSVTNRVFMG

-891 PLYMAYGIWRERC
+891 PLYMAYSIWRERC

-910 GFFEITKM
+910 GFFEVDKM
-918 TVEEE
+918 TIEEE

-932 NNIFVICKTPMAV
+932 NNIFVVCKTPMAV
-945 SITKRTLVGFRAV
+945 SITKRTLTGFRDV
-958 NRINARYYPDLV
+958 KQVNARYYADLV
-970 NTLKTNPES
+970 ETLKTNPES
-979 FANDVVKGQS
+979 FTKDVVRGQY
-989 FWHNKNVEKEM
+989 FWHNKNSEKEM

-1017 NANSATPVYHL
+1017 NAASALPVYQY
-1028 FVNASKQILPKYI
+1028 FVETAKLLSPNYMSIIIPAKWYS
-1041 SLIMPSRWLNGGRG
+1041 GGRN
-1055 LDAFRETMLHD
+1055 LDEFRKNMLNDKRIAILHD
-1066 DRISHLFDF
+1066 VTDSRDLFPSADI
-1075 FDASE
+1075 A
-1080 CFNNVE
+1080 
-1086 IKGGICYFLLDFSY
+1086 GGLCYFLWNKEYQGNCLVTTHNYGHESTSKRDL
-1100 HGKCNISTH
+1100 STH
-1109 HLGRIFKTYRPLL
+1109 ESFIRFAESFGIISKVEKFNEPKLSSKVYPQRPFGLRTFVTPLENGDITLRYNKGKGPYRKDLIQQNQHLIDKW
-1122 EEGVDTYI
+1122 
-1130 RSEEQVSVLY
+1130 
-1140 KVRDKQ
+1140 KV
-1146 EKSFCEWLSAGRFYG
+1146 
-1161 FHTKVDWFDNGLN
+1161 
-1174 GTIQSADGQDTY
+1174 
-1186 PITSRPI
+1186 ITSRTSSEHAGQADKEGRKKILSATEVLAPGEICTETYILIDTFETETEATNCLNYLKGNFARILI
-1193 SPDDVKIY
+1193 SAKVT
-1201 IHGGECWIKR
+1201 
-1211 SDIPK
+1211 
-1216 NSNVANEY
+1216 AQ
-1224 KLLLPRSGNPNSIII
+1224 
-1239 GKPKISEPGSCNSNT
+1239 
-1254 YVLVR
+1254 
-1259 PTDGGLTKEMAD
+1259 
-1271 NVIAYI
+1271 
-1277 KTRFFRFM
+1277 M
-1285 VATKTSTQSMSLPA
+1285 VSQDSF
-1299 YSFVPLQDFTEPWTD
+1299 SFVPIQDYSEPWTD
-1314 AKLYEK
+1314 EKLYAK
-1320 YGITPEEQSYIESMI
+1320 YGITPDEQAYIESLI
-1335 SPME
+1335 KPME

>member
-14 IFGIDDKMHEG
+14 IFGIDDKTHEG

-39 LFSLAPGCEA
+39 LFSLSPNCEA
-49 LNKAAHKRISQY
+49 LNNAAHKRISQY

-69 HLLHTELAIR
+69 HLFHTELAMR

-106 FNLGGGKAS
+106 FNLGEGKAS
-115 EWFVV
+115 EWFIV
-120 DLKTA
+120 DLNTA
-125 IAAIQAVKANKEA
+125 IAAIKAVKANKEA

-146 RQTPIALRNEQR
+146 GQTPIILRNEQR
-158 AAIEQT
+158 AAIDQT
-164 VSCFAEGDQMLWNAK
+164 KTRFAEGDQMLWNAK

-190 LFKELSQANPK
+190 LFKELSQAEPK

-228 EVGTPYLYGSK
+228 EVATPYMYGSK
-239 TAGNSFPNL
+239 TSGNSFQNL
-248 EAMLK
+248 EAKLK
-253 EDKGRRYVYF
+253 ADKECRYVYF

-273 FVGGRFRKNDELFSA
+273 FVGGKFQKNDELFSA

-306 GDKVLKALV
+306 GDKVLKALI

-332 QKYKEDE
+332 GKFKQDD

-351 KARWEEEHVGDHNPY
+351 KEKWEKEHEGDHNPY

-380 PLFERFQDSEI
+380 PLFERFQDSEY

-396 EFFRTDDAGRFV
+396 EFFRTDDNGDFV
-408 HDEHVGRFL
+408 HEEHVDRFL

-424 ADSNYPFSTKRY
+424 EDSNYPFSTKRY
-436 REYFR
+436 QEYFR

-451 EALALQRK
+451 EALALQYK
-459 LEHHPIFRH
+459 LEKHPIFCN

-476 DGDPDDPGGEAL
+476 DGDPDDPKGEAL
-488 QKVRDAIGGRATK
+488 QKVRDAIIEKPKK

-551 DGRQKTDAYVFDFAP
+551 NGKQKTDAYVFDFAP
-566 DRVLTMMAQAAKTP
+566 DRVLTMMAQAAKAP
-580 TRPGRQ
+580 TRPGKQ

-652 EVKEFE
+652 EIEEFDE
-658 TLKGIIGSTPSQDP
+658 LKGIIGSTPSQDS
-672 GRDIVVNDSGFDE
+672 GKDIVINDSGFDE
-685 EKTAGDEQPQDKPK
+685 EETGGDDKPEK
-699 SQLTDEDKAARKA
+699 KPKTPLTDEEKAARKEM
-712 LKKQQEMRKNA
+712 KKKKEMRKNA

-738 YGCDLKEGEEITID
+738 YGCDLKDGEDITID

-766 MPHGVTKQHF
+766 MPQGITKQHF
-776 NSFKKYYDP
+776 NNFKKYYDP
-785 EIFLEAGRQIRKR
+785 EIFLEAGRQIRAR
-798 ALRADH
+798 ARKADG
-804 LPVKD
+804 LPVKE

-815 EIFDSF
+815 EIFSSF

-832 WRVVNMHLSDTVG
+832 WRVVNMHLSDTIG
-845 GYDFYEPTHTE
+845 GYDFYEESHTE
-856 MLDEP
+856 MLNEP
-861 RLVDRGSVTNKVFMG
+861 RLVDRGSVTNRVFMG
-876 QDTRILELNSKSGLY
+876 PDTRILELNSKSGLY
-891 PLYMAYGIWRERC
+891 PLYMAYSIWRERC

-910 GFFEITKM
+910 GFFEVDKM
-918 TVEEE
+918 TIEEE

-932 NNIFVICKTPMAV
+932 NNIFVVCKTPMAV
-945 SITKRTLVGFRAV
+945 SITKRTLTGFRDV
-958 NRINARYYPDLV
+958 KQVNARYYADLV
-970 NTLKTNPES
+970 ETLKTNPES
-979 FANDVVKGQS
+979 FTKDVVRGQY
-989 FWHNKNVEKEM
+989 FWHNKNAEKEM

-1017 NANSATPVYHL
+1017 IGSSAVPVYHH
-1028 FVNASKQILPKYI
+1028 FVNVANRIDPQYV
-1041 SLIMPSRWLNGGRG
+1041 SLIMPAKWYSGGRG
-1055 LDAFRETMLHD
+1055 LDSFRQSMLS
-1066 DRISHLFDF
+1066 DRSISHLFDF
-1075 FDASE
+1075 IDSHD
-1080 CFNNVE
+1080 CFTKVD
-1086 IKGGICYFLLDFSY
+1086 IAGGVCYFLRDKFYNGNCVVSTIRNGKTTVVTRNLNELDVFVRTKEELDILDRIKANSESFMSDVVLAQKPFGLRTY
-1100 HGKCNISTH
+1100 ETPLSEGDIVLRYNKGKGLYLRKRIETNSNLIDKWKVITSCATNEHAGETDKNGRKRIIST
-1109 HLGRIFKTYRPLL
+1109 LEVLKPGEICTETYMVISTF
-1122 EEGVDTYI
+1122 E
-1130 RSEEQVSVLY
+1130 SEKE
-1140 KVRDKQ
+1140 
-1146 EKSFCEWLSAGRFYG
+1146 A
-1161 FHTKVDWFDNGLN
+1161 
-1174 GTIQSADGQDTY
+1174 
-1186 PITSRPI
+1186 
-1193 SPDDVKIY
+1193 
-1201 IHGGECWIKR
+1201 
-1211 SDIPK
+1211 
-1216 NSNVANEY
+1216 NS
-1224 KLLLPRSGNPNSIII
+1224 
-1239 GKPKISEPGSCNSNT
+1239 C
-1254 YVLVR
+1254 
-1259 PTDGGLTKEMAD
+1259 
-1271 NVIAYI
+1271 IAYI
-1277 KTRFFRFM
+1277 KTNLVRFM
-1285 VATKTSTQSMSLPA
+1285 LAMVTTTQHLSKSNFQ
-1299 YSFVPLQDFTEPWTD
+1299 FVPLQDFSEPWTD
-1314 AKLYEK
+1314 EKLYAK
-1320 YGITPEEQSYIESMI
+1320 YGITPDEQAYIESLI
-1335 SPME
+1335 KPME

>member
-14 IFGIDDKMHEG
+14 IFGIDDKTHEG

-39 LFSLAPGCEA
+39 LFSLSPNCEA
-49 LNKAAHKRISQY
+49 LNNAAHKRISQY

-69 HLLHTELAIR
+69 HLFHTELAMR

-106 FNLGGGKAS
+106 FNLGEGKAS
-115 EWFVV
+115 EWFIV
-120 DLKTA
+120 DLNTA
-125 IAAIQAVKANKEA
+125 IAAIKAVKANKEA

-146 RQTPIALRNEQR
+146 GQTPIILRNEQR
-158 AAIEQT
+158 AAIDQT
-164 VSCFAEGDQMLWNAK
+164 KTRFAEGDQMLWNAK

-190 LFKELSQANPK
+190 LFKELSQAEPK

-228 EVGTPYLYGSK
+228 EVATPYMYGSK
-239 TAGNSFPNL
+239 TSGNSFQNL
-248 EAMLK
+248 EAKLK
-253 EDKGRRYVYF
+253 ADKECRYVYF

-273 FVGGRFRKNDELFSA
+273 FVGGKFQKNDELFSA

-306 GDKVLKALV
+306 GDKVLKALI

-332 QKYKEDE
+332 GKFKQDD

-351 KARWEEEHVGDHNPY
+351 KEKWEKEHEGDHNPY

-380 PLFERFQDSEI
+380 PLFERFQDSEY

-396 EFFRTDDAGRFV
+396 EFFRTDDNGDFV
-408 HDEHVGRFL
+408 HEEHVDRFL

-424 ADSNYPFSTKRY
+424 EDSNYPFSTKRY
-436 REYFR
+436 QEYFR

-451 EALALQRK
+451 EALALQYK
-459 LEHHPIFRH
+459 LEKHPIFCN

-476 DGDPDDPGGEAL
+476 DGDPDDPKGEAL
-488 QKVRDAIGGRATK
+488 QKVRDAIIEKPKK

-529 SAKTGAANYM
+529 SAKTGAANNM

-551 DGRQKTDAYVFDFAP
+551 NGKQKTDAYVFDFAP
-566 DRVLTMMAQAAKTP
+566 DRVLTMMAQAAKAP
-580 TRPGRQ
+580 TRPGKQ
-586 TDEHRQR
+586 TEEHRQR

-652 EVKEFE
+652 EIEEFDE
-658 TLKGIIGSTPSQDP
+658 LKGIIGSTPSQDS
-672 GRDIVVNDSGFDE
+672 GKDIVINDSGFDE
-685 EKTAGDEQPQDKPK
+685 EETGGDDKPEK
-699 SQLTDEDKAARKA
+699 KPKTPLTDEEKAARKEM
-712 LKKQQEMRKNA
+712 KKKKEMRKNA

-738 YGCDLKEGEEITID
+738 YGCDLKDGEDITID

-766 MPHGVTKQHF
+766 MPQGITKQHF
-776 NSFKKYYDP
+776 NNFKKYYDP
-785 EIFLEAGRQIRKR
+785 EIFLEAGRQIRAR
-798 ALRADH
+798 ARKADG
-804 LPVKD
+804 LPVKE

-815 EIFDSF
+815 EIFSSF

-832 WRVVNMHLSDTVG
+832 WRVVNMHLSDTIG
-845 GYDFYEPTHTE
+845 GYDFYEESHTE
-856 MLDEP
+856 MLNEP
-861 RLVDRGSVTNKVFMG
+861 RLVDRGSVTNRVFMG

-891 PLYMAYGIWRERC
+891 PLYMAYSIWRERC

-910 GFFEITKM
+910 GFFEVDKM
-918 TVEEE
+918 TIEEE

-932 NNIFVICKTPMAV
+932 NNIFVVCKTPMAV
-945 SITKRTLVGFRAV
+945 SITKRTLTGFRDV
-958 NRINARYYPDLV
+958 KQVNARYYADLV
-970 NTLKTNPES
+970 ETLKTNPES
-979 FANDVVKGQS
+979 FTKDVVRGQY
-989 FWHNKNVEKEM
+989 FWHNKNAEKEM

-1005 VGNPPYQVMDGG
+1005 VGNPPYQVMGG
-1017 NANSATPVYHL
+1017 SGGTNDAPIFQEFAKA
-1028 FVNASKQILPKYI
+1028 ASKLSPSYI
-1041 SLIMPSRWLNGGRG
+1041 TLIMPSKWFSGGRENLLG
-1055 LDAFRETMLHD
+1055 SFRRDMLTGGHIRKMVAFTNSND
-1066 DRISHLFDF
+1066 IFPT
-1075 FDASE
+1075 
-1080 CFNNVE
+1080 VE
-1086 IKGGICYFLLDFSY
+1086 IKGGICYY
-1100 HGKCNISTH
+1100 
-1109 HLGRIFKTYRPLL
+1109 L
-1122 EEGVDTYI
+1122 EEGQYNGVCDYVMVQNGKSISAMRDLNEHDIFIRDTQLANIINKVQARAKKDGVGMVEDIVSSDTPFGIPSNPKVSSKNPIDVSPTRNQEYNVELLYI
-1130 RSEEQVSVLY
+1130 DHLTRTIEYVREKDIVKNANDIQY
-1140 KVRDKQ
+1140 PKV
-1146 EKSFCEWLSAGRFYG
+1146 F
-1161 FHTKVDWFDNGLN
+1161 
-1174 GTIQSADGQDTY
+1174 
-1186 PITSRPI
+1186 
-1193 SPDDVKIY
+1193 
-1201 IHGGECWIKR
+1201 
-1211 SDIPK
+1211 IPK
-1216 NSNVANEY
+1216 AGGT
-1224 KLLLPRSGNPNSIII
+1224 GNDSKVLGTPTI
-1239 GKPKISEPGSCNSNT
+1239 GKPGSVCSQTFLYAKFETEVEANNFIS
-1254 YVLVR
+1254 YL
-1259 PTDGGLTKEMAD
+1259 
-1271 NVIAYI
+1271 
-1277 KTRFFRFM
+1277 KTRFLRIL
-1285 VATKTSTQSMSLPA
+1285 VSAIKTTQDAMSGV
-1299 YSFVPLQDFTEPWTD
+1299 YHFVPLQDFSEPWTD
-1314 AKLYEK
+1314 EKLYAK
-1320 YGITPEEQSYIESMI
+1320 YGITPDEQAYIESLI
-1335 SPME
+1335 KPME

>member
-14 IFGIDDKMHEG
+14 IFGIDDKTHEG

-39 LFSLAPGCEA
+39 LFSLSPNCEA
-49 LNKAAHKRISQY
+49 LNNAAHKRISQY

-69 HLLHTELAIR
+69 HLFHTELAMR

-106 FNLGGGKAS
+106 FNLGEGKAS
-115 EWFVV
+115 EWFIV
-120 DLKTA
+120 DLNTA
-125 IAAIQAVKANKEA
+125 IAAIKAVKANKEA
-138 LDGSQITS
+138 LDDSQITS
-146 RQTPIALRNEQR
+146 GQTPIILRNEQR
-158 AAIEQT
+158 AAIDQT
-164 VSCFAEGDQMLWNAK
+164 KTRFAEGDQMLWNAK

-190 LFKELSQANPK
+190 LFKELSQAEPK

-228 EVGTPYLYGSK
+228 EVATPYMYGSK
-239 TAGNSFPNL
+239 TSGNSFQNL
-248 EAMLK
+248 EAKLK
-253 EDKGRRYVYF
+253 ADKECRYVYF

-273 FVGGRFRKNDELFSA
+273 FVGGKFQKNDELFSA

-306 GDKVLKALV
+306 GDKVLKALI

-332 QKYKEDE
+332 GKFKQDD

-351 KARWEEEHVGDHNPY
+351 KEKWEKEHEGDHNPY

-380 PLFERFQDSEI
+380 PLFERFQDSEY

-396 EFFRTDDAGRFV
+396 EFFRTDDNGDFV
-408 HDEHVGRFL
+408 HEEHVDRFL

-424 ADSNYPFSTKRY
+424 EDSNYPFSTKRY
-436 REYFR
+436 QEYFR

-451 EALALQRK
+451 EALALQYK
-459 LEHHPIFRH
+459 LEKHPIFCN

-476 DGDPDDPGGEAL
+476 DGDPDDPKGEAL
-488 QKVRDAIGGRATK
+488 QKVRDAIIEKPKK

-529 SAKTGAANYM
+529 SAKTGATNYM

-551 DGRQKTDAYVFDFAP
+551 NGKQKTDAYVFDFAP
-566 DRVLTMMAQAAKTP
+566 DRVLTMMAQAAKAP
-580 TRPGRQ
+580 TRPGKQ
-586 TDEHRQR
+586 TEEHRQR

-652 EVKEFE
+652 EIEEFDE
-658 TLKGIIGSTPSQDP
+658 LKGIIGSTPSQDS
-672 GRDIVVNDSGFDE
+672 GKDIVINDSGFDE
-685 EKTAGDEQPQDKPK
+685 EETGGDDKPEK
-699 SQLTDEDKAARKA
+699 KPKTPLTDEEKAARKEM
-712 LKKQQEMRKNA
+712 KKKKEMRKNA

-738 YGCDLKEGEEITID
+738 YGCDLKDGEDITID

-766 MPHGVTKQHF
+766 MPQGITKQHF
-776 NSFKKYYDP
+776 NKFKKYYDP
-785 EIFLEAGRQIRKR
+785 EIFLEAGRQIRAR
-798 ALRADH
+798 ARKADG
-804 LPVKD
+804 LPVKE

-815 EIFDSF
+815 EIFSSF

-832 WRVVNMHLSDTVG
+832 WRVVNMHLSDTIG
-845 GYDFYEPTHTE
+845 GYDFYEESHTE
-856 MLDEP
+856 MLNEP
-861 RLVDRGSVTNKVFMG
+861 RLVDRGSVTNRVFMG

-891 PLYMAYGIWRERC
+891 PLYMAYSIWRERC

-910 GFFEITKM
+910 GFFEVDKM
-918 TVEEE
+918 TIEEE

-932 NNIFVICKTPMAV
+932 NNIFVVCKTPMAV
-945 SITKRTLVGFRAV
+945 SITKRTLTGFRDV
-958 NRINARYYPDLV
+958 KQVNARYYADLV
-970 NTLKTNPES
+970 ETLKTNPES
-979 FANDVVKGQS
+979 FTKDVVRGQY
-989 FWHNKNVEKEM
+989 FWHNKNAEKEM

-1017 NANSATPVYHL
+1017 IGSSAVPVYHH
-1028 FVNASKQILPKYI
+1028 FVNVANRIDPQYV
-1041 SLIMPSRWLNGGRG
+1041 SLIMPAKWYSGGRG
-1055 LDAFRETMLHD
+1055 LDSFRQSMLS
-1066 DRISHLFDF
+1066 DRSISHLFDF
-1075 FDASE
+1075 IDSHD
-1080 CFNNVE
+1080 CFTKVD
-1086 IKGGICYFLLDFSY
+1086 IAGGVCYFLRDKFYNGNCVVSTIRNGKTTVVTRNLNELDVFVRTKEELDILDKIKSNTESFMSDVVLAQKPFGLRTY
-1100 HGKCNISTH
+1100 ETPLSEGDIVLRYNKGKGLYLRKRIETNSNLIDKWKVITSCATNEHAGETDKNGRKRIIST
-1109 HLGRIFKTYRPLL
+1109 LEVLKPGEICTETYMVISTF
-1122 EEGVDTYI
+1122 E
-1130 RSEEQVSVLY
+1130 SEKE
-1140 KVRDKQ
+1140 
-1146 EKSFCEWLSAGRFYG
+1146 A
-1161 FHTKVDWFDNGLN
+1161 
-1174 GTIQSADGQDTY
+1174 
-1186 PITSRPI
+1186 
-1193 SPDDVKIY
+1193 
-1201 IHGGECWIKR
+1201 
-1211 SDIPK
+1211 
-1216 NSNVANEY
+1216 NS
-1224 KLLLPRSGNPNSIII
+1224 
-1239 GKPKISEPGSCNSNT
+1239 C
-1254 YVLVR
+1254 
-1259 PTDGGLTKEMAD
+1259 
-1271 NVIAYI
+1271 IAYI
-1277 KTRFFRFM
+1277 KTNLVRFM
-1285 VATKTSTQSMSLPA
+1285 LAMVTTTQHLSKSNFQ
-1299 YSFVPLQDFTEPWTD
+1299 FVPLQDFSEPWTD
-1314 AKLYEK
+1314 EKLYAK
-1320 YGITPEEQSYIESMI
+1320 YGITPDEQAYIESLI
-1335 SPME
+1335 KPME

>member
-14 IFGIDDKMHEG
+14 IFGIDDKTHEG

-39 LFSLAPGCEA
+39 LFSLSPNCEA
-49 LNKAAHKRISQY
+49 LNNAAHKRISQY

-69 HLLHTELAIR
+69 HLFHTELAMR

-94 DVLLHSGLKRKD
+94 DVLLHSGLKRKN
-106 FNLGGGKAS
+106 FNLGEGKAS
-115 EWFVV
+115 EWFIV
-120 DLKTA
+120 DLNTA
-125 IAAIQAVKANKEA
+125 IAAIKAVKANKEA

-146 RQTPIALRNEQR
+146 GQTPIILRNEQR
-158 AAIEQT
+158 AAIDQT
-164 VSCFAEGDQMLWNAK
+164 KTRFAEGDQMLWNAK

-190 LFKELSQANPK
+190 LFKELSQAEPK

-228 EVGTPYLYGSK
+228 EVATPYMYGSK
-239 TAGNSFPNL
+239 TSGNSFQNL
-248 EAMLK
+248 EAKLK
-253 EDKGRRYVYF
+253 ADKECRYVYF

-273 FVGGRFRKNDELFSA
+273 FVGGKFQKNDELFSA

-306 GDKVLKALV
+306 GDKVLKALI

-332 QKYKEDE
+332 GKFKQDD

-351 KARWEEEHVGDHNPY
+351 KEKWEKEHEGDHNPY

-380 PLFERFQDSEI
+380 PLFERFQDSEY

-396 EFFRTDDAGRFV
+396 EFFRTDDNGDFV
-408 HDEHVGRFL
+408 HEEHVDRFL

-424 ADSNYPFSTKRY
+424 EDSNYPFSTKRY
-436 REYFR
+436 QEYFR

-451 EALALQRK
+451 EALALQYK
-459 LEHHPIFRH
+459 LEKHPIFCN

-476 DGDPDDPGGEAL
+476 DGDPDDPKGEAL
-488 QKVRDAIGGRATK
+488 QKVRDAIIEKPKK

-551 DGRQKTDAYVFDFAP
+551 NGKQKTDAYVFDFAP
-566 DRVLTMMAQAAKTP
+566 DRVLTMMAQAAKAP
-580 TRPGRQ
+580 TRPGKQ
-586 TDEHRQR
+586 TEEHRQR

-652 EVKEFE
+652 EIEEFDE
-658 TLKGIIGSTPSQDP
+658 LKGIIGSTPSQDS
-672 GRDIVVNDSGFDE
+672 GKDIVINDSGFDE
-685 EKTAGDEQPQDKPK
+685 EETGGDDKPEK
-699 SQLTDEDKAARKA
+699 KPKTPLTDEEKAARKEM
-712 LKKQQEMRKNA
+712 KKKKEMRKNA

-738 YGCDLKEGEEITID
+738 YGCDLKDGEDITID

-766 MPHGVTKQHF
+766 MPQGITKQHF
-776 NSFKKYYDP
+776 NNFKKYYDP
-785 EIFLEAGRQIRKR
+785 EIFLEAGRQIRAR
-798 ALRADH
+798 ARKADG
-804 LPVKD
+804 LPVKE

-815 EIFDSF
+815 EIFSSF

-832 WRVVNMHLSDTVG
+832 WRVVNMHLSDTIG
-845 GYDFYEPTHTE
+845 GYDFYEESHTE
-856 MLDEP
+856 MLNEP
-861 RLVDRGSVTNKVFMG
+861 RLVDRGSVTNRVFMG

-891 PLYMAYGIWRERC
+891 PLYMAYSIWRERC

-910 GFFEITKM
+910 GFFEVDKM
-918 TVEEE
+918 TIEEE

-932 NNIFVICKTPMAV
+932 NNIFVVCKTPMAV
-945 SITKRTLVGFRAV
+945 SITKRTLTGFRDV
-958 NRINARYYPDLV
+958 KQVNARYYADLV
-970 NTLKTNPES
+970 ETLKTNPES
-979 FANDVVKGQS
+979 FTKDVVRGQY
-989 FWHNKNVEKEM
+989 FWHNKNAEKEM

-1017 NANSATPVYHL
+1017 IGSSAVPVYHH
-1028 FVNASKQILPKYI
+1028 FVNVANRIDPQYV
-1041 SLIMPSRWLNGGRG
+1041 SLIMPAKWYSGGRG
-1055 LDAFRETMLHD
+1055 LDSFRQSMLS
-1066 DRISHLFDF
+1066 DRSISHLFDF
-1075 FDASE
+1075 IDSHD
-1080 CFNNVE
+1080 CFTKVD
-1086 IKGGICYFLLDFSY
+1086 IAGGVCYFLRDKFYNGNCVVSTIRNGKTTVVTRNLNELDVFVRTKEELDILDKIKSNTESFMSDVVLAQKPFGLRTY
-1100 HGKCNISTH
+1100 ETPLSEGDIVLRYNKGKGLYLRKRIETNSNLIDKWKVITSCATNEHAGETDKNGRKRIIST
-1109 HLGRIFKTYRPLL
+1109 LEVLKPGEICTETYMVISTF
-1122 EEGVDTYI
+1122 E
-1130 RSEEQVSVLY
+1130 SEKE
-1140 KVRDKQ
+1140 
-1146 EKSFCEWLSAGRFYG
+1146 A
-1161 FHTKVDWFDNGLN
+1161 
-1174 GTIQSADGQDTY
+1174 
-1186 PITSRPI
+1186 
-1193 SPDDVKIY
+1193 
-1201 IHGGECWIKR
+1201 
-1211 SDIPK
+1211 
-1216 NSNVANEY
+1216 NS
-1224 KLLLPRSGNPNSIII
+1224 
-1239 GKPKISEPGSCNSNT
+1239 C
-1254 YVLVR
+1254 
-1259 PTDGGLTKEMAD
+1259 
-1271 NVIAYI
+1271 IAYI
-1277 KTRFFRFM
+1277 KTNLVRFM
-1285 VATKTSTQSMSLPA
+1285 LAMVTTTQHLSKSNFQ
-1299 YSFVPLQDFTEPWTD
+1299 FVPLQDFSEPWTD
-1314 AKLYEK
+1314 EKLYAK
-1320 YGITPEEQSYIESMI
+1320 YGITPDEQAYIESLI
-1335 SPME
+1335 KPME

>member
-14 IFGIDDKMHEG
+14 VFGIDDKTHEG

-39 LFSLAPGCEA
+39 LFALSPNCEA
-49 LNKAAHKRISQY
+49 LNNAAHKRISQY

-69 HLLHTELAIR
+69 HLFHTELAMR

-106 FNLGGGKAS
+106 FNLGEGKAS
-115 EWFVV
+115 EWFIV
-120 DLKTA
+120 DLNTA
-125 IAAIQAVKANKEA
+125 IAAIKAVKANKEA

-146 RQTPIALRNEQR
+146 GQTPIILRNEQR

-164 VSCFAEGDQMLWNAK
+164 KTRFVEGDQMLWNAK

-190 LFKELSQANPK
+190 LFKELSQAEPK

-228 EVGTPYLYGSK
+228 EVGTPYMYGSK
-239 TAGNSFPNL
+239 TSGNSFQNL
-248 EAMLK
+248 EAKLK
-253 EDKGRRYVYF
+253 ADRDCRYVYF

-273 FVGGRFRKNDELFSA
+273 FVGGKFQKNDELFSA

-306 GDKVLKALV
+306 GDKVLKALI

-332 QKYKEDE
+332 GKFKQDD

-351 KARWEEEHVGDHNPY
+351 KEKWEKEHEGDHNPY

-380 PLFERFQDSEI
+380 PLFERFQDSEY

-396 EFFRTDDAGRFV
+396 EFFRTDDNGDFV
-408 HDEHVGRFL
+408 HQEHVDRFL

-424 ADSNYPFSTKRY
+424 EDSNYPFSTKRY
-436 REYFR
+436 QEYFR

-451 EALALQRK
+451 EALALQYK
-459 LEHHPIFRH
+459 LEKHPIFCN

-476 DGDPDDPGGEAL
+476 DGDPDDPKGEAL
-488 QKVRDAIGGRATK
+488 QKVRDAIIEKPKK

-551 DGRQKTDAYVFDFAP
+551 NGKQKTDAYVFDFAP
-566 DRVLTMMAQAAKTP
+566 DRVLTMMAQAAKAP
-580 TRPGRQ
+580 TRPGKQ
-586 TDEHRQR
+586 TEEHRQR

-652 EVKEFE
+652 EIEEFDE
-658 TLKGIIGSTPSQDP
+658 LKGIIGSTPSQDS
-672 GRDIVVNDSGFDE
+672 GKDIIINDSGFDE
-685 EKTAGDEQPQDKPK
+685 EETAGDEKPEKKPK
-699 SQLTDEDKAARKA
+699 TPLTDEEKAARKEM
-712 LKKQQEMRKNA
+712 KKKKEMRKNA

-738 YGCDLKEGEEITID
+738 YGCDLKDGEDITID

-766 MPHGVTKQHF
+766 MPQGITKQHF
-776 NSFKKYYDP
+776 NNFKKYYDP
-785 EIFLEAGRQIRKR
+785 EIFLEAGRQIRAR
-798 ALRADH
+798 ARKADR
-804 LPVKD
+804 LPVKE

-815 EIFDSF
+815 EIFSSF

-832 WRVVNMHLSDTVG
+832 WRVVNMHLSDTIG
-845 GYDFYEPTHTE
+845 GYDFYEESHTE
-856 MLDEP
+856 MLNEP
-861 RLVDRGSVTNKVFMG
+861 RLVDRGSVTNRVFMR

-891 PLYMAYGIWRERC
+891 PLYMAYSIWRERC
-904 REWERQ
+904 RKWERQ
-910 GFFEITKM
+910 GYFEVDKM
-918 TVEEE
+918 TIEEE

-932 NNIFVICKTPMAV
+932 NNIFVVCKTPMAV
-945 SITKRTLVGFRAV
+945 SITKRTLTGFRDV
-958 NRINARYYPDLV
+958 KQVNARYYADLV
-970 NTLKTNPES
+970 ETLKTNPES
-979 FANDVVKGQS
+979 FTKDVVRGQY
-989 FWHNKNVEKEM
+989 FWHNKNAEKEM

-1017 NANSATPVYHL
+1017 ISSSAVPVYHH
-1028 FVNASKQILPKYI
+1028 FVNVANRIDPQYV
-1041 SLIMPSRWLNGGRG
+1041 SLIMPAKWYSGGRG
-1055 LDAFRETMLHD
+1055 LDSFRQSMLS
-1066 DRISHLFDF
+1066 DRSISHLFDF
-1075 FDASE
+1075 IDSHD
-1080 CFNNVE
+1080 CFTKVD
-1086 IKGGICYFLLDFSY
+1086 IAGGVCYFLRDKFYNGNCVVSTIRNGKTTVVTRNLNELDVFVRTKEELDILDKIKSNTESFMSDVVLAQKPFGLRTY
-1100 HGKCNISTH
+1100 ETPLSEGDIVLRYNKGKGLYLRKRIETNSNLIDKWKVITSCATNEHAGETDKNGRKRIIST
-1109 HLGRIFKTYRPLL
+1109 LEVLKPGEICTETYMVISTF
-1122 EEGVDTYI
+1122 E
-1130 RSEEQVSVLY
+1130 SEKE
-1140 KVRDKQ
+1140 
-1146 EKSFCEWLSAGRFYG
+1146 A
-1161 FHTKVDWFDNGLN
+1161 
-1174 GTIQSADGQDTY
+1174 
-1186 PITSRPI
+1186 
-1193 SPDDVKIY
+1193 
-1201 IHGGECWIKR
+1201 
-1211 SDIPK
+1211 
-1216 NSNVANEY
+1216 NS
-1224 KLLLPRSGNPNSIII
+1224 
-1239 GKPKISEPGSCNSNT
+1239 C
-1254 YVLVR
+1254 
-1259 PTDGGLTKEMAD
+1259 
-1271 NVIAYI
+1271 IAYI
-1277 KTRFFRFM
+1277 KTNLVRFM
-1285 VATKTSTQSMSLPA
+1285 LAMVTTTQHLSKSNFQ
-1299 YSFVPLQDFTEPWTD
+1299 FVPLQDFSEPWTD
-1314 AKLYEK
+1314 EKLYAK
-1320 YGITPEEQSYIESMI
+1320 YGITPDEQAYIESLI
-1335 SPME
+1335 KPME